1 MKQFKKKP
9 KKIKRSQKIILKR
22 PLWLMPLLIGG
33 FASGVYAD
41 GTDILGLSWGEKS
54 QKVCVHRPW
63 YALWSCD
70 KWEEKTQQFTGNQLI
85 TKTWAGG
92 NAANYYHSQNNQDIT
107 ANLKND
113 NGTYFLS
120 GLYNYTGG
128 EYNGGNL
135 DIELG
140 SNATFN
146 LGANSGNS
154 FTSWYPN
161 GHTNVT
167 FSAGTINVNNSV
179 EVGNRVGSGAGTHTG
194 TATLNLNANKV
205 TINSN
210 INAYKTSQVN
220 IGNANSAI
228 TINSVSLSGDT
239 CSSLAK
245 IGSGANCSSSGPSYS
260 FKGTTSATNTTFS
273 NASGSFTFE
282 ESANFSG
289 AKLNGGAF
297 TFNKGFNAT
306 NNTAFNSGSFTF
318 KGTSSFNNATFSNAS
333 YTFDNQAT
341 FQNSSFNGGTFTFNN
356 QSNPTNSAQHP
367 QILFENSSFNGGIFT
382 FNNQTNP
389 TNSAQHPQIL
399 FENSSFSGSTTTLK
413 GSATFEQAFN
423 NSNHQ
428 LTIQNASFDNAT
440 FNNTGKIT
448 IEKDASFNNTSFN
461 TPVDTNNMSVTGS
474 VTLSGKN
481 DLKNGSTLD
490 FGSSKITLAQGATF
504 NLTSLGSEKSVT
516 ILNSSGGITYNH
528 LLNHALNSLTNALK
542 TTESSSKP
550 QSFAQGLWDMITYN
564 GVTGQLLSEN
574 AATPKNTDSSPSA
587 PTKDSPQVYQV
598 GYKIGDT
605 IYKLQE
611 TFSPNS
617 IIIQALESGTYT
629 PPPTIS
635 GSQFDLSASNYI
647 NANMPWYDHKY
658 YIPKSQNFTES
669 GTYYLPSVQIW
680 GSYTNSFKQTFSTN
694 GSNLVIGYNA
704 TWTGNSVS
712 SSGTVSFGDTSG
724 SALNGHCGPWPYY
737 QCIGTTNGA
746 YSAYH
751 VYITANLR
759 SGNRIGTGGAANLVF
774 NGVDSINIAN
784 ATITQHNA
792 GAYSSSMTFSTQNM
806 DSSQN
811 LNGLN
816 ANGKLSVYGATFT
829 NQAKDGKFIFN
840 AGQATFENTNFNG
853 GSYQFSG
860 DSLNF
865 SNNNQFNSGSFEI
878 SAKNASFNNAN
889 FNNSASFN
897 FNNSNAT
904 TSFVGDFTNANS
916 NLQIAGNA
924 VFGNSTNSDGS
935 QNTANFNNTGSVNI
949 AGNATFDNMA
959 FNGPTNTSVKGQVTL
974 NNITLKN
981 LNAPL
986 SFGDGMINF
995 SAHSVINIG
1004 EAITN
1009 GNPITLVSSSK
1020 EIEYNNAFS
1029 KNLWQLINYQGHGA
1043 SSEKL
1048 VSSAGNGIYD
1058 VVYSFNNQTYNF
1070 QEVFSPN
1077 SISIRRLGVGM
1088 VFDYV
1093 DMEKSDHLYYQ
1104 NALGFMTYMPNSY
1117 NNNLGNLNN
1126 TIYYY
1131 DKSIDFY
1138 ASGKTLFTKAEFSQ
1152 TLTGQNSAIVFG
1164 AKNIWTNASDAP
1176 QSNTIIRFGDNKG
1189 AGSNDASG
1197 HCWNLQCIGFIT
1209 GHYEAQK
1216 IYITGSI
1223 ESGNRISSGGGASLN
1238 FNGLQGIL
1246 LTNATLYNRAA
1257 GTQSSSMNFISNSAN
1272 IQAQNSYF
1280 IDDTAQNKGNPNFS
1294 FNALNLDFSN
1304 SSFRGYVGQTQSVF
1318 KFNAVNAI
1326 SFTNS
1331 SNLSSGLYQIS
1342 AKSVLFDNSNLSVSV
1357 GTSSIKANA
1366 ISLSQNASIN
1376 ASNHSTLE
1384 LSGDLNLNDTSS
1396 LNLNQSAINVSNNAT
1411 INDYASLIASNGSHL
1426 NFNGAVN
1433 FNSANI
1439 TTSLSDSSIVFKGAS
1454 SLGGQF
1460 NLSNNSFLDFQGS
1473 SAITSNTAFNF
1484 YNNAFS
1490 QSPITFHQALD
1501 IKAPLSLGGNLLNPN
1516 NSSVLNLKNSQLVFS
1531 DQGSLNIA
1539 NIDLLSDL
1547 NDNKNRV
1554 YNIIQADMNSN
1565 WYERIS
1571 FFGMRINDGIYDAKN
1586 QTYSFTNP
1594 LNNALKITESFKD
1607 NQLSVTLSQI
1617 PGIKNTLYNIGSE
1630 IFNYQKVYNN
1640 ANGVYSYSDDAQ
1652 GVFYLTSSVKGYYN
1666 PNQSYQAS
1674 GSNNTTKNN
1683 NLTSES
1689 SVISQTYNAQGN
1701 PISALHVYNKGY
1713 NFNNIKALGQM
1724 ALKLYPEIK
1733 KILGNDFSLSSLSN
1747 LKGDAL
1753 NQLTKLITPSDWKN
1767 INELIDNANN
1777 SVVQNF
1783 NNGALIIGATKIGQ
1797 TNTNSTVVFGG
1808 LGYQKPCDYT
1818 DIVCQKFRGTYLG
1831 QLLESSSADLG
1842 YIDTT
1847 FNAKEIYLTGT
1858 LGSGNAWGTGGSASV
1873 TFNSQTSLILNQANI
1888 VSSQTDGIFSMLG
1901 QEGINK
1907 VFNQAGLANILGE
1920 VAMQSINKAGGLGNL
1935 IVNTL
1940 GSGSVIGGYL
1950 TPEQKNQTLSQLL
1963 GQNNF
1968 DNLMNDS
1975 GLNTAIKDLIRQK
1988 LGFWTGLVGGLAGL
2002 GGIDLQNP
2010 EKLIGSM
2017 SINDLLSKKGLFNQ
2031 ITGFIS
2037 ANDIGQ
2043 VISVML
2049 QDIVKPSEAL
2059 QNDVVALGKQM
2070 IGEFLGQD
2078 MLNSLES
2085 LLQNQQIKSVL
2096 DKVLAAKG
2104 LGPIYE
2110 QGLGDLIPNLGKKGL
2125 FAPYGLSQ
2133 VWQRGDFS
2141 FNAQGNVFVQN
2152 STFSNANGG
2161 TLSFNAGNSLIFA
2174 GNNHIAFT
2182 NHSGTLNLLS
2192 NQVSNINITTLDAS
2206 NGLKINAANNNVSV
2220 SQGNLFINASCVQQ
2234 SDPITTNTANP
2245 CALSAQSANGASSNN
2260 ASNNAPIALNNNDE
2274 SLMVTAND
2282 FNFSG
2287 NIYANGVVD
2296 FSKIKG
2302 SANIKNLY
2310 LYNNAQF
2317 QANNLTIS
2325 NQAVL
2330 EKNASF
2336 VTNNLNIQGAFN
2348 NNATQK
2354 IGVLQNLVIASN
2366 ASLSTG
2372 IYGLEVGGAL
2382 NNFGAIHFNL
2392 ENIQT
2397 PAPLIQ
2403 AEGIINLNTTQTPF
2417 INVNNSMAN
2426 NTTYTLLKSSRYI
2439 DYNIN
2444 PNSLQSYLKL
2454 YTLININGNHI
2465 EEKNGVL
2472 TYLGQ
2477 RVLLQDKGLLLSV
2490 ALPNSNNAS
2499 PNNILSLSVLH
2510 NQVKMSYGDKV
2521 MDFTPPTLQDYIVGI
2536 QGQSALNQI
2545 EAIGGNNAIKWL
2557 STLMIKTKENPLFA
2571 PIYLEN
2577 HSLNE
2582 ILDATKDLQNTASLI
2597 SNPNF
2602 RDNAT
2607 NLLELASYTQQTSRL
2622 TKLSD
2627 FRAREGESNFSERL
2641 LELKNKRFSDPNPSE
2656 IFVKYSQPNKHPNNL
2671 WVQGV
2676 GGASFI
2682 SGGNGTLY
2690 GLNVG
2695 YDRLVKNVILGGY
2708 VAYGYSGFN
2717 GNIMRSLGNN
2727 VDVGMYARAFLK
2739 RNEFTLSANETYG
2752 GNASHINSSNSL
2764 LSVLNQRYNYNTWTT
2779 SVNGNYGYDFMFKQK
2794 SVVLKPQVGL
2804 SYHFIGLSG
2813 MKGKMQNPAYQQFVM
2828 HSNPSNESV
2837 LTLNMGLESRKY
2849 FGKNSYYF
2857 VTARLGRDL
2866 LIKAKGDNMV
2876 RFVGENTL
2884 LYRKGEIFN
2893 TFASVITGGE
2903 MHLWRLMYVNAGVG
2917 LKMGLQY
2924 QDLNITGNVGMRVA
2938 F

>member
-1 MKQFKKKP
+1 MYANNLWDLLNP
-9 KKIKRSQKIILKR
+9 KVGGEYVHWVKGSQYCAWWEFAGCLKN
-22 PLWLMPLLIGG
+22 
-33 FASGVYAD
+33 V
-41 GTDILGLSWGEKS
+41 WGANHKG
-54 QKVCVHRPW
+54 
-63 YALWSCD
+63 YDA
-70 KWEEKTQQFTGNQLI
+70 
-85 TKTWAGG
+85 G
-92 NAANYYHSQNNQDIT
+92 NAANYLSSQNYQAIFVGSGNET
-107 ANLKND
+107 
-113 NGTYFLS
+113 GTYSLS
-120 GLYNYTGG
+120 GFTNYV
-128 EYNGGNL
+128 GGNL
-135 DIELG
+135 TI
-140 SNATFN
+140 N
-146 LGANSGNS
+146 LGNSVVLDLSGSNS
-154 FTSWYPN
+154 FTSYQGYNQGKDDVSFNVGAINLN
-161 GHTNVT
+161 G
-167 FSAGTINVNNSV
+167 AL

-205 TINSN
+205 NINSN
-210 INAYKTSQVN
+210 ISAFKTSQVN

-228 TINSVSLSGDT
+228 TIGSVSLSGDT
-239 CSSLAK
+239 CSSLASV
-245 IGSGANCSSSGPSYS
+245 GVGANCSTSGPSYS
-260 FKGTTSATNTTFS
+260 FKGTTNATNTAFS

-282 ESANFSG
+282 ESATFSG

-297 TFNKGFNAT
+297 TFNKELNAT
-306 NNTAFNSGSFTF
+306 NNTAFNSGSFNF
-318 KGTSSFNNATFSNAS
+318 KDASSFNGATFSNAS
-333 YTFDNQAT
+333 YTFNDQAT

-356 QSNPTNSAQHP
+356 QT
-367 QILFENSSFNGGIFT
+367 
-382 FNNQTNP
+382 NQTNS
-389 TNSAQHPQIL
+389 TQHPQIL
-399 FENSSFSGSTTTLK
+399 FENSSFSGNATTLK
-413 GSATFEQAFN
+413 GFVNFQQAFN

-428 LTIQNASFDNAT
+428 LIMQNASFNNAN

-448 IEKDASFNNTSFN
+448 INESTSFNNTTFN
-461 TPVDTNNMSVTGS
+461 TSVNTSNMTITGS

-490 FGSSKITLAQGATF
+490 FGSSQVTLTQGTTF
-504 NLTSLGSEKSVT
+504 NLTSLGDKNSVT
-516 ILNSSGGITYNH
+516 ILNSSGGITYNN
-528 LLNHALNSLTNALK
+528 LLNHVLNSLTNALK
-542 TTESSSKP
+542 TNESSSDP

-564 GVTGQLLSEN
+564 GVTGQLLSTN
-574 AATPKNTDSSPSA
+574 AAASKSADSSPSKSSTN
-587 PTKDSPQVYQV
+587 PTQVYQV
-598 GYKIGDT
+598 GYKIGDI

-611 TFSPNS
+611 TFSHNS

-629 PPPTIS
+629 PPPIIS
-635 GSQFDLSASNYI
+635 GSKFDLSASNYI
-647 NANMPWYDHKY
+647 NSDMPWYDHKY

-680 GSYTNSFKQTFSTN
+680 GSYTNSFKQTFSASN
-694 GSNLVIGYNA
+694 SNLVIGYNS
-704 TWTGNSVS
+704 TWTDHNVS
-712 SSGTVSFGDTSG
+712 SSDTVSFGDTSG
-724 SALNGHCGPWPYY
+724 STLNGHCGPWPYY
-737 QCIGTTNGA
+737 QCTGTTNGT

-774 NGVDSINIAN
+774 NGVDSVNIAN

-792 GAYSSSMTFSTQNM
+792 GIYSSSMTFSTQSM

-816 ANGKLSVYGATFT
+816 ANGTLSVYGAIFT

-840 AGQATFENTNFNG
+840 AGKATFENTNFNG

-878 SAKNASFNNAN
+878 GAKNASFDNAN

-897 FNNSNAT
+897 FNNSSAT

-916 NLQIAGNA
+916 NLQIAGSA
-924 VFGNSTNSDGS
+924 VFGNSTNGS
-935 QNTANFNNTGSVNI
+935 QNNANFNNTGSVNI
-949 AGNATFDNMA
+949 SGNATFNNVV
-959 FNGPTNTSVKGQVTL
+959 FNSPTNMSVKGQVTL

-981 LNAPL
+981 LNVPL
-986 SFGDGMINF
+986 SFGDGTITFN
-995 SAHSVINIG
+995 AHSVINIA

-1048 VSSAGNGIYD
+1048 VSSAGNGVYD

-1070 QEVFSPN
+1070 QEIFSQN

-1088 VFDYV
+1088 VFDYM
-1093 DMEKSDHLYYQ
+1093 DMEKSDHLYYKDV
-1104 NALGFMTYMPNSY
+1104 AGFMTYMPNSY
-1117 NNNLGNLNN
+1117 NNNLGNSNN

-1131 DKSIDFY
+1131 DNSIDFY

-1152 TLTGQNSAIVFG
+1152 TFTGQNSVIVFG
-1164 AKNIWTNASDAP
+1164 AKSIWTNASDAP

-1216 IYITGSI
+1216 IYITSSI

-1257 GTQSSSMNFISNSAN
+1257 GTQSSSMNFTSKNAN

-1280 IDDTAQNKGNPNFS
+1280 IDDTAQNGGNPNFS

-1318 KFNAVNAI
+1318 KFNAANAI

-1331 SNLSSGLYQIS
+1331 TNLSSGLYQMQ
-1342 AKSVLFDNSNLSVSV
+1342 AKSVSFDNSNLSVSV

-1366 ISLSQNASIN
+1366 INLSQNTSIN

-1384 LSGDLNLNDTSS
+1384 LQGDLNLNDTSS

-1411 INDYASLIASNGSHL
+1411 INDYARLIVNDDSRL
-1426 NFNGAVN
+1426 NFNGTTH

-1439 TTSLSDSSIVFKGAS
+1439 TTSLNNSSIVFKGAI

-1460 NLSNNSFLDFQGS
+1460 NLSNNSSLDFQGS

-1484 YNNAFS
+1484 YDNAFS

-1501 IKAPLSLGGNLLNPN
+1501 IKAPLSLGGNLLTPN

-1554 YNIIQADMNSN
+1554 YNIIQAGMNNN
-1565 WYERIS
+1565 WYERIN
-1571 FFGMRINDGIYDAKN
+1571 FFGMHINDGVYDAIN

-1630 IFNYQKVYNN
+1630 VFNYQKVYNN
-1640 ANGVYSYSDDAQ
+1640 ANGVYSYSDDAE
-1652 GVFYLTSSVKGYYN
+1652 GVFYLTSNVKGYYN
-1666 PNQSYQAS
+1666 PNQSYQAN

-1683 NLTSES
+1683 NLISGA

-1701 PISALHVYNKGY
+1701 PISALHIYNKGY

-1733 KILGNDFSLSSLSN
+1733 KILGNDFSLSSLSDLN
-1747 LKGDAL
+1747 SNAL
-1753 NQLTKLITPSDWKN
+1753 NQLTKLITPNDWKN
-1767 INELIDNANN
+1767 INEFIDNANN

-1783 NNGALIIGATKIGQ
+1783 NNGTLIVGVAKIGQ
-1797 TNTNSTVVFGG
+1797 TDTNSAVVFGG

-1873 TFNSQTSLILNQANI
+1873 IFNSQTSLVLNQANI

-1935 IVNTL
+1935 IADTL
-1940 GSGSVIGGYL
+1940 GSNSVIGGHL

-2043 VISVML
+2043 VISVIL
-2049 QDIVKPSEAL
+2049 QDIVKPSSAL
-2059 QNDVVALGKQM
+2059 KNDVAALGKQM

-2078 MLNSLES
+2078 TLNSLES

-2104 LGPIYE
+2104 LGSIYE
-2110 QGLGDLIPNLGKKGL
+2110 QGLGDLMPNLGKKGL

-2133 VWQRGDFS
+2133 VWQKGDFS

-2161 TLSFNAGNSLIFA
+2161 VLSFNAGDSLIFA
-2174 GNNHIAFT
+2174 GNNRISFT
-2182 NHSGTLNLLS
+2182 NHAGTLNLLS
-2192 NQVSNINITTLDAS
+2192 NQVSNINITTLNAS
-2206 NGLKINAANNNVSV
+2206 NGLKINATNNNVSV
-2220 SQGNLFINASCVQQ
+2220 SQGNLFINASCVGQNN
-2234 SDPITTNTANP
+2234 PTTANIANP
-2245 CALSAQSANGASSNN
+2245 CALSAQSANDASSGN
-2260 ASNNAPIALNNNDE
+2260 ASNNAQIALNNNDE

-2330 EKNASF
+2330 EKNANF
-2336 VTNNLNIQGAFN
+2336 TANNLNIQGAFN
-2348 NNATQK
+2348 NNATRK
-2354 IGVLQNLVIASN
+2354 IEVLQNLTIASN

-2392 ENIQT
+2392 EKIQT
-2397 PAPLIQ
+2397 PTPLVQ

-2417 INVNNSMAN
+2417 MNVNNSMAN

-2439 DYNIN
+2439 DYHIN
-2444 PNSLQSYLKL
+2444 PNSLQSYLNL

-2490 ALPNSNNAS
+2490 VLPNPNNAHQ
-2499 PNNILSLSVLH
+2499 NNILSLSVLH
-2510 NQVKMSYGDKV
+2510 NQIKMSYGDKV

-2557 STLMIKTKENPLFA
+2557 STLMMETKENPLFA
-2571 PIYLEN
+2571 PIYLKN
-2577 HSLNE
+2577 HSLHE
-2582 ILDATKDLQNTASLI
+2582 ILGVAKDLLNTASLI

-2602 RDNAT
+2602 RNNAT

-2627 FRAREGESNFSERL
+2627 FRAREGESDFSKRL
-2641 LELKNKRFSDPNPSE
+2641 LELKNKRFSDPNPGE
-2656 IFVKYSQPNKHPNNL
+2656 IFVKYSQPNKHQNNL
-2671 WVQGV
+2671 WVQGI

-2717 GNIMRSLGNN
+2717 GNIMHSLANN

-2752 GNASHINSSNSL
+2752 GNASNINSSNPL
-2764 LSVLNQRYNYNTWTT
+2764 LSVLNQRYSYNTWTT

-2813 MKGKMQNPAYQQFVM
+2813 MKGKMNDAAYKQFLM

-2866 LIKAKGDNMV
+2866 LIKSKGDNMV

-2884 LYRKGEIFN
+2884 LYRKGEVFN

-2903 MHLWRLMYVNAGVG
+2903 MHLWRLVYVNAGVG

-2924 QDLNITGNVGMRVA
+2924 QDINITGNVGMRVA

>member
-1 MKQFKKKP
+1 MKKFKKKP
-9 KKIKRSQKIILKR
+9 KSIKRSHQNQKTILKR
-22 PLWLMPLLIGG
+22 SLWLTPLLISG

-70 KWEEKTQQFTGNQLI
+70 KWEEKTQQYTGNQLI

-92 NAANYYHSQNNQDIT
+92 NVASYYHTQNNQNIT

-128 EYNGGNL
+128 ENNGGNL
-135 DIELG
+135 NIELG
-140 SNATFN
+140 NNATFN
-146 LGANSGNS
+146 LGASSGNS

-205 TINSN
+205 NINSN
-210 INAYKTSQVN
+210 ISAYKTSQVN
-220 IGNANSAI
+220 IGNANSVI
-228 TINSVSLSGDT
+228 TIGSVSLSGNV
-239 CSSLAK
+239 CSSLASV
-245 IGSGANCSSSGPSYS
+245 GVGANCSTSGPSYS
-260 FKGTTSATNTTFS
+260 FKGTTNATNTTFS

-282 ESANFSG
+282 ENATFSG
-289 AKLNGGAF
+289 AKWNGGTY
-297 TFNKGFNAT
+297 TFNKEFNAT
-306 NNTAFNSGSFTF
+306 NNTAFNSGSFNF
-318 KGTSSFNNATFSNAS
+318 KGASSFNGASFSNAT

-356 QSNPTNSAQHP
+356 Q
-367 QILFENSSFNGGIFT
+367 
-382 FNNQTNP
+382 TNP
-389 TNSAQHPQIL
+389 TNSTQHPQIQ
-399 FENSSFSGSTTTLK
+399 NSSFSGNATTLK
-413 GSATFEQAFN
+413 GFVDFQQAFN

-428 LTIQNASFDNAT
+428 LTIQNASFNNAN

-448 IEKDASFNNTSFN
+448 INESASFNSTTFNTS
-461 TPVDTNNMSVTGS
+461 VDTNNMSVTGS

-490 FGSSKITLAQGATF
+490 FGSSKVTLAQGTTF
-504 NLTSLGSEKSVT
+504 NLTSLSSEKSVT
-516 ILNSSGGITYNH
+516 ILNSSGGITYNN
-528 LLNHALNSLTNALK
+528 LLNHALNSLTSALK
-542 TTESSSKP
+542 TNESSSRP

-564 GVTGQLLSEN
+564 GVTGQLLNEN
-574 AATPKNTDSSPSA
+574 VATSKPTDSSPSKSS
-587 PTKDSPQVYQV
+587 TNSTQVYQV

-611 TFSPNS
+611 TFDPNS
-617 IIIQALESGTYT
+617 IIIQALESGIYT
-629 PPPTIS
+629 PPPIIS
-635 GSQFDLSASNYI
+635 GSKFDLSASNYI
-647 NANMPWYDHKY
+647 NADMPWYNHKY

-680 GSYTNSFKQTFSTN
+680 GSYTNSFKQTFSASN
-694 GSNLVIGYNA
+694 SNLVIGYNS

-724 SALNGHCGPWPYY
+724 STLNGHCGPWPYY
-737 QCIGTTNGA
+737 QCTGTTNGT

-759 SGNRIGTGGAANLVF
+759 SGNRIGTGGAANLIF
-774 NGVDSINIAN
+774 NGVDSVNIAN

-792 GAYSSSMTFSTQNM
+792 GIYSSSMTFSTQNM
-806 DSSQN
+806 DNSQN

-840 AGQATFENTNFNG
+840 AGQAVFENTNFNG
-853 GSYQFSG
+853 GNYQFSG

-904 TSFVGDFTNANS
+904 TSFVGDFTNAHS

-924 VFGNSTNSDGS
+924 VFGNSANDS
-935 QNTANFNNTGSVNI
+935 QNNANFNNTGSVNI
-949 AGNATFDNMA
+949 SGNATFDNVV

-986 SFGDGMINF
+986 SFGDGTITFN
-995 SAHSVINIG
+995 AHSVINIG

-1048 VSSAGNGIYD
+1048 VSSVGNGVYD

-1070 QEVFSPN
+1070 QEIFSPN
-1077 SISIRRLGVGM
+1077 SISVRRLGVGM
-1088 VFDYV
+1088 VFDYM

-1104 NALGFMTYMPNSY
+1104 NAFGFMTYMPNSY
-1117 NNNLGNLNN
+1117 NNNLGNSNN

-1131 DKSIDFY
+1131 DNSIDFY

-1152 TLTGQNSAIVFG
+1152 TFTGQNSAIVFG
-1164 AKNIWTNASDAP
+1164 AKNIWTDASDAP
-1176 QSNTIIRFGDNKG
+1176 QSNAIIRFGDNKG

-1238 FNGLQGIL
+1238 FNALQGIL

-1257 GTQSSSMNFISNSAN
+1257 GTQSSSMNFVSNSAN

-1280 IDDTAQNKGNPNFS
+1280 IDDTAQNGGNPNFS

-1304 SSFRGYVGQTQSVF
+1304 SSFRGYVGKTQSVF
-1318 KFNAVNAI
+1318 KFNAANAI
-1326 SFTNS
+1326 NFTNS
-1331 SNLSSGLYQIS
+1331 TNLSSGLYQMQ

-1366 ISLSQNASIN
+1366 INLSQNASIN

-1384 LSGDLNLNDTSS
+1384 LQGDLNLNDTSS
-1396 LNLNQSAINVSNNAT
+1396 LNLNQSTINISNNAA
-1411 INDYASLIASNGSHL
+1411 INDYASLIASNNAHI
-1426 NFNGAVN
+1426 NFNGTTN

-1439 TTSLSDSSIVFKGAS
+1439 TTSLNHSSIVFKGAI

-1460 NLSNNSFLDFQGS
+1460 NLSNNSSLDFQGS

-1484 YNNAFS
+1484 YDNAFS

-1516 NSSVLNLKNSQLVFS
+1516 SSSVLNLKNSQLVFS

-1547 NDNKNRV
+1547 NDNRNRV
-1554 YNIIQADMNSN
+1554 YNIIQADMNNNNN
-1565 WYERIS
+1565 WYERIN
-1571 FFGMRINDGIYDAKN
+1571 FFGMRINDGVYDAIN

-1630 IFNYQKVYNN
+1630 VFNYQKVYNN
-1640 ANGVYSYSDDAQ
+1640 ANGVYSYSDDAE
-1652 GVFYLTSSVKGYYN
+1652 GVFYLTSNVKGYYN
-1666 PNQSYQAS
+1666 PNQSYQAN

-1733 KILGNDFSLSSLSN
+1733 KILGNDFSLSSLSDLN
-1747 LKGDAL
+1747 SNAL
-1753 NQLTKLITPSDWKN
+1753 NQLTKLITPNDWKN

-1783 NNGALIIGATKIGQ
+1783 NNGALIVGAAKIGQ
-1797 TNTNSTVVFGG
+1797 TDTNSAVVFGG

-1935 IVNTL
+1935 IADVL
-1940 GSGSVIGGYL
+1940 GSDSVIGGYL

-2043 VISVML
+2043 VISVIL
-2049 QDIVKPSEAL
+2049 QDIVKPSSAL
-2059 QNDVVALGKQM
+2059 KNDVAALGKQM

-2078 MLNSLES
+2078 TLNSLES

-2104 LGPIYE
+2104 LGSIYE
-2110 QGLGDLIPNLGKKGL
+2110 QGLGDLMPNLGKKGL

-2133 VWQRGDFS
+2133 VWQKGDFS

-2161 TLSFNAGNSLIFA
+2161 AISFNAGDMLIFA
-2174 GNNHIAFT
+2174 GNNRISFT
-2182 NHSGTLNLLS
+2182 NHAGALNLLS
-2192 NQVSNINITTLDAS
+2192 NQVSNINITTLNAS
-2206 NGLKINAANNNVSV
+2206 NGLKINASNNNVSV
-2220 SQGNLFINASCVQQ
+2220 SQGNLFINASCVGQNN
-2234 SDPITTNTANP
+2234 PTTANIANP
-2245 CALSAQSANGASSNN
+2245 CTLSTQSANNTSSSN
-2260 ASNNAPIALNNNDE
+2260 ASNNAQIALNNNDE

-2336 VTNNLNIQGAFN
+2336 MANNLNIQGAFN
-2348 NNATQK
+2348 NNATRK
-2354 IGVLQNLVIASN
+2354 IEVLQNLTIAST

-2382 NNFGAIHFNL
+2382 NNFGVIHFNL

-2397 PAPLIQ
+2397 PTPLIQ

-2417 INVNNSMAN
+2417 MNVNNSMAN

-2444 PNSLQSYLKL
+2444 PNSLQSYLNL

-2490 ALPNSNNAS
+2490 ALPNPNNAHQ
-2499 PNNILSLSVLH
+2499 NNILSLSVLY
-2510 NQVKMSYGDKV
+2510 NQIKMSYGDKV

-2545 EAIGGNNAIKWL
+2545 EAVGGNNAIKWL
-2557 STLMIKTKENPLFA
+2557 STLMMETKENPLFA
-2571 PIYLEN
+2571 PIYLKN
-2577 HSLNE
+2577 HSLHE
-2582 ILDATKDLQNTASLI
+2582 ILGVAKDLLNTASLI

-2602 RDNAT
+2602 RNNAT

-2627 FRAREGESNFSERL
+2627 FRSREGESDFSKHL
-2641 LELKNKRFSDPNPSE
+2641 LELKNKRFSDPNPGE
-2656 IFVKYSQPNKHPNNL
+2656 VFVKYSQPNKHPNNL
-2671 WVQGV
+2671 WVQGI

-2717 GNIMRSLGNN
+2717 GNIMHSLANN

-2739 RNEFTLSANETYG
+2739 RNEFTLSANETYE
-2752 GNASHINSSNSL
+2752 GNASNINSSNSL
-2764 LSVLNQRYNYNTWTT
+2764 LSVLNQRYSYNTWTT
-2779 SVNGNYGYDFMFKQK
+2779 SVNGNYGYDFMFKHK

-2804 SYHFIGLSG
+2804 SYHFIGLSA
-2813 MKGKMQNPAYQQFVM
+2813 MKGKMNDATYKQFLM

-2866 LIKAKGDNMV
+2866 LIKSKGDNVV

-2884 LYRKGEIFN
+2884 LYRKGEVFN

-2903 MHLWRLMYVNAGVG
+2903 MHLWRLVYVNAGVG

-2924 QDLNITGNVGMRVA
+2924 QDINITGNVGMRVA

>member
-1 MKQFKKKP
+1 MKKFKKKP
-9 KKIKRSQKIILKR
+9 KSIKRSHQNQKTILKR
-22 PLWLMPLLIGG
+22 PLWIAPLLISG
-33 FASGVYAD
+33 FASGVYAN

-54 QKVCVHRPW
+54 QKVCVHHPW
-63 YALWSCD
+63 YAIWSCD

-92 NAANYYHSQNNQDIT
+92 NAANYYHTQNNQNIT

-128 EYNGGNL
+128 ENNGGNL

-140 SNATFN
+140 SNATFD
-146 LGANSGNS
+146 LGAHSGNS

-205 TINSN
+205 NINSN
-210 INAYKTSQVN
+210 ISAFKTSQVN
-220 IGNANSAI
+220 IGNANSVI
-228 TINSVSLSGDT
+228 TIGSVSLSGDV
-239 CSSLAK
+239 CSSLASV
-245 IGSGANCSSSGPSYS
+245 GVGANCSNSGPSYS
-260 FKGTTSATNTTFS
+260 FKGTTNATNTAFS

-282 ESANFSG
+282 ESATFSG

-297 TFNKGFNAT
+297 TFNKEFSAT
-306 NNTAFNSGSFTF
+306 NNTAFNSGSFNF
-318 KGTSSFNNATFSNAS
+318 KGASSFNGANFSNAT
-333 YTFDNQAT
+333 YTFNNQAT

-356 QSNPTNSAQHP
+356 QNNQSAQHP
-367 QILFENSSFNGGIFT
+367 QI
-382 FNNQTNP
+382 Q
-389 TNSAQHPQIL
+389 
-399 FENSSFSGSTTTLK
+399 NSSFSGNATTLK
-413 GSATFEQAFN
+413 GFVDFQQAFN

-428 LTIQNASFDNAT
+428 LTIQNASFNNAT

-448 IEKDASFNNTSFN
+448 IEKDASFNSTIFNTS
-461 TPVDTNNMSVTGS
+461 VDTNNMSVTGS

-490 FGSSKITLAQGATF
+490 FGSSKITLTQGTTF
-504 NLTSLGSEKSVT
+504 NLTSLGDKNSVT
-516 ILNSSGGITYNH
+516 ILNSSGGITYNN
-528 LLNHALNSLTNALK
+528 LLNHAINSLTSALK
-542 TTESSSKP
+542 TNESSSDP

-564 GVTGQLLSEN
+564 GVTGQLLNEN
-574 AATPKNTDSSPSA
+574 AATSKNTDSSPSKSSSNS
-587 PTKDSPQVYQV
+587 TQVYQV

-611 TFSPNS
+611 TFGPNS

-635 GSQFDLSASNYI
+635 GSQFDLSASSYI
-647 NANMPWYDHKY
+647 NADMPWYNHKY
-658 YIPKSQNFTES
+658 YIPKSKNFTES

-680 GSYTNSFKQTFSTN
+680 GSYTNSFKQTFSASN
-694 GSNLVIGYNA
+694 SNLVIGYNA
-704 TWTGNSVS
+704 TWTDHNVS

-737 QCIGTTNGA
+737 QCTGTTDGT

-774 NGVDSINIAN
+774 NGIDSVNIAN

-792 GAYSSSMTFSTQNM
+792 GIYSSSMTFSTQSM

-811 LNGLN
+811 LKGLN
-816 ANGKLSVYGATFT
+816 SNGKLLVYGATFT

-878 SAKNASFNNAN
+878 SAKNASFNDAN

-897 FNNSNAT
+897 FNNSSAT

-924 VFGNSTNSDGS
+924 VFGNSNNGS
-935 QNTANFNNTGSVNI
+935 QNNANFNNTGSVNVS
-949 AGNATFDNMA
+949 GNATFDNVV

-986 SFGDGMINF
+986 SFGDGTISFN
-995 SAHSVINIG
+995 AHSVINIG
-1004 EAITN
+1004 GAITN

-1020 EIEYNNAFS
+1020 EIEYNNA

-1048 VSSAGNGIYD
+1048 VSSVGNGVYD

-1070 QEVFSPN
+1070 QEIFSPN

-1088 VFDYV
+1088 VFDYM
-1093 DMEKSDHLYYQ
+1093 DMEKSDHLYYK
-1104 NALGFMTYMPNSY
+1104 NVVGFMTYMPNSY
-1117 NNNLGNLNN
+1117 NNNLGNPNN

-1152 TLTGQNSAIVFG
+1152 TFTGQNSAIVFG
-1164 AKNIWTNASDAP
+1164 AKSIWTSLSDAP

-1280 IDDTAQNKGNPNFS
+1280 IDDSAQNGGNPNFS

-1304 SSFRGYVGQTQSVF
+1304 SSFRGYVGKTQSVF
-1318 KFNAVNAI
+1318 KFNAANAI
-1326 SFTNS
+1326 NFTNS
-1331 SNLSSGLYQIS
+1331 TNLSSGLYQMQ

-1366 ISLSQNASIN
+1366 INLSQNASIN

-1384 LSGDLNLNDTSS
+1384 LQGDLNLNDTSS
-1396 LNLNQSAINVSNNAT
+1396 LNLNQSVINVSNNAA
-1411 INDYASLIASNGSHL
+1411 INDYASLIVNDDSRL

-1439 TTSLSDSSIVFKGAS
+1439 TTSLNDSSIVFKGAI

-1460 NLSNNSFLDFQGS
+1460 NLSNNSSLDFQGS

-1484 YNNAFS
+1484 YDNAFS

-1501 IKAPLSLGGNLLNPN
+1501 IKAPLSLGGNLLTPN
-1516 NSSVLNLKNSQLVFS
+1516 NSSVLDLKNSQLVFS

-1554 YNIIQADMNSN
+1554 YNIIQAGMSSN
-1565 WYERIS
+1565 WYERIN
-1571 FFGMRINDGIYDAKN
+1571 FFGMRINDGIYDAIN

-1630 IFNYQKVYNN
+1630 VFNYQKVYNN
-1640 ANGVYSYSDDAQ
+1640 ANGVYSYSDDAE
-1652 GVFYLTSSVKGYYN
+1652 GVFYLTSNVKGYYN
-1666 PNQSYQAS
+1666 PNQSYQAN

-1701 PISALHVYNKGY
+1701 PISALHIYNKGY

-1733 KILGNDFSLSSLSN
+1733 KVLGNDFSLSSLS
-1747 LKGDAL
+1747 AL
-1753 NQLTKLITPSDWKN
+1753 NSNALKQLTKLITPNDWKN

-1783 NNGALIIGATKIGQ
+1783 NNGALIVGATKIGQ
-1797 TNTNSTVVFGG
+1797 TNTNSAVVFGG

-1873 TFNSQTSLILNQANI
+1873 TFNSQTSLILNQANV

-1935 IVNTL
+1935 IADML
-1940 GSGSVIGGYL
+1940 GSDSVIGGHL

-1975 GLNTAIKDLIRQK
+1975 GLNAAIKDLIRQK

-2010 EKLIGSM
+2010 EKLIGNM

-2043 VISVML
+2043 VIGVVL

-2059 QNDVVALGKQM
+2059 QNDVAALGKQM

-2078 MLNSLES
+2078 ALNSLES
-2085 LLQNQQIKSVL
+2085 LLQNQEIKSVL
-2096 DKVLAAKG
+2096 NKVLAAKG
-2104 LGPIYE
+2104 LGSIYE
-2110 QGLGDLIPNLGKKGL
+2110 QGLGDLIPSFGKKGL

-2133 VWQRGDFS
+2133 VWQKGDFS

-2182 NHSGTLNLLS
+2182 NHFGTLQLLS

-2206 NGLKINAANNNVSV
+2206 NGLKINAGSNNISV
-2220 SQGNLFINASCVQQ
+2220 SQGNLFINASCAQQ
-2234 SDPITTNTANP
+2234 SDPTTANATNP
-2245 CALSAQSANGASSNN
+2245 CALTTQNANGASSNN
-2260 ASNNAPIALNNNDE
+2260 ASNNAQIALNNNDE

-2282 FNFSG
+2282 FNFAG

-2302 SANIKNLY
+2302 SATIKNLY

-2336 VTNNLNIQGAFN
+2336 MANNLNIQGAFN
-2348 NNATQK
+2348 NNATHK
-2354 IGVLQNLVIASN
+2354 IEVLQNLAIASN

-2372 IYGLEVGGAL
+2372 VYGLEVGGAL
-2382 NNFGAIHFNL
+2382 NHFGAIHFNL

-2417 INVNNSMAN
+2417 MNVNNSMAD

-2444 PNSLQSYLKL
+2444 PNSLQSYLNL

-2490 ALPNSNNAS
+2490 ALPSSNNAHQ
-2499 PNNILSLSVLH
+2499 NNILSLSVLY
-2510 NQVKMSYGDKV
+2510 NQIKMSYGDKA

-2536 QGQSALNQI
+2536 QGQSALNQV
-2545 EAIGGNNAIKWL
+2545 EAVGGNAIKWL
-2557 STLMIKTKENPLFA
+2557 STLMMETKENPLFA

-2582 ILDATKDLQNTASLI
+2582 ILGVTKDLQNTASLI

-2627 FRAREGESNFSERL
+2627 FRAREGESDFSERL
-2641 LELKNKRFSDPNPSE
+2641 LELKNKRFSDPNPGE
-2656 IFVKYSQPNKHPNNL
+2656 VFVKYSQPNKHPNNL
-2671 WVQGV
+2671 WVQGI

-2690 GLNVG
+2690 GLNAG

-2717 GNIMRSLGNN
+2717 GNIMRSLANN
-2727 VDVGMYARAFLK
+2727 VDVGVYARAFLK
-2739 RNEFTLSANETYG
+2739 RNEFTLSTNETYG
-2752 GNASHINSSNSL
+2752 GNANNINSSNSL
-2764 LSVLNQRYNYNTWTT
+2764 LSVLNQRYSYNTWTT

-2813 MKGKMQNPAYQQFVM
+2813 MKGKMNDAAYKQFLM

-2849 FGKNSYYF
+2849 FGKDSYYF

-2866 LIKAKGDNMV
+2866 LIKSKGGNMV

-2884 LYRKGEIFN
+2884 LYRKGEVFN
-2893 TFASVITGGE
+2893 TFASVVTGGE
-2903 MHLWRLMYVNAGVG
+2903 MYLWRLMYVNAGVG

-2924 QDLNITGNVGMRVA
+2924 QDINITGNVGMRVV

>member
-1 MKQFKKKP
+1 M
-9 KKIKRSQKIILKR
+9 
-22 PLWLMPLLIGG
+22 
-33 FASGVYAD
+33 
-41 GTDILGLSWGEKS
+41 
-54 QKVCVHRPW
+54 HHPW

-70 KWEEKTQQFTGNQLI
+70 KWEEKTQQYTGNQLI

-92 NAANYYHSQNNQDIT
+92 NAANYYHTQNNQNIT

-146 LGANSGNS
+146 LGASSGNS

-161 GHTNVT
+161 GHTNIT

-194 TATLNLNANKV
+194 IATLNLNANKV

-210 INAYKTSQVN
+210 ISAYKTSQVN

-228 TINSVSLSGDT
+228 TIGSVSLSGDT
-239 CSSLAK
+239 CSSLATV
-245 IGSGANCSSSGPSYS
+245 GSGANCSTSGPSYS
-260 FKGTTSATNTTFS
+260 FKGTTNATNTTFS
-273 NASGSFTFE
+273 NARGSFTFE
-282 ESANFSG
+282 ENATFSG
-289 AKLNGGAF
+289 AKWNGGAF
-297 TFNKGFNAT
+297 TFNKGFSAT
-306 NNTAFNSGSFTF
+306 NNTAFNSGSFNF
-318 KGTSSFNNATFSNAS
+318 KGASSFNGANFSNAT
-333 YTFDNQAT
+333 YTFNNQAT
-341 FQNSSFNGGTFTFNN
+341 FQNSSFNGGTFTFNGQTN
-356 QSNPTNSAQHP
+356 QTNSAQHP
-367 QILFENSSFNGGIFT
+367 QI
-382 FNNQTNP
+382 Q
-389 TNSAQHPQIL
+389 
-399 FENSSFSGSTTTLK
+399 NSSFSGNATTLN
-413 GSATFEQAFN
+413 GSVIFQQAFN
-423 NSNHQ
+423 NSSHS
-428 LTIQNASFDNAT
+428 LMVQNASFNNAT

-448 IEKDASFNNTSFN
+448 INESASFNNTTFN
-461 TPVDTNNMSVTGS
+461 TSINTNNMTISGG

-490 FGSSKITLAQGATF
+490 FGSSKITLAQGTTF

-516 ILNSSGGITYNH
+516 ILNSSGGITYNN
-528 LLNHALNSLTNALK
+528 LLNHAINGLTNALK
-542 TTESSSKP
+542 TNESSSRP

-564 GVTGQLLSEN
+564 GVTGQLLSAN
-574 AATPKNTDSSPSA
+574 IATSKPADSSPSK
-587 PTKDSPQVYQV
+587 TSSNSTQVYQV
-598 GYKIGDT
+598 GYKIGDI

-611 TFSPNS
+611 TFSHNS

-629 PPPTIS
+629 PPPVIS
-635 GSQFDLSASNYI
+635 GSKFDLSASNYI
-647 NANMPWYDHKY
+647 NADMPWYNHKY

-680 GSYTNSFKQTFSTN
+680 GSYTNSFKQTFSAS

-704 TWTGNSVS
+704 TWTDHNVS

-737 QCIGTTNGA
+737 QCIGTTDGT

-792 GAYSSSMTFSTQNM
+792 GIYSSSMTFSTQSM
-806 DSSQN
+806 DNSQN
-811 LNGLN
+811 LNTLN
-816 ANGKLSVYGATFT
+816 ANGTLSVYGTTFT
-829 NQAKDGKFIFN
+829 NEAKDGKFIFN
-840 AGQATFENTNFNG
+840 AGQAVFENTNFNG
-853 GSYQFSG
+853 GSYQFNG
-860 DSLNF
+860 NSLNF

-904 TSFVGDFTNANS
+904 TSFMGDFTNANS

-924 VFGNSTNSDGS
+924 VFGNSANGS
-935 QNTANFNNTGSVNI
+935 LNNADFNNTGSVNI
-949 AGNATFDNMA
+949 SGNATFDNVV

-986 SFGDGMINF
+986 SFGDGTITFN
-995 SAHSVINIG
+995 AHSVINID

-1048 VSSAGNGIYD
+1048 VSSAGNGVYD

-1070 QEVFSPN
+1070 QEVFSQN
-1077 SISIRRLGVGM
+1077 SIFIRRLGVSM

-1117 NNNLGNLNN
+1117 NNNLGNANN

-1131 DKSIDFY
+1131 DNSIDFY

-1152 TLTGQNSAIVFG
+1152 TFTGQNSAIVFG
-1164 AKNIWTNASDAP
+1164 AKSIWTNASDAP

-1238 FNGLQGIL
+1238 FNALQGIL
-1246 LTNATLYNRAA
+1246 LTNATLYNRTA
-1257 GTQSSSMNFISNSAN
+1257 GTQSSSMNFTSNSAN

-1280 IDDTAQNKGNPNFS
+1280 IDDTAQNGGNPNFS

-1331 SNLSSGLYQIS
+1331 TNLSSGLYQMQ
-1342 AKSVLFDNSNLSVSV
+1342 AKSVSFDNSNLSVSV

-1366 ISLSQNASIN
+1366 INLAQNASIN

-1384 LSGDLNLNDTSS
+1384 LQGDLNLNDTSS

-1411 INDYASLIASNGSHL
+1411 INDYARLIVDDDSRL
-1426 NFNGAVN
+1426 NFNGTTN

-1439 TTSLSDSSIVFKGAS
+1439 TTSLNHSSIVFKGAI

-1460 NLSNNSFLDFQGS
+1460 NLSNNSSLDFQGS

-1484 YNNAFS
+1484 YDNAFS

-1554 YNIIQADMNSN
+1554 YNIIQAGMNNN
-1565 WYERIS
+1565 WYERIN
-1571 FFGMRINDGIYDAKN
+1571 FFGMRINDGVYDAIN

-1630 IFNYQKVYNN
+1630 VFNYQKVYNN
-1640 ANGVYSYSDDAQ
+1640 ANGVYSYSDDAK
-1652 GVFYLTSSVKGYYN
+1652 GVFYLTSNVKGYYN

-1683 NLTSES
+1683 NLTSDS

-1701 PISALHVYNKGY
+1701 PISTLHIYNKGY

-1733 KILGNDFSLSSLSN
+1733 KILGNDFSLSSLSDLN
-1747 LKGDAL
+1747 SNAL
-1753 NQLTKLITPSDWKN
+1753 NQLTKLITPNDWKN
-1767 INELIDNANN
+1767 INEFIDNANN

-1783 NNGALIIGATKIGQ
+1783 NNGTLIVGAAKIGQ
-1797 TNTNSTVVFGG
+1797 TDTNSAVVFGG

-1831 QLLESSSADLG
+1831 QLLESSSDDLG

-1873 TFNSQTSLILNQANI
+1873 TFNSQTSLVLNQANI

-1935 IVNTL
+1935 IADTL
-1940 GSGSVIGGYL
+1940 GSNSVIGGHL

-2043 VISVML
+2043 VISVIL
-2049 QDIVKPSEAL
+2049 QDIVKPSNAL
-2059 QNDVVALGKQM
+2059 KNDVVALGKQM

-2078 MLNSLES
+2078 TLNSLES

-2104 LGPIYE
+2104 LGSIYE
-2110 QGLGDLIPNLGKKGL
+2110 QGLGDLIPSLGKKGL

-2133 VWQRGDFS
+2133 VWQKGDFS

-2174 GNNHIAFT
+2174 GNNHISFT
-2182 NHSGTLNLLS
+2182 NHAGTLNLLS
-2192 NQVSNINITTLDAS
+2192 NQVSNINITTLDVS
-2206 NGLKINAANNNVSV
+2206 NGLKINASNNNVSV
-2220 SQGNLFINASCVQQ
+2220 SQGNLFINASCTQQ
-2234 SDPITTNTANP
+2234 STPTAANATNP
-2245 CALSAQSANGASSNN
+2245 CTTAQNNASSNN
-2260 ASNNAPIALNNNDE
+2260 ASNNAQIALNNNDE

-2330 EKNASF
+2330 EKNTSF
-2336 VTNNLNIQGAFN
+2336 MANNLNIQGAFN
-2348 NNATQK
+2348 NNATCK
-2354 IGVLQNLVIASN
+2354 IEVLQNLTIAST

-2397 PAPLIQ
+2397 PTPFIQ

-2417 INVNNSMAN
+2417 ININNSMAN

-2490 ALPNSNNAS
+2490 ALPNSNNAHQ
-2499 PNNILSLSVLH
+2499 NNILSLSVLY
-2510 NQVKMSYGDKV
+2510 NQIKMSYGNKV

-2545 EAIGGNNAIKWL
+2545 EAVGGNNAIKWL
-2557 STLMIKTKENPLFA
+2557 STLMMETKENPLFA
-2571 PIYLEN
+2571 PIYLKN

-2582 ILDATKDLQNTASLI
+2582 ILGVAKDLLNTASLI

-2602 RDNAT
+2602 RNNAT

-2627 FRAREGESNFSERL
+2627 FRSREGESDFSKRL
-2641 LELKNKRFSDPNPSE
+2641 LELKNKRFSDPNPRE
-2656 IFVKYSQPNKHPNNL
+2656 VFVKYSQPNKHQNNL
-2671 WVQGV
+2671 WVQGI

-2717 GNIMRSLGNN
+2717 GNIMHSLANN

-2739 RNEFTLSANETYG
+2739 RNEFTLSANETYE
-2752 GNASHINSSNSL
+2752 GNASNINSSNSL

-2804 SYHFIGLSG
+2804 SYYFIGLSG
-2813 MKGKMQNPAYQQFVM
+2813 MKGKMNDAAYKQFLM

-2866 LIKAKGDNMV
+2866 LIKSKGGNVV

-2884 LYRKGEIFN
+2884 LYRKGEVFN

-2903 MHLWRLMYVNAGVG
+2903 MHLWRLVYVNAGVG

-2924 QDLNITGNVGMRVA
+2924 QDINITGNVGMRVA

>member
-1 MKQFKKKP
+1 MKKFKKKP
-9 KKIKRSQKIILKR
+9 KSIKRSHQNQKTILKR
-22 PLWLMPLLIGG
+22 PLWLAPLLIGG
-33 FASGVYAD
+33 FASGVYANNLWD
-41 GTDILGLSWGEKS
+41 LLNPKVGGEYVHWVKGSQYCAWWEFAGCLKNVWGANHKG
-54 QKVCVHRPW
+54 
-63 YALWSCD
+63 YDA
-70 KWEEKTQQFTGNQLI
+70 
-85 TKTWAGG
+85 G
-92 NAANYYHSQNNQDIT
+92 NAANYLSSQNYQAISVGSGNET
-107 ANLKND
+107 
-113 NGTYFLS
+113 GTYSLS
-120 GLYNYTGG
+120 GFTNYV
-128 EYNGGNL
+128 GGNL
-135 DIELG
+135 TI
-140 SNATFN
+140 N
-146 LGANSGNS
+146 LGNSVVLDLSGSNS
-154 FTSWYPN
+154 FTSYQGYNQGKDDVSFNVGAINLN
-161 GHTNVT
+161 G
-167 FSAGTINVNNSV
+167 AL

-194 TATLNLNANKV
+194 TATLNLNANQV
-205 TINSN
+205 NINSN
-210 INAYKTSQVN
+210 ISAFKTSQVN
-220 IGNANSAI
+220 IGNANSVI
-228 TINSVSLSGDT
+228 TIGSVSLNGDT
-239 CSSLAK
+239 CSSLASV
-245 IGSGANCSSSGPSYS
+245 GVGANCSSLGPSYS
-260 FKGTTSATNTTFS
+260 FKGTTNATSTAFS

-282 ESANFSG
+282 ENATFSG
-289 AKLNGGAF
+289 AKWNGGAF
-297 TFNKGFNAT
+297 TFNKGFSAT
-306 NNTAFNSGSFTF
+306 NNTAFNSGSFNF
-318 KGTSSFNNATFSNAS
+318 KGASSFNNATFNNAT
-333 YTFDNQAT
+333 YTFNNQAT
-341 FQNSSFNGGTFTFNN
+341 FNNSSFNGGTFTFNDQNN
-356 QSNPTNSAQHP
+356 QSAQHP
-367 QILFENSSFNGGIFT
+367 QI
-382 FNNQTNP
+382 Q
-389 TNSAQHPQIL
+389 
-399 FENSSFSGSTTTLK
+399 NSSFSGNATTLK
-413 GSATFEQAFN
+413 GFVDFQQAFN
-423 NSNHQ
+423 NSSHQ
-428 LTIQNASFDNAT
+428 LTMQNASFNNAN

-448 IEKDASFNNTSFN
+448 IEKEASFNNTSFN
-461 TPVDTNNMSVTGS
+461 TSVNTSNMTITGS

-490 FGSSKITLAQGATF
+490 FGSSKVTLTQGTTF
-504 NLTSLGSEKSVT
+504 NLTSLGDKNSVT
-516 ILNSSGGITYNH
+516 ILNSSGGITYNN

-542 TTESSSKP
+542 TNESSSDP

-564 GVTGQLLSEN
+564 GVTGQLLSTD
-574 AATPKNTDSSPSA
+574 ATASKPADSSPSKSS
-587 PTKDSPQVYQV
+587 TNSTQVYQV

-611 TFSPNS
+611 TFSHNS

-629 PPPTIS
+629 PPPVIS
-635 GSQFDLSASNYI
+635 GSKFDLSASNYI
-647 NANMPWYDHKY
+647 DANMPWYDHKS

-680 GSYTNSFKQTFSTN
+680 GSYTNSFKQTFSASN
-694 GSNLVIGYNA
+694 SNLVIGYNS
-704 TWTGNSVS
+704 TWTDHNVS
-712 SSGTVSFGDTSG
+712 SSDTVSFGDTSG
-724 SALNGHCGPWPYY
+724 SNLNGHCGPWPYY
-737 QCIGTTNGA
+737 QCAGTTNGT

-792 GAYSSSMTFSTQNM
+792 GIYSSSMTFSTQNM
-806 DSSQN
+806 DNSQN

-816 ANGKLSVYGATFT
+816 SNGTLSVYGTTFT

-897 FNNSNAT
+897 FNNSSAT
-904 TSFVGDFTNANS
+904 TSFVGDFTNAHS

-924 VFGNSTNSDGS
+924 VFGNSTNGS

-949 AGNATFDNMA
+949 AGNATFDNVV
-959 FNGPTNTSVKGQVTL
+959 FNSPTNTSVKGQVTL

-986 SFGDGMINF
+986 SFGDGTIAF

-1020 EIEYNNAFS
+1020 EIEYNNAFA

-1048 VSSAGNGIYD
+1048 VSSAGNGVYD

-1070 QEVFSPN
+1070 QEIFSPN

-1117 NNNLGNLNN
+1117 NNNLGNSNN

-1131 DKSIDFY
+1131 DNSIDFY

-1152 TLTGQNSAIVFG
+1152 TFTGQNSAIVFG
-1164 AKNIWTNASDAP
+1164 AKNIWTSLSDAP

-1238 FNGLQGIL
+1238 FNALQGIL

-1257 GTQSSSMNFISNSAN
+1257 GTQSSSMNFVSNGAN

-1318 KFNAVNAI
+1318 KFNAKNAI

-1331 SNLSSGLYQIS
+1331 TNLSSGLYQIS
-1342 AKSVLFDNSNLSVSV
+1342 ANSVSFDNSNLSVSV
-1357 GTSSIKANA
+1357 GTSSIKASA
-1366 ISLSQNASIN
+1366 INLSQNASIN

-1384 LSGDLNLNDTSS
+1384 LQGDLNLNDTSS
-1396 LNLNQSAINVSNNAT
+1396 LNLNQSTINVSNNAT
-1411 INDYASLIASNGSHL
+1411 INDYASLIASNNAHI
-1426 NFNGAVN
+1426 NFNGTTN

-1439 TTSLSDSSIVFKGAS
+1439 TTSLSNSSIVFKGAV

-1460 NLSNNSFLDFQGS
+1460 NLSNNSSLDFQGS

-1484 YNNAFS
+1484 YDNAFS
-1490 QSPITFHQALD
+1490 QSPITFHQTLD

-1516 NSSVLNLKNSQLVFS
+1516 SSSVLDLKNSQLVFS

-1554 YNIIQADMNSN
+1554 YNIIQADMNNN

-1640 ANGVYSYSDDAQ
+1640 ANGVYSYSDDAE
-1652 GVFYLTSSVKGYYN
+1652 GVFYLASNVKGYYN

-1683 NLTSES
+1683 NLSSES

-1701 PISALHVYNKGY
+1701 PISALHIYNKGY

-1733 KILGNDFSLSSLSN
+1733 KILGNDFSLSSLSD

-1783 NNGALIIGATKIGQ
+1783 NNGTLIIGATKIGQ
-1797 TNTNSTVVFGG
+1797 TNTNSAVVFGG

-1920 VAMQSINKAGGLGNL
+1920 VAVQSINKAGGLGNL
-1935 IVNTL
+1935 IADML
-1940 GSGSVIGGYL
+1940 GSGSVIGGHL

-2059 QNDVVALGKQM
+2059 KNDVVALGKQM

-2078 MLNSLES
+2078 TLNSLES

-2104 LGPIYE
+2104 LGSIYE

-2133 VWQRGDFS
+2133 VWQKGDFS

-2182 NHSGTLNLLS
+2182 NHAGTLQLLS
-2192 NQVSNINITTLDAS
+2192 NQVSNINITTINAS

-2220 SQGNLFINASCVQQ
+2220 SQGNLFINASCTQQ
-2234 SDPITTNTANP
+2234 SDPTTANATNP
-2245 CALSAQSANGASSNN
+2245 CALNAQSANGTSSNS

-2302 SANIKNLY
+2302 SANVKNLY

-2317 QANNLTIS
+2317 QANNLIIS

-2330 EKNASF
+2330 ENNASF

-2354 IGVLQNLVIASN
+2354 IEVLQNLVIASN

-2372 IYGLEVGGAL
+2372 IYGLGVGGGL
-2382 NNFGAIHFNL
+2382 NNLGTINFNL
-2392 ENIQT
+2392 ENSQT
-2397 PAPLIQ
+2397 PVNPLIQ

-2499 PNNILSLSVLH
+2499 QNHILSLSVLH
-2510 NQVKMSYGDKV
+2510 NQIKMSYGNKI
-2521 MDFTPPTLQDYIVGI
+2521 MDFTPPTLQDYIAGI

-2557 STLMIKTKENPLFA
+2557 STLMMDTKENPLFA

-2582 ILDATKDLQNTASLI
+2582 ILGVAKDLQNTASLI

-2602 RDNAT
+2602 RNNAT

-2627 FRAREGESNFSERL
+2627 FRAREGESDFSL

-2656 IFVKYSQPNKHPNNL
+2656 VFVKYSQPNKHPNNL
-2671 WVQGV
+2671 WIQGI

-2717 GNIMRSLGNN
+2717 GNIMHSLGNN

-2752 GNASHINSSNSL
+2752 GNATSINSSNSL

-2813 MKGKMQNPAYQQFVM
+2813 MKGKMNDAAYKQFLM

-2849 FGKNSYYF
+2849 FGQNSYYF

-2866 LIKAKGDNMV
+2866 LIKSKGGNTV

-2884 LYRKGEIFN
+2884 LYRKGEVFN

-2924 QDLNITGNVGMRVA
+2924 QDINITGNVGMRVA

>member
-1 MKQFKKKP
+1 
-9 KKIKRSQKIILKR
+9 
-22 PLWLMPLLIGG
+22 MPLLIGG
-33 FASGVYAD
+33 FASGVYANNLWD
-41 GTDILGLSWGEKS
+41 LLNPKVGGEYVHWVKGSQYCAWWEFAGCLKNVWGANHKG
-54 QKVCVHRPW
+54 
-63 YALWSCD
+63 YDA
-70 KWEEKTQQFTGNQLI
+70 
-85 TKTWAGG
+85 G
-92 NAANYYHSQNNQDIT
+92 NAANYLSSQNYQAIFVGSGNET
-107 ANLKND
+107 
-113 NGTYFLS
+113 GTYSLS
-120 GLYNYTGG
+120 GFTNYV
-128 EYNGGNL
+128 GGNL
-135 DIELG
+135 TI
-140 SNATFN
+140 N
-146 LGANSGNS
+146 LGDSVVLDLSGSNS
-154 FTSWYPN
+154 FTSYQGYNQGKDDVSFNVGAINLN
-161 GHTNVT
+161 GTL
-167 FSAGTINVNNSV
+167 

-205 TINSN
+205 NINSN
-210 INAYKTSQVN
+210 ISAFKTSQVN

-228 TINSVSLSGDT
+228 TIGSVSLSGDT
-239 CSSLAK
+239 CSSLASV
-245 IGSGANCSSSGPSYS
+245 GVGANCSTSGPSYS
-260 FKGTTSATNTTFS
+260 FKGTTSATNTAFS

-282 ESANFSG
+282 ENATFSG

-297 TFNKGFNAT
+297 TFNKELNAT
-306 NNTAFNSGSFTF
+306 NNTAFNSGSFNF
-318 KGTSSFNNATFSNAS
+318 KDASSFNGATFSNAS
-333 YTFDNQAT
+333 YTFNNQAT
-341 FQNSSFNGGTFTFNN
+341 FQNSSFNGGTFTFND
-356 QSNPTNSAQHP
+356 
-367 QILFENSSFNGGIFT
+367 
-382 FNNQTNP
+382 QTNQ

-399 FENSSFSGSTTTLK
+399 FENSSFSGNATILK
-413 GSATFEQAFN
+413 GFVDFQQAFN

-428 LTIQNASFDNAT
+428 LIMQNASFNNAN
-440 FNNTGKIT
+440 FSNTGKIT
-448 IEKDASFNNTSFN
+448 IEKEVSFNNTTFN
-461 TPVDTNNMSVTGS
+461 TSINTNNMTITGS

-490 FGSSKITLAQGATF
+490 FGSSQVALTQGTTF

-516 ILNSSGGITYNH
+516 ILNSSGGITYNN

-542 TTESSSKP
+542 TNESSSRP

-564 GVTGQLLSEN
+564 GVTGQLLSAN
-574 AATPKNTDSSPSA
+574 IATSKPADSSPSKSSINS
-587 PTKDSPQVYQV
+587 TQVYQV
-598 GYKIGDT
+598 GYKIGDI

-611 TFSPNS
+611 TFSHNS

-629 PPPTIS
+629 PPPVIS
-635 GSQFDLSASNYI
+635 GSKFDLSASNYI
-647 NANMPWYDHKY
+647 NSDMPWYDHKS

-680 GSYTNSFKQTFSTN
+680 GSYTNSFKQTFSAS
-694 GSNLVIGYNA
+694 GSNLVIGYNS
-704 TWTGNSVS
+704 TWTDHNVS

-737 QCIGTTNGA
+737 QCTGTTNGT

-774 NGVDSINIAN
+774 NGVDSVNIAN

-792 GAYSSSMTFSTQNM
+792 GIYSSSMTFSTQGM
-806 DSSQN
+806 DNSQN

-816 ANGKLSVYGATFT
+816 ANGKLLVYGTTFT

-840 AGQATFENTNFNG
+840 AGKAVFENTNFNG

-878 SAKNASFNNAN
+878 GAKNASFDNTN
-889 FNNSASFN
+889 FNNSTSFN

-924 VFGNSTNSDGS
+924 VFGNSANGS

-949 AGNATFDNMA
+949 SGNATFDNVV
-959 FNGPTNTSVKGQVTL
+959 FNGPTNMSVKGQVTL

-986 SFGDGMINF
+986 SFGDGTITFN
-995 SAHSVINIG
+995 AHSVINIA

-1048 VSSAGNGIYD
+1048 VSSAGNGVYD

-1070 QEVFSPN
+1070 QEIFSQN

-1088 VFDYV
+1088 VFDYM
-1093 DMEKSDHLYYQ
+1093 DMEKSDHLYYKDVV
-1104 NALGFMTYMPNSY
+1104 GFMTYMPNSY
-1117 NNNLGNLNN
+1117 NNNLGNANN

-1152 TLTGQNSAIVFG
+1152 TFTGQNSAIVFG
-1164 AKNIWTNASDAP
+1164 AKSIWTNASDVP
-1176 QSNTIIRFGDNKG
+1176 QSNAIIRFGDNKG

-1246 LTNATLYNRAA
+1246 LTNATLYNRTA
-1257 GTQSSSMNFISNSAN
+1257 GTQSSSMNFTSNSAN

-1280 IDDTAQNKGNPNFS
+1280 IDDTAQNGGNPNFS

-1318 KFNAVNAI
+1318 KFNAANTI

-1331 SNLSSGLYQIS
+1331 TNLSSGLYQMQ
-1342 AKSVLFDNSNLSVSV
+1342 AKSVSFDNSNLSVSV

-1366 ISLSQNASIN
+1366 INLSQNASIN

-1384 LSGDLNLNDTSS
+1384 LQGDLNLNDTSS

-1411 INDYASLIASNGSHL
+1411 INDYASLIASNNAHI

-1439 TTSLSDSSIVFKGAS
+1439 TTSLSNSSIVFKGAI

-1460 NLSNNSFLDFQGS
+1460 NLSNNSSLDFQGS

-1484 YNNAFS
+1484 YDNAFS

-1516 NSSVLNLKNSQLVFS
+1516 NSSVLDLKNSQLVFG

-1554 YNIIQADMNSN
+1554 YNIIQAGMNSN

-1571 FFGMRINDGIYDAKN
+1571 FFGMCINDGIYDAKN

-1640 ANGVYSYSDDAQ
+1640 ANGVYSYSDDAE
-1652 GVFYLTSSVKGYYN
+1652 GVFYLTSNVKGYYN
-1666 PNQSYQAS
+1666 PNQSYQAN

-1683 NLTSES
+1683 NLISDS

-1733 KILGNDFSLSSLSN
+1733 KILGNDFSLSSLSDLN
-1747 LKGDAL
+1747 SNAL
-1753 NQLTKLITPSDWKN
+1753 NQLTKLITPNDWKN
-1767 INELIDNANN
+1767 INEFIDNANN

-1783 NNGALIIGATKIGQ
+1783 NNGTLIVGAAKIGQ
-1797 TNTNSTVVFGG
+1797 TDTNSAVVFGG

-1873 TFNSQTSLILNQANI
+1873 TFNSQTSLVLNQANI

-1920 VAMQSINKAGGLGNL
+1920 VAVQSINKAGGLGNL
-1935 IVNTL
+1935 IADVL

-1950 TPEQKNQTLSQLL
+1950 TPEQKNQTISQLL

-2043 VISVML
+2043 VISVVL
-2049 QDIVKPSEAL
+2049 QDIVKPSNAL
-2059 QNDVVALGKQM
+2059 KNDVAALGKQM

-2078 MLNSLES
+2078 TLNSLES

-2133 VWQRGDFS
+2133 VWQKGDFS

-2174 GNNHIAFT
+2174 GNNHISFT
-2182 NHSGTLNLLS
+2182 NHAGALNLLS
-2192 NQVSNINITTLDAS
+2192 NQVSNINITTLDAN
-2206 NGLKINAANNNVSV
+2206 NGLKINAGSNNVSV
-2220 SQGNLFINASCVQQ
+2220 SQGDLFINASCAQL
-2234 SDPITTNTANP
+2234 NTPTAANATNP
-2245 CALSAQSANGASSNN
+2245 CALSTQSANGASSSN
-2260 ASNNAPIALNNNDE
+2260 ASNNAQIALNNNDE
-2274 SLMVTAND
+2274 SLSVTAND

-2287 NIYANGVVD
+2287 SIYANGVVD

-2354 IGVLQNLVIASN
+2354 IEVLQNLVIASN

-2372 IYGLEVGGAL
+2372 IYGLGVGGVL
-2382 NNFGAIHFNL
+2382 NNFGTIHFNL
-2392 ENIQT
+2392 ENSQT
-2397 PAPLIQ
+2397 PVNPLIQ
-2403 AEGIINLNTTQTPF
+2403 AGGVINLNATQTPF
-2417 INVNNSMAN
+2417 INVNNVMAN

-2499 PNNILSLSVLH
+2499 QNHILSLSVLH
-2510 NQVKMSYGDKV
+2510 DQIKMSYGNKI
-2521 MDFTPPTLQDYIVGI
+2521 MDFTPPTLQDYIAGI

-2545 EAIGGNNAIKWL
+2545 EAVGGNAIKWL
-2557 STLMIKTKENPLFA
+2557 STLMMDTKENPLFA
-2571 PIYLEN
+2571 PIYLKN

-2582 ILDATKDLQNTASLI
+2582 ILGVTKDLQNTASLI

-2602 RDNAT
+2602 RNNAT

-2627 FRAREGESNFSERL
+2627 FRAREGESDFSKRL
-2641 LELKNKRFSDPNPSE
+2641 LELKNKRFSDPNPGE
-2656 IFVKYSQPNKHPNNL
+2656 VFVKYSQPNKHSNNL
-2671 WVQGV
+2671 WVQGI

-2682 SGGNGTLY
+2682 SGGNGTIY
-2690 GLNVG
+2690 GLNAG
-2695 YDRLVKNVILGGY
+2695 YDRLVKNMILGGY

-2717 GNIMRSLGNN
+2717 GNIMRSLANN

-2752 GNASHINSSNSL
+2752 GNATSINSSNPL
-2764 LSVLNQRYNYNTWTT
+2764 LSVLNQRYSYNTWTT

-2813 MKGKMQNPAYQQFVM
+2813 MKGKMNDAAYKQFLM
-2828 HSNPSNESV
+2828 HSKPSNESV

-2849 FGKNSYYF
+2849 FGQNSYYF

-2866 LIKAKGDNMV
+2866 LIKSKGGNTV

-2884 LYRKGEIFN
+2884 LYRKGEVFN

-2924 QDLNITGNVGMRVA
+2924 QDINITGNVGMRVA

>member
-1 MKQFKKKP
+1 MKKFKKKP
-9 KKIKRSQKIILKR
+9 KSIKRSHQKTILKR
-22 PLWLMPLLIGG
+22 PLWLAPLLIGG
-33 FASGVYAD
+33 FASGVHANNLWDLLNPKVGGEYVHWVKGSQYCAWWEFA
-41 GTDILGLSWGEKS
+41 GCLKNVWGANHKG
-54 QKVCVHRPW
+54 
-63 YALWSCD
+63 YDA
-70 KWEEKTQQFTGNQLI
+70 
-85 TKTWAGG
+85 G
-92 NAANYYHSQNNQDIT
+92 NAANYLSSQNYQAISVGSGNET
-107 ANLKND
+107 
-113 NGTYFLS
+113 GTYSLS
-120 GLYNYTGG
+120 GFTNYVGG
-128 EYNGGNL
+128 DL
-135 DIELG
+135 TI
-140 SNATFN
+140 N
-146 LGANSGNS
+146 LGNSVVLDLSGSNS
-154 FTSWYPN
+154 FTSYQ
-161 GHTNVT
+161 GYHQGKDDVSFNV
-167 FSAGTINVNNSV
+167 GTINLNGAL

-210 INAYKTSQVN
+210 ISTFKTSQVN
-220 IGNANSAI
+220 VGNANSAI
-228 TINSVSLSGDT
+228 TIGSVSLSGDT
-239 CSSLAK
+239 CSSLVSF
-245 IGSGANCSSSGPSYS
+245 GGGANCSTSGPSYS
-260 FKGTTSATNTTFS
+260 FKGTTNATNTAFS

-282 ESANFSG
+282 ENATFSG

-297 TFNKGFNAT
+297 TFNKEFSAT
-306 NNTAFNSGSFTF
+306 NNTAFDSGSFNF
-318 KGTSSFNNATFSNAS
+318 KGASSFNGATFSDAS
-333 YTFDNQAT
+333 YTFNNQAT

-356 QSNPTNSAQHP
+356 QTNQ
-367 QILFENSSFNGGIFT
+367 
-382 FNNQTNP
+382 

-399 FENSSFSGSTTTLK
+399 FENSSFSGNATTLK
-413 GSATFEQAFN
+413 GFVDFQQAFN

-428 LTIQNASFDNAT
+428 LIVQNASFNNAN

-448 IEKDASFNNTSFN
+448 INESASFNNTTFN
-461 TPVDTNNMSVTGS
+461 TSVNTSNMTIAGS

-490 FGSSKITLAQGATF
+490 FGSSQVTLTQGTTF
-504 NLTSLGSEKSVT
+504 NLTSLGDKNSVT
-516 ILNSSGGITYNH
+516 ILNSSGGITYNN

-542 TTESSSKP
+542 TNESSLKP

-564 GVTGQLLSEN
+564 GVTGQLLSTD
-574 AATPKNTDSSPSA
+574 ATTSKPADSSPSKSS
-587 PTKDSPQVYQV
+587 TNFTQVYQV
-598 GYKIGDT
+598 GYKIGDI

-611 TFSPNS
+611 TFSHNS

-629 PPPTIS
+629 PPPIIS
-635 GSQFDLSASNYI
+635 GSKFDLSASNYI
-647 NANMPWYDHKY
+647 DSNTPWYDHKS
-658 YIPKSQNFTES
+658 YIPQSQNFTES

-680 GSYTNSFKQTFSTN
+680 GSYTNSFKQTFSAS
-694 GSNLVIGYNA
+694 GSNLVIGYNS
-704 TWTGNSVS
+704 TWTDHNVS
-712 SSGTVSFGDTSG
+712 SSDTVSFGDTSG

-737 QCIGTTNGA
+737 QCTGTTNGT

-774 NGVDSINIAN
+774 NGVDSVNIAN

-792 GAYSSSMTFSTQNM
+792 GIYSSSMTFSTQSM
-806 DSSQN
+806 DNSQN
-811 LNGLN
+811 VNGLN
-816 ANGKLSVYGATFT
+816 PNGTLLVYGATFT

-840 AGQATFENTNFNG
+840 AGKAVFENTNFNG

-878 SAKNASFNNAN
+878 SAKNVSFDNAN

-897 FNNSNAT
+897 FNNSNAN

-916 NLQIAGNA
+916 NLQIAGSA
-924 VFGNSTNSDGS
+924 VFGNSNNGS
-935 QNTANFNNTGSVNI
+935 QNNANFNNTGSVNI
-949 AGNATFDNMA
+949 SGNATFDNVV
-959 FNGPTNTSVKGQVTL
+959 FNSPTNMSVKGQVAL

-981 LNAPL
+981 LNTPL
-986 SFGDGMINF
+986 SFGDGIITFN
-995 SAHSVINIG
+995 AHSVINIA

-1029 KNLWQLINYQGHGA
+1029 KNLWQLINYQGHEA

-1048 VSSAGNGIYD
+1048 VSSAGNGVYD

-1070 QEVFSPN
+1070 QEIFSQN

-1088 VFDYV
+1088 VFDYM
-1093 DMEKSDHLYYQ
+1093 DMEKSDHLYYKDV
-1104 NALGFMTYMPNSY
+1104 AGFMTYMPNSY
-1117 NNNLGNLNN
+1117 NNNLGNSNN

-1131 DKSIDFY
+1131 DNSIDFY

-1152 TLTGQNSAIVFG
+1152 TFTGQNSAIVFG

-1246 LTNATLYNRAA
+1246 LTNATLYNRTA
-1257 GTQSSSMNFISNSAN
+1257 GTQSSSMNFTSNSAN

-1280 IDDTAQNKGNPNFS
+1280 IDDTAQNGGNPNFS

-1318 KFNAVNAI
+1318 KFNAANAI
-1326 SFTNS
+1326 NFTNS
-1331 SNLSSGLYQIS
+1331 TNLSSGLYQMQ
-1342 AKSVLFDNSNLSVSV
+1342 AKSVSFDNSNLSVSV
-1357 GTSSIKANA
+1357 GTSSIKTNA
-1366 ISLSQNASIN
+1366 INLSQNASIN
-1376 ASNHSTLE
+1376 ANNHSTLE
-1384 LSGDLNLNDTSS
+1384 LQGDLNLNDTSS
-1396 LNLNQSAINVSNNAT
+1396 LNLNQSAINISNNAT
-1411 INDYASLIASNGSHL
+1411 INDYASLIVNDGSRL
-1426 NFNGAVN
+1426 NFNGTTN

-1439 TTSLSDSSIVFKGAS
+1439 TTSLNHSSIVFKGAI

-1460 NLSNNSFLDFQGS
+1460 NLSNNSSLDFQGS
-1473 SAITSNTAFNF
+1473 SAIISNTAFNF
-1484 YNNAFS
+1484 YDNAFS

-1554 YNIIQADMNSN
+1554 YNIIQAGMNNN
-1565 WYERIS
+1565 WYERIN
-1571 FFGMRINDGIYDAKN
+1571 FFGMRINDGVYDAIN

-1630 IFNYQKVYNN
+1630 VFNYQKVYNN
-1640 ANGVYSYSDDAQ
+1640 ANGVYSYSDDAE
-1652 GVFYLTSSVKGYYN
+1652 GVFYLTSNVKGYYN

-1683 NLTSES
+1683 NLISDS

-1701 PISALHVYNKGY
+1701 PISALHIYNKGY

-1733 KILGNDFSLSSLSN
+1733 KILGNDFSLSSLSTLN
-1747 LKGDAL
+1747 PNVL
-1753 NQLTKLITPSDWKN
+1753 NQLTKLITPNDWKN
-1767 INELIDNANN
+1767 INEFIDNANN

-1783 NNGALIIGATKIGQ
+1783 NNSTLIVGAAKIGQ
-1797 TNTNSTVVFGG
+1797 TDTNSAVVFGG

-1873 TFNSQTSLILNQANI
+1873 TFNSQTSLVLNQANI

-1935 IVNTL
+1935 IADTL
-1940 GSGSVIGGYL
+1940 GSDSVIGWHL

-2049 QDIVKPSEAL
+2049 QDIVKPSSAL
-2059 QNDVVALGKQM
+2059 KNDAVALGKQM

-2078 MLNSLES
+2078 TLNSLES

-2104 LGPIYE
+2104 LGSIYE
-2110 QGLGDLIPNLGKKGL
+2110 QGLGDLMPNLGKKGL

-2133 VWQRGDFS
+2133 VWQKGDFS

-2161 TLSFNAGNSLIFA
+2161 ALSFNAGNSLIFA
-2174 GNNHIAFT
+2174 GNNHISFT
-2182 NHSGTLNLLS
+2182 NHAGALNLLS
-2192 NQVSNINITTLDAS
+2192 NQVSNINITTLNAS
-2206 NGLKINAANNNVSV
+2206 NGLKINATNNNVLV
-2220 SQGNLFINASCVQQ
+2220 SQGNLFINASCVGQN
-2234 SDPITTNTANP
+2234 DPTTANIANP
-2245 CALSAQSANGASSNN
+2245 CVLSAQNANGASSSN
-2260 ASNNAPIALNNNDE
+2260 ASNNAQIALNNNDE

-2336 VTNNLNIQGAFN
+2336 MANNLNIQGAFN
-2348 NNATQK
+2348 NNATRK
-2354 IGVLQNLVIASN
+2354 IEVLQNLTIASN

-2397 PAPLIQ
+2397 PTPLIQ
-2403 AEGIINLNTTQTPF
+2403 TEGIINLNTTQTPF
-2417 INVNNSMAN
+2417 MNVNNSMAN

-2444 PNSLQSYLKL
+2444 PNSLQSYLNL
-2454 YTLININGNHI
+2454 YTLININGNRI

-2490 ALPNSNNAS
+2490 ALPDSNNAHQ
-2499 PNNILSLSVLH
+2499 NNILSLSVLY
-2510 NQVKMSYGDKV
+2510 NQIKMSYGDKV

-2545 EAIGGNNAIKWL
+2545 EAVGGNNAIKWL
-2557 STLMIKTKENPLFA
+2557 STLMMETKENPLFA

-2582 ILDATKDLQNTASLI
+2582 ILGVAKDLLNTASLI

-2602 RDNAT
+2602 RNNAT

-2627 FRAREGESNFSERL
+2627 FRSREGESDFSERL
-2641 LELKNKRFSDPNPSE
+2641 LELKNKRFSDPNPGE
-2656 IFVKYSQPNKHPNNL
+2656 VFVKYSQPNKHPNNL
-2671 WVQGV
+2671 WVQGI

-2717 GNIMRSLGNN
+2717 GNIMHSLANN

-2739 RNEFTLSANETYG
+2739 RNEFTLSANETYE
-2752 GNASHINSSNSL
+2752 GNASNINSSNSL
-2764 LSVLNQRYNYNTWTT
+2764 LSVLNQRYSYNTWTT

-2813 MKGKMQNPAYQQFVM
+2813 MKGKMNDAAYKQFLM

-2866 LIKAKGDNMV
+2866 LINSKGGNAV

-2884 LYRKGEIFN
+2884 LYRKGEVFN

-2924 QDLNITGNVGMRVA
+2924 QDINITGNVGMRVA

>member
-1 MKQFKKKP
+1 MKKFKKKP
-9 KKIKRSQKIILKR
+9 KSIKRSHQNQKTILKR
-22 PLWLMPLLIGG
+22 PLWLAPLLIGG
-33 FASGVYAD
+33 FASGVYANNLWD
-41 GTDILGLSWGEKS
+41 LLNPKVGGEYVHWVKGSQYCAWWEFAGCLKNVWGANHKGYDA
-54 QKVCVHRPW
+54 R
-63 YALWSCD
+63 
-70 KWEEKTQQFTGNQLI
+70 
-85 TKTWAGG
+85 
-92 NAANYYHSQNNQDIT
+92 NAANYLSSQNYQAISVGNGNET
-107 ANLKND
+107 
-113 NGTYFLS
+113 GTYSLS
-120 GLYNYTGG
+120 GFTNYV
-128 EYNGGNL
+128 GGNL
-135 DIELG
+135 TI
-140 SNATFN
+140 N
-146 LGANSGNS
+146 LGNSVVLDLSGSNS
-154 FTSWYPN
+154 FTSYQGYNQGKDDVSFNVGAINLN
-161 GHTNVT
+161 G
-167 FSAGTINVNNSV
+167 AL

-205 TINSN
+205 NINSN
-210 INAYKTSQVN
+210 ISTFKTSQVN
-220 IGNANSAI
+220 IGNTNSVI
-228 TINSVSLSGDT
+228 TIGSVSLSGEV
-239 CSSLAK
+239 CSSLARV
-245 IGSGANCSSSGPSYS
+245 GLGANCSNSGPSYS
-260 FKGTTSATNTTFS
+260 FKGTTNATNTAFS

-282 ESANFSG
+282 ENATFSG
-289 AKLNGGAF
+289 AKLNGGTY
-297 TFNKGFNAT
+297 TFNKEFKAT

-318 KGTSSFNNATFSNAS
+318 KGTSSFNGANFSNAS
-333 YTFDNQAT
+333 YTFENQAT

-356 QSNPTNSAQHP
+356 QTNPTNNAQHP
-367 QILFENSSFNGGIFT
+367 QI
-382 FNNQTNP
+382 Q
-389 TNSAQHPQIL
+389 
-399 FENSSFSGSTTTLK
+399 NSSFSGSAITLN
-413 GSATFEQAFN
+413 GFVDFQQAFN

-428 LTIQNASFDNAT
+428 LTIQNASFNNAT
-440 FNNTGKIT
+440 FSNTGKII
-448 IEKDASFNNTSFN
+448 IEKEASFNNTTFN
-461 TPVDTNNMSVTGS
+461 TSVDANNMSVTGS

-481 DLKNGSTLD
+481 DLNNGSTLD
-490 FGSSKITLAQGATF
+490 FGSSKITLTQGTTF
-504 NLTSLGSEKSVT
+504 NLTSLSSENNVM
-516 ILNSSGGITYNH
+516 ILNSSGGITYNN
-528 LLNHALNSLTNALK
+528 LLNHAINSLTSALK
-542 TTESSSKP
+542 TNESSSDP
-550 QSFAQGLWDMITYN
+550 QSFAQGLWEMITYN
-564 GVTGQLLSEN
+564 GVTGQLLNEN
-574 AATPKNTDSSPSA
+574 AATSKPTDSSPSKSS
-587 PTKDSPQVYQV
+587 TNSTQVYQV

-629 PPPTIS
+629 PPPVIS
-635 GSQFDLSASNYI
+635 GSKFDLSASNYI
-647 NANMPWYDHKY
+647 NADMPWYDHKY

-680 GSYTNSFKQTFSTN
+680 GSYTNSFKQTFSASN
-694 GSNLVIGYNA
+694 SNLVIGYNS

-712 SSGTVSFGDTSG
+712 SSDTVSFGDTSG

-737 QCIGTTNGA
+737 QCTGTTNGT

-759 SGNRIGTGGAANLVF
+759 SGNRIGTGGAANLTF

-792 GAYSSSMTFSTQNM
+792 GIYSSSMTFSTQSM
-806 DSSQN
+806 DNSQN
-811 LNGLN
+811 LKGLN
-816 ANGKLSVYGATFT
+816 SNGKLLVYGTTFT
-829 NQAKDGKFIFN
+829 NEAKDGKFIFN
-840 AGQATFENTNFNG
+840 AGQAVFENTNFNG

-904 TSFVGDFTNANS
+904 TSFVGDFTNAHS
-916 NLQIAGNA
+916 NLQIAGSA
-924 VFGNSTNSDGS
+924 VFGNPTNSNGS
-935 QNTANFNNTGSVNI
+935 QNNANFNNTGSVNI
-949 AGNATFDNMA
+949 SGNATFDNVV
-959 FNGPTNTSVKGQVTL
+959 FNSPTNTSVKGQVTL

-986 SFGDGMINF
+986 SFGDGTITFN
-995 SAHSVINIG
+995 AHSVINIG

-1048 VSSAGNGIYD
+1048 VSSVGNSVYD

-1088 VFDYV
+1088 VFDYM
-1093 DMEKSDHLYYQ
+1093 DMEKSDHLYYKDIV
-1104 NALGFMTYMPNSY
+1104 GFMTYMPNSY
-1117 NNNLGNLNN
+1117 NNNLGNSNN

-1131 DKSIDFY
+1131 DNSIDFY

-1152 TLTGQNSAIVFG
+1152 TFTGQNSTIVFG

-1176 QSNTIIRFGDNKG
+1176 QSNAIIRFGDNKG

-1238 FNGLQGIL
+1238 FNALQGIL

-1257 GTQSSSMNFISNSAN
+1257 GTQSSSMNFTSNSAN

-1280 IDDTAQNKGNPNFS
+1280 IDDTAQNGGNPNFS

-1304 SSFRGYVGQTQSVF
+1304 SSFRGYVGKTQSVF
-1318 KFNAVNAI
+1318 KFNAKNAI

-1331 SNLSSGLYQIS
+1331 TNLSSGLYQMQ
-1342 AKSVLFDNSNLSVSV
+1342 AKSVSFDNSNLGVSV
-1357 GTSSIKANA
+1357 GTSSIKASA
-1366 ISLSQNASIN
+1366 INLSQNASIN

-1384 LSGDLNLNDTSS
+1384 LQGDLNLNDTSS
-1396 LNLNQSAINVSNNAT
+1396 LNLNQSTINVSNNAT
-1411 INDYASLIASNGSHL
+1411 INDHASLIASNNAHI
-1426 NFNGAVN
+1426 NFNGAAH

-1439 TTSLSDSSIVFKGAS
+1439 TTSLNNSSIVFKGAS

-1460 NLSNNSFLDFQGS
+1460 NLSNNSSLDFQGS

-1484 YNNAFS
+1484 YDNAFS

-1516 NSSVLNLKNSQLVFS
+1516 NSSVLNLKNSQLVFG

-1652 GVFYLTSSVKGYYN
+1652 GVFYLTSNVKGYYN
-1666 PNQSYQAS
+1666 PNQSYQAN

-1701 PISALHVYNKGY
+1701 PISALHIYNKGY

-1733 KILGNDFSLSSLSN
+1733 KILGNDFSPSSLSGLN
-1747 LKGDAL
+1747 PNAL
-1753 NQLTKLITPSDWKN
+1753 NQLTKLITPDDWKN

-1783 NNGALIIGATKIGQ
+1783 NNGALIVGATKIGQ
-1797 TNTNSTVVFGG
+1797 TDTNSAVVFGG

-1935 IVNTL
+1935 IADVL
-1940 GSGSVIGGYL
+1940 GSDSMIGGHL

-2049 QDIVKPSEAL
+2049 QDIVKPSNAL
-2059 QNDVVALGKQM
+2059 KNDVAALGKQM

-2078 MLNSLES
+2078 TLNSLES

-2104 LGPIYE
+2104 LGSIYE

-2133 VWQRGDFS
+2133 VWQKGDFS

-2182 NHSGTLNLLS
+2182 NHFGTLQLLS
-2192 NQVSNINITTLDAS
+2192 DQVSNINITTLNAS

-2220 SQGNLFINASCVQQ
+2220 SQGNLFVNASCTQQ
-2234 SDPITTNTANP
+2234 SDPTTANAINP
-2245 CALSAQSANGASSNN
+2245 CTLSTQNANGASSNN
-2260 ASNNAPIALNNNDE
+2260 ASNNAPIALDNNDE
-2274 SLMVTAND
+2274 SLVVTAND

-2302 SANIKNLY
+2302 SANVKNLY

-2317 QANNLTIS
+2317 QANNLIIS

-2336 VTNNLNIQGAFN
+2336 TANNLNIQGAFN
-2348 NNATQK
+2348 NNATHK
-2354 IGVLQNLVIASN
+2354 IEVLQNLVIASN

-2372 IYGLEVGGAL
+2372 IYGLGVGGAL
-2382 NNFGAIHFNL
+2382 NNLGTIHFNL
-2392 ENIQT
+2392 ENSQT
-2397 PAPLIQ
+2397 PVNPLIQ

-2417 INVNNSMAN
+2417 MNVNNSMAN

-2465 EEKNGVL
+2465 EEKNGAL

-2490 ALPNSNNAS
+2490 ALPNSNNAHQ
-2499 PNNILSLSVLH
+2499 NNILSLSVLY
-2510 NQVKMSYGDKV
+2510 NQIKMSYGDKA

-2545 EAIGGNNAIKWL
+2545 EAVGGNAIKWL
-2557 STLMIKTKENPLFA
+2557 STLMMETKENPLFA
-2571 PIYLEN
+2571 PIYLKN

-2582 ILDATKDLQNTASLI
+2582 ILGVTKDLLNTASLI

-2627 FRAREGESNFSERL
+2627 FRAREGESDFSKHL
-2641 LELKNKRFSDPNPSE
+2641 LELKNKRFSDPNPGE
-2656 IFVKYSQPNKHPNNL
+2656 VFVKYSQLSKHQNNL
-2671 WVQGV
+2671 WVQGI

-2708 VAYGYSGFN
+2708 VAYGYSDFN
-2717 GNIMRSLGNN
+2717 GNIMHSLGNN

-2739 RNEFTLSANETYG
+2739 RNEFTLSTNETYG
-2752 GNASHINSSNSL
+2752 GNATSINSSNSL

-2813 MKGKMQNPAYQQFVM
+2813 MKGKMNDAAYKQFLM

-2866 LIKAKGDNMV
+2866 LIKSKGDNVV

-2884 LYRKGEIFN
+2884 LYRKGEVFN

-2903 MHLWRLMYVNAGVG
+2903 MHLWRLVYVNAGVG

-2924 QDLNITGNVGMRVA
+2924 QDINITGNVGMRVA

>member
-1 MKQFKKKP
+1 MKKFKKKP
-9 KKIKRSQKIILKR
+9 KKIARKQKTILKR

-33 FASGVYAD
+33 FASGVYANNLWD
-41 GTDILGLSWGEKS
+41 LLNPKVGGEYVHWVKGSQYCAWWEFAGCLKNVWGANHKG
-54 QKVCVHRPW
+54 
-63 YALWSCD
+63 YDA
-70 KWEEKTQQFTGNQLI
+70 
-85 TKTWAGG
+85 G
-92 NAANYYHSQNNQDIT
+92 NAANYLSSQNYQAIFVGSGNET
-107 ANLKND
+107 
-113 NGTYFLS
+113 GTYSLS
-120 GLYNYTGG
+120 GFTNYV
-128 EYNGGNL
+128 GGNL
-135 DIELG
+135 TI
-140 SNATFN
+140 N
-146 LGANSGNS
+146 LGNSVVLDLSGSNS
-154 FTSWYPN
+154 FTSYQGYNQGKDDVSFNVGAINLN
-161 GHTNVT
+161 G
-167 FSAGTINVNNSV
+167 AL

-194 TATLNLNANKV
+194 TATLNLNANQV
-205 TINSN
+205 NINSN
-210 INAYKTSQVN
+210 ISAFKTSQVN

-228 TINSVSLSGDT
+228 TIGSVSLNGDT
-239 CSSLAK
+239 CSSLASV
-245 IGSGANCSSSGPSYS
+245 GVGANCSTSGPSYS
-260 FKGTTSATNTTFS
+260 FKGTTNATNTAFS

-282 ESANFSG
+282 ENAAFSG

-297 TFNKGFNAT
+297 TFNKEFSAT

-318 KGTSSFNNATFSNAS
+318 KGTSSFNGTNFSNAS
-333 YTFDNQAT
+333 YTFNNQAT

-356 QSNPTNSAQHP
+356 QTNPANSAQHP
-367 QILFENSSFNGGIFT
+367 QI
-382 FNNQTNP
+382 Q
-389 TNSAQHPQIL
+389 
-399 FENSSFSGSTTTLK
+399 NSSFSGSATTLK
-413 GSATFEQAFN
+413 GSVIFQQAFN

-428 LTIQNASFDNAT
+428 LTIQNASFNNAT

-448 IEKDASFNNTSFN
+448 INESASFNNTTFN
-461 TPVDTNNMSVTGS
+461 TSINTSNMTITGG

-481 DLKNGSTLD
+481 DLNNGSTLD
-490 FGSSKITLAQGATF
+490 FGSSKITLTQGTTF
-504 NLTSLGSEKSVT
+504 NLTSLGDKNSVT

-528 LLNHALNSLTNALK
+528 LLNHAINGLTNALK
-542 TTESSSKP
+542 TNESSSKP
-550 QSFAQGLWDMITYN
+550 QSFTQGLWDMITYN
-564 GVTGQLLSEN
+564 GVTGQLLNEN
-574 AATPKNTDSSPSA
+574 ATTSKPTDSSTPKSSTNPA
-587 PTKDSPQVYQV
+587 QVYQV

-611 TFSPNS
+611 TFGPNS

-647 NANMPWYDHKY
+647 NADMPWYNHKY

-680 GSYTNSFKQTFSTN
+680 GSYTNSFKQTFSAS
-694 GSNLVIGYNA
+694 GSNLVIGYNS

-712 SSGTVSFGDTSG
+712 SSDTVSFGDTSG

-737 QCIGTTNGA
+737 QCTGTTDGT

-759 SGNRIGTGGAANLVF
+759 SGNRIGTGGAANLIF

-792 GAYSSSMTFSTQNM
+792 GIYSSSMTFSTQNM
-806 DSSQN
+806 DNSQN

-816 ANGKLSVYGATFT
+816 ANGKLSVYGTTFT
-829 NQAKDGKFIFN
+829 NEAKDGKFIFN
-840 AGQATFENTNFNG
+840 AGQAVFENTNFNG
-853 GSYQFSG
+853 GNYQFSS

-904 TSFVGDFTNANS
+904 TSFVGDFTNAHS
-916 NLQIAGNA
+916 NLQIAGSA
-924 VFGNSTNSDGS
+924 VFGNSTNSNGS

-949 AGNATFDNMA
+949 AGNATFDNVV

-986 SFGDGMINF
+986 SFGDGTIAF

-1048 VSSAGNGIYD
+1048 VSSAGNGVYD

-1070 QEVFSPN
+1070 QEIFSQN

-1093 DMEKSDHLYYQ
+1093 DMEKSDHLYYKDVV
-1104 NALGFMTYMPNSY
+1104 GFMTYMPNSY
-1117 NNNLGNLNN
+1117 NNNLGNANN

-1131 DKSIDFY
+1131 DNSIDFY

-1152 TLTGQNSAIVFG
+1152 TFTGQNSAIVFG
-1164 AKNIWTNASDAP
+1164 AKSIWTNASDVP

-1209 GHYEAQK
+1209 GYYEAQK

-1257 GTQSSSMNFISNSAN
+1257 GTQSSSMNFTSKSAN

-1280 IDDTAQNKGNPNFS
+1280 IDDTAQNGGNPNFS

-1318 KFNAVNAI
+1318 QFNAVNAI

-1366 ISLSQNASIN
+1366 INLSQNASIN
-1376 ASNHSTLE
+1376 ASNHSTLD
-1384 LSGDLNLNDTSS
+1384 LQGDLNLNDTSS
-1396 LNLNQSAINVSNNAT
+1396 LNLNQSTINVSNNAT

-1460 NLSNNSFLDFQGS
+1460 NLSNNSSLDFQGS

-1484 YNNAFS
+1484 YDNAFS

-1516 NSSVLNLKNSQLVFS
+1516 NNSVLNLKNSQLVFGN
-1531 DQGSLNIA
+1531 QGSLNIA

-1554 YNIIQADMNSN
+1554 YNIIQADMNNN

-1683 NLTSES
+1683 NISSES
-1689 SVISQTYNAQGN
+1689 SIISQTYNAQGN
-1701 PISALHVYNKGY
+1701 PISALHIYNKGY

-1733 KILGNDFSLSSLSN
+1733 KILGNDFSLSSLSD

-1783 NNGALIIGATKIGQ
+1783 NNGTLIIGATKIGQ
-1797 TNTNSTVVFGG
+1797 TDTNSAVVFGG
-1808 LGYQKPCDYT
+1808 LGYQTPCDYT

-1842 YIDTT
+1842 YINTT

-1920 VAMQSINKAGGLGNL
+1920 VVMQSINKAGGLGNL

-1940 GSGSVIGGYL
+1940 GSNSVIGGYL

-2043 VISVML
+2043 IISVML

-2059 QNDVVALGKQM
+2059 KNDVVALGKQM

-2078 MLNSLES
+2078 ALNSLES

-2133 VWQRGDFS
+2133 VWQKGDFS

-2174 GNNHIAFT
+2174 GNNHISFT
-2182 NHSGTLNLLS
+2182 NHSGTLQLLS
-2192 NQVSNINITTLDAS
+2192 NQVSNINITALNAS
-2206 NGLKINAANNNVSV
+2206 NGLEINAASNNVSV
-2220 SQGNLFINASCVQQ
+2220 SQGDLFINASCAQQ
-2234 SDPITTNTANP
+2234 SDPTAASVTNP
-2245 CALSAQSANGASSNN
+2245 CALTTQNN
-2260 ASNNAPIALNNNDE
+2260 ASSSNASSNAPIALNNNDE

-2302 SANIKNLY
+2302 SANVKNLY

-2382 NNFGAIHFNL
+2382 NNLGTIHFNL

-2397 PAPLIQ
+2397 PTPLIQ

-2490 ALPNSNNAS
+2490 ALPNSNNAHQ
-2499 PNNILSLSVLH
+2499 NNILSLSVLH
-2510 NQVKMSYGDKV
+2510 DQVKMSYGNKI

-2545 EAIGGNNAIKWL
+2545 EAVGGNSAINWL
-2557 STLMIKTKENPLFA
+2557 STLMMDTKENPLFA
-2571 PIYLEN
+2571 PIYLKN

-2582 ILDATKDLQNTASLI
+2582 ILGVTKDLQNTASLI

-2627 FRAREGESNFSERL
+2627 FRAREGESDFSL
-2641 LELKNKRFSDPNPSE
+2641 LELKNKRFSDSNPSTLE
-2656 IFVKYSQPNKHPNNL
+2656 VFVKYSQLSKHPNNL

-2708 VAYGYSGFN
+2708 VAYGYSDFN
-2717 GNIMRSLGNN
+2717 GNIMHSLGNN

-2752 GNASHINSSNSL
+2752 GNANNINSSNPL
-2764 LSVLNQRYNYNTWTT
+2764 LSVLNQRYSYNTWTT

-2813 MKGKMQNPAYQQFVM
+2813 MKGKMNDASYKQFLM

-2849 FGKNSYYF
+2849 FGQNSYYF

-2866 LIKAKGDNMV
+2866 LIKSKGGNMV

-2924 QDLNITGNVGMRVA
+2924 QDINITGNVGMRVA

>member
-1 MKQFKKKP
+1 MKKFKKKP
-9 KKIKRSQKIILKR
+9 KSITRKQKTILKR
-22 PLWLMPLLIGG
+22 PLWLAPLLISG
-33 FASGVYAD
+33 FASGAYANNNLWD
-41 GTDILGLSWGEKS
+41 LLNPKVGGEYVHWVKGSQYCAWWEFGGCLRNVWGANHKG
-54 QKVCVHRPW
+54 
-63 YALWSCD
+63 YDA
-70 KWEEKTQQFTGNQLI
+70 
-85 TKTWAGG
+85 G
-92 NAANYYHSQNNQDIT
+92 NAANYLSSQNYQAISVGSGNET
-107 ANLKND
+107 
-113 NGTYFLS
+113 GTYSLS
-120 GLYNYTGG
+120 GFTNYV
-128 EYNGGNL
+128 GGNL
-135 DIELG
+135 TIDLG
-140 SNATFN
+140 
-146 LGANSGNS
+146 NSVTLDLSGSNS
-154 FTSWYPN
+154 FTSYQGYNQGKDDVSFNVGAINLN
-161 GHTNVT
+161 GTL
-167 FSAGTINVNNSV
+167 

-194 TATLNLNANKV
+194 IATLNLNANKV
-205 TINSN
+205 TIHSN
-210 INAYKTSQVN
+210 ISTYKTSQVN
-220 IGNANSAI
+220 IGNANSTI

-239 CSSLAK
+239 CSSLASV
-245 IGSGANCSSSGPSYS
+245 GVGANCSTSGPSYS

-282 ESANFSG
+282 ENATFSG
-289 AKLNGGAF
+289 AKWNGGTY
-297 TFNKGFNAT
+297 TFNKEFSTT
-306 NNTAFNSGSFTF
+306 NNTAFSSGSFTF
-318 KGTSSFNNATFSNAS
+318 KGTSSFNGASFNNAS
-333 YTFDNQAT
+333 YTFNNQAT

-356 QSNPTNSAQHP
+356 Q
-367 QILFENSSFNGGIFT
+367 
-382 FNNQTNP
+382 TNP
-389 TNSAQHPQIL
+389 TNSVQHPQIQ
-399 FENSSFSGSTTTLK
+399 NSSFSGNATTLK
-413 GSATFEQAFN
+413 GFVNFQQAFN

-428 LTIQNASFDNAT
+428 LTIQNASFNNAT

-461 TPVDTNNMSVTGS
+461 TSVDTNNMSVTGS

-490 FGSSKITLAQGATF
+490 FGSSKITLAQGTTF
-504 NLTSLGSEKSVT
+504 NLTSLGDKNSVT
-516 ILNSSGGITYNH
+516 ILNSSGGITYNN
-528 LLNHALNSLTNALK
+528 LLNHAINGLTNALK
-542 TTESSSKP
+542 TNESSSNP

-564 GVTGQLLSEN
+564 GVTGQLLNEN
-574 AATPKNTDSSPSA
+574 AATSKNTDSSPPKSSSNS
-587 PTKDSPQVYQV
+587 TQVYQV

-611 TFSPNS
+611 TFGPNS

-647 NANMPWYDHKY
+647 NADMPWYDHKY

-680 GSYTNSFKQTFSTN
+680 GSYTNSFKQTFSAN
-694 GSNLVIGYNA
+694 NSNLVIGYNS

-724 SALNGHCGPWPYY
+724 SVLNGHCGPWPYY
-737 QCIGTTNGA
+737 QCTGTTNGT

-759 SGNRIGTGGAANLVF
+759 SGNRIGTGGAANLIF

-792 GAYSSSMTFSTQNM
+792 GIYSSSMTFSTQNM
-806 DSSQN
+806 DNSQN

-840 AGQATFENTNFNG
+840 VGQATFENTNFNG

-897 FNNSNAT
+897 FNNSGAT

-924 VFGNSTNSDGS
+924 VFGNSSDGS
-935 QNTANFNNTGSVNI
+935 PNTANFNNTGSVNI
-949 AGNATFDNMA
+949 SGNATFDNVV

-986 SFGDGMINF
+986 SFGDGTIVF

-1004 EAITN
+1004 ETITN

-1020 EIEYNNAFS
+1020 EIDYNNAFS

-1048 VSSAGNGIYD
+1048 VSSAGNGVYD

-1070 QEVFSPN
+1070 QEIFSPN
-1077 SISIRRLGVGM
+1077 SISVRRLGVSM

-1093 DMEKSDHLYYQ
+1093 DMEKSDHLYYKDVV
-1104 NALGFMTYMPNSY
+1104 GFMTYMPNSY
-1117 NNNLGNLNN
+1117 NNNLGNANN

-1131 DKSIDFY
+1131 DNSIDFY

-1152 TLTGQNSAIVFG
+1152 TFTGQNSAIVFG
-1164 AKNIWTNASDAP
+1164 AKSIWTSASDAS

-1189 AGSNDASG
+1189 SGSNDASG

-1246 LTNATLYNRAA
+1246 LTNATLYNRTA
-1257 GTQSSSMNFISNSAN
+1257 GTQSSSMNFISNNAN

-1304 SSFRGYVGQTQSVF
+1304 SSFRGYVGKTQSVF

-1331 SNLSSGLYQIS
+1331 TNLSSGLYQMQ
-1342 AKSVLFDNSNLSVSV
+1342 AQSVLFDNSNLSVSV
-1357 GTSSIKANA
+1357 GTSSIKASA
-1366 ISLSQNASIN
+1366 INLSQNASIN

-1384 LSGDLNLNDTSS
+1384 LQGDLNLNDTSS
-1396 LNLNQSAINVSNNAT
+1396 LNLNQSVINVSNNAT
-1411 INDYASLIASNGSHL
+1411 INDYASLIASNNAHI

-1439 TTSLSDSSIVFKGAS
+1439 TTSLSDSSIVFKGAV

-1460 NLSNNSFLDFQGS
+1460 NLSNNSSLNFQGS

-1484 YNNAFS
+1484 YDNAFS

-1516 NSSVLNLKNSQLVFS
+1516 SSSVLNLKNSELIFG

-1554 YNIIQADMNSN
+1554 YNIIQANMNNN

-1571 FFGMRINDGIYDAKN
+1571 FFGMRINDGVYDAKN

-1594 LNNALKITESFKD
+1594 LNNALKITESFKN

-1630 IFNYQKVYNN
+1630 IFNYQKVYHNT
-1640 ANGVYSYSDDAQ
+1640 NGVYSYSDDAE

-1701 PISALHVYNKGY
+1701 PISALHIYNKGY

-1733 KILGNDFSLSSLSN
+1733 KILGNDFSLSSLSD

-1767 INELIDNANN
+1767 INEFIDNANN

-1783 NNGALIIGATKIGQ
+1783 NNGALIIGATQIGQ
-1797 TNTNSTVVFGG
+1797 TDTNSAVVFGG
-1808 LGYQKPCDYT
+1808 FGYQTPCDYT

-1920 VAMQSINKAGGLGNL
+1920 VAVQSINKAGGLGNL

-1940 GSGSVIGGYL
+1940 GSNSVIGGYL

-1975 GLNTAIKDLIRQK
+1975 GLNTVIKDLIRQK

-2049 QDIVKPSEAL
+2049 QDIVKPSNAL

-2078 MLNSLES
+2078 TLNSLES

-2133 VWQRGDFS
+2133 VWQKGDFN

-2182 NHSGTLNLLS
+2182 NHFGTLNLLS

-2206 NGLKINAANNNVSV
+2206 NGLKINAANNNISV
-2220 SQGNLFINASCVQQ
+2220 SQGDLFINASCAQQ
-2234 SDPITTNTANP
+2234 SDPTAANTANP
-2245 CALSAQSANGASSNN
+2245 CALSAQSANGASSSNS
-2260 ASNNAPIALNNNDE
+2260 SNNAPIALNNNDE

-2302 SANIKNLY
+2302 SANVKNLY
-2310 LYNNAQF
+2310 LYNDAQF

-2336 VTNNLNIQGAFN
+2336 VTNNLNIQGVFN

-2354 IGVLQNLVIASN
+2354 IEVLQNLVIASN

-2382 NNFGAIHFNL
+2382 NNLGTIHFNL
-2392 ENIQT
+2392 ENSQT
-2397 PAPLIQ
+2397 PVNPLIQ

-2499 PNNILSLSVLH
+2499 QNNILSLSVLH
-2510 NQVKMSYGDKV
+2510 NQIKMSYGNKI
-2521 MDFTPPTLQDYIVGI
+2521 MDFTPPTLQDYIAGI

-2557 STLMIKTKENPLFA
+2557 STLMMETKENPLFA
-2571 PIYLEN
+2571 PIYLKN

-2582 ILDATKDLQNTASLI
+2582 ILGVTKDLQNTASLI

-2602 RDNAT
+2602 RNNAT

-2627 FRAREGESNFSERL
+2627 FRTREGESDFSL

-2656 IFVKYSQPNKHPNNL
+2656 VFTKFSQPSKHPNNL

-2690 GLNVG
+2690 GLNAG

-2717 GNIMRSLGNN
+2717 GNIMHSLGNN

-2752 GNASHINSSNSL
+2752 GNATSINSSNPL
-2764 LSVLNQRYNYNTWTT
+2764 LSVLNQRYNHNTWTT

-2794 SVVLKPQVGL
+2794 SVVLKPQVGV

-2813 MKGKMQNPAYQQFVM
+2813 MKGKMNDAAYKQFLM

-2866 LIKAKGDNMV
+2866 LIKAKGGNTV
-2876 RFVGENTL
+2876 RFVGGNTL

>member
-1 MKQFKKKP
+1 MKKFKKKP
-9 KKIKRSQKIILKR
+9 KKITRKQKTILKR
-22 PLWLMPLLIGG
+22 PLWLAPLLISG
-33 FASGVYAD
+33 FASGAYAD

-54 QKVCVHRPW
+54 QRVCVYHPW
-63 YALWSCD
+63 YALWRCD

-128 EYNGGNL
+128 EHNGGNL

-140 SNATFN
+140 NDATFN
-146 LGANSGNS
+146 LGASSGNS

-167 FSAGTINVNNSV
+167 FSAGTINVNNRV

-194 TATLNLNANKV
+194 IATLNLNANKV
-205 TINSN
+205 NINSN

-220 IGNANSAI
+220 VGNANSVI
-228 TINSVSLSGDT
+228 TIGSVSLNGDT
-239 CSSLAK
+239 CSSSVSV
-245 IGSGANCSSSGPSYS
+245 GVGADCSTSGPSYS
-260 FKGTTSATNTTFS
+260 FKGTTNATNTTFS

-282 ESANFSG
+282 ENATFSG

-297 TFNKGFNAT
+297 TFNKEFNAT
-306 NNTAFNSGSFTF
+306 NNTAFNSGSFNF
-318 KGTSSFNNATFSNAS
+318 KGTSSFNGASFSNAT
-333 YTFDNQAT
+333 YTFENQAT

-356 QSNPTNSAQHP
+356 QTNQSAQHP
-367 QILFENSSFNGGIFT
+367 QI
-382 FNNQTNP
+382 Q
-389 TNSAQHPQIL
+389 
-399 FENSSFSGSTTTLK
+399 NSSFSGNATTLK
-413 GSATFEQAFN
+413 GFVDFQKAFN

-428 LTIQNASFDNAT
+428 LTIQNASFNNAT

-448 IEKDASFNNTSFN
+448 IEKDASFNNTTFN
-461 TPVDTNNMSVTGS
+461 TSVDTNNMSVTGS

-481 DLKNGSTLD
+481 DLNNGSTLD
-490 FGSSKITLAQGATF
+490 FGSSKVTLTQGTTF
-504 NLTSLGSEKSVT
+504 NLTSLSSEKSVT
-516 ILNSSGGITYNH
+516 ILNSSGGITYNR
-528 LLNHALNSLTNALK
+528 LLNHVLNSLTSALK
-542 TTESSSKP
+542 TNESSSDP

-564 GVTGQLLSEN
+564 GVTGQLLSES
-574 AATPKNTDSSPSA
+574 AATSKNTDSSPSKSSSN
-587 PTKDSPQVYQV
+587 PTQVYQV

-611 TFSPNS
+611 TFGPNS

-629 PPPTIS
+629 PPPVIN
-635 GSQFDLSASNYI
+635 GSKFDLSASNYI
-647 NANMPWYDHKY
+647 NADMPWYNHKY

-669 GTYYLPSVQIW
+669 GTYYLQSVQIW
-680 GSYTNSFKQTFSTN
+680 GSYTNSFKQTFSAN
-694 GSNLVIGYNA
+694 GSNLVIGYNS
-704 TWTGNSVS
+704 TWTDHNVYS
-712 SSGTVSFGDTSG
+712 SDTVSFGDTSG
-724 SALNGHCGPWPYY
+724 SVLNGHCGPWPYY
-737 QCIGTTNGA
+737 QCTGTTNGT

-759 SGNRIGTGGAANLVF
+759 SGNRIGTGGAANLIF
-774 NGVDSINIAN
+774 NGVDSVNIAN

-792 GAYSSSMTFSTQNM
+792 GIYSSSMTFSTQSM
-806 DSSQN
+806 DNSQN
-811 LNGLN
+811 LKGLN
-816 ANGKLSVYGATFT
+816 SNGKLLVYGTTFT
-829 NQAKDGKFIFN
+829 NEAKDGKFIFN
-840 AGQATFENTNFNG
+840 AGQAVFENTNFNG

-860 DSLNF
+860 NSLNF

-889 FNNSASFN
+889 FNNSAFFN

-904 TSFVGDFTNANS
+904 TSFVGDFTNAHS

-924 VFGNSTNSDGS
+924 VFGNSANDS
-935 QNTANFNNTGSVNI
+935 QNNANFNNTGSVNI
-949 AGNATFDNMA
+949 SGNATFDNVV

-986 SFGDGMINF
+986 SFGDGTITF

-1048 VSSAGNGIYD
+1048 VSSVGNGVYD

-1070 QEVFSPN
+1070 QEVFSQN
-1077 SISIRRLGVGM
+1077 SISVRRLGVSM

-1093 DMEKSDHLYYQ
+1093 DMEKSDHLYYKDVV
-1104 NALGFMTYMPNSY
+1104 GFMTYMPNSY
-1117 NNNLGNLNN
+1117 NNNLGNANN

-1152 TLTGQNSAIVFG
+1152 TFTGQNSAIVFG
-1164 AKNIWTNASDAP
+1164 AKNIWTSLSDAP
-1176 QSNTIIRFGDNKG
+1176 QSNAIIRFGDNKG

-1223 ESGNRISSGGGASLN
+1223 ESGNRISSGGGANLN

-1246 LTNATLYNRAA
+1246 LTNATLYNRTA

-1280 IDDTAQNKGNPNFS
+1280 IDDTAQNGGKPNFS

-1318 KFNAVNAI
+1318 KFNAKNAI

-1331 SNLSSGLYQIS
+1331 TNLSSGLYQIS
-1342 AKSVLFDNSNLSVSV
+1342 AQSVSFDNSNLSVSV
-1357 GTSSIKANA
+1357 GTSSIKASA
-1366 ISLSQNASIN
+1366 INLSQNASIN
-1376 ASNHSTLE
+1376 ASNHSTLD
-1384 LSGDLNLNDTSS
+1384 LQGDLNLNDTSS

-1439 TTSLSDSSIVFKGAS
+1439 TTSLSNSSIVFKGAS
-1454 SLGGQF
+1454 FLGGQF
-1460 NLSNNSFLDFQGS
+1460 NLSNNSSLDFQGS

-1484 YNNAFS
+1484 YDNAFS

-1516 NSSVLNLKNSQLVFS
+1516 NSSVLDLKNSQLVFS

-1554 YNIIQADMNSN
+1554 YNIIQAGMNNN
-1565 WYERIS
+1565 WYERIN
-1571 FFGMRINDGIYDAKN
+1571 FFGMRINDGIYDAIN

-1630 IFNYQKVYNN
+1630 VFNYQKVYNN
-1640 ANGVYSYSDDAQ
+1640 ANGVYSYSDDAE
-1652 GVFYLTSSVKGYYN
+1652 GVFYLTSNVKGYYN
-1666 PNQSYQAS
+1666 PNQSYQAN

-1689 SVISQTYNAQGN
+1689 SIISQTYNAQGN
-1701 PISALHVYNKGY
+1701 PISALHIYNKGY

-1733 KILGNDFSLSSLSN
+1733 KILGNDFSLSSLSD

-1783 NNGALIIGATKIGQ
+1783 NNGTLIVGATKIGQ
-1797 TNTNSTVVFGG
+1797 TDTNSAVVFGG

-1940 GSGSVIGGYL
+1940 GSNSVIGGYL

-2043 VISVML
+2043 VISVIL
-2049 QDIVKPSEAL
+2049 QDIVKPSDAL
-2059 QNDVVALGKQM
+2059 KNDVAALGKQM

-2078 MLNSLES
+2078 TLNSLES

-2104 LGPIYE
+2104 LGLVYE
-2110 QGLGDLIPNLGKKGL
+2110 QGLGDLIPSLGKKGL

-2133 VWQRGDFS
+2133 VWQKGDFS

-2161 TLSFNAGNSLIFA
+2161 MLSFNAGNSLIFA
-2174 GNNHIAFT
+2174 GNNHISFT
-2182 NHSGTLNLLS
+2182 NHAGVLQLLS
-2192 NQVSNINITTLDAS
+2192 DQVSNINITTLNAS
-2206 NGLKINAANNNVSV
+2206 NGLKINASNNNVLV
-2220 SQGNLFINASCVQQ
+2220 SQGNLFINASCAQQ
-2234 SDPITTNTANP
+2234 SDPTAANATNP
-2245 CALSAQSANGASSNN
+2245 CALNAQSANGASSSN

-2302 SANIKNLY
+2302 SANVKNLY

-2336 VTNNLNIQGAFN
+2336 TANNLNIQGAFN
-2348 NNATQK
+2348 NNATRK
-2354 IGVLQNLVIASN
+2354 IEVLQNLVIASN

-2372 IYGLEVGGAL
+2372 IYGLEVGGVL
-2382 NNFGAIHFNL
+2382 NHFGTIHFNL

-2397 PAPLIQ
+2397 PTPLIQ

-2417 INVNNSMAN
+2417 MNVNNSMAN

-2490 ALPNSNNAS
+2490 VLPDSNNAS
-2499 PNNILSLSVLH
+2499 QNNILSLSVLY
-2510 NQVKMSYGDKV
+2510 NQIKMSYGDKA

-2545 EAIGGNNAIKWL
+2545 EAVGGNAIKWL
-2557 STLMIKTKENPLFA
+2557 STLMMETKENPLFA
-2571 PIYLEN
+2571 PIYLKN

-2582 ILDATKDLQNTASLI
+2582 ILGVAKDLQNTASLI

-2627 FRAREGESNFSERL
+2627 FRTREGESDFSERL
-2641 LELKNKRFSDPNPSE
+2641 LELKNKRFSDSSPSALE
-2656 IFVKYSQPNKHPNNL
+2656 VFVKYSQLSKHQNNL

-2708 VAYGYSGFN
+2708 VAYGYSDFN
-2717 GNIMRSLGNN
+2717 GNIMHSLGNN

-2752 GNASHINSSNSL
+2752 GNATSINSSNPL
-2764 LSVLNQRYNYNTWTT
+2764 LSVLNQRYSYNTWTT

-2813 MKGKMQNPAYQQFVM
+2813 MKGKMNDAAYKQFLM
-2828 HSNPSNESV
+2828 HSNPSNELV

-2849 FGKNSYYF
+2849 FGQNSYYF

-2866 LIKAKGDNMV
+2866 LIKSKGGNVV

-2884 LYRKGEIFN
+2884 LYRKGEVFN

-2924 QDLNITGNVGMRVA
+2924 QDINITGNVGMRVA

>member
-1 MKQFKKKP
+1 MKKFKKKP
-9 KKIKRSQKIILKR
+9 KKITRNQKTILKR
-22 PLWLMPLLIGG
+22 PLWLVPLLIGG

-41 GTDILGLSWGEKS
+41 GANILGLSWGEKS

-128 EYNGGNL
+128 EDNGGNL
-135 DIELG
+135 NIELG
-140 SNATFN
+140 SNATFD
-146 LGANSGNS
+146 LGAQSGNS

-205 TINSN
+205 NINSN
-210 INAYKTSQVN
+210 ISAFKTSQVN
-220 IGNANSAI
+220 IGNANSTI
-228 TINSVSLSGDT
+228 TIGSVSLSGDT
-239 CSSLAK
+239 CSSLASV
-245 IGSGANCSSSGPSYS
+245 GVGANCSTSGPSYS
-260 FKGTTSATNTTFS
+260 FKGTTNATNTAFS
-273 NASGSFTFE
+273 NANGSFTFE
-282 ESANFSG
+282 ENATFSG
-289 AKLNGGAF
+289 AKLNGGTY
-297 TFNKGFNAT
+297 TFNKGFSAT
-306 NNTAFNSGSFTF
+306 NNTAFNSGSFNF
-318 KGTSSFNNATFSNAS
+318 KGASSFNGANFNNAT
-333 YTFDNQAT
+333 YTFNNQAT
-341 FQNSSFNGGTFTFNN
+341 FQNSSFNGGTFTFNDQNN
-356 QSNPTNSAQHP
+356 QSAQHP
-367 QILFENSSFNGGIFT
+367 QI
-382 FNNQTNP
+382 Q
-389 TNSAQHPQIL
+389 
-399 FENSSFSGSTTTLK
+399 NSSFSGNATTLK
-413 GSATFEQAFN
+413 GFVHFQQAFN
-423 NSNHQ
+423 NSSHQ
-428 LTIQNASFDNAT
+428 LTMQNASFNNAN

-448 IEKDASFNNTSFN
+448 IEKEVSFNNTTFN
-461 TPVDTNNMSVTGS
+461 TSIDTNNMTITGS
-474 VTLSGKN
+474 VTLNGKN

-490 FGSSKITLAQGATF
+490 FGSSKVTLAQGTTF
-504 NLTSLGSEKSVT
+504 NLTSLGDKNSVT
-516 ILNSSGGITYNH
+516 ILNSSGGITYNN

-542 TTESSSKP
+542 TNESSSRP

-564 GVTGQLLSEN
+564 GVTGQLLSAN
-574 AATPKNTDSSPSA
+574 ATTSKPADSSPSKSSTNPA
-587 PTKDSPQVYQV
+587 QVYQV

-611 TFSPNS
+611 TFSHNS

-629 PPPTIS
+629 PPPVIS
-635 GSQFDLSASNYI
+635 GSKFDLSASNYI
-647 NANMPWYDHKY
+647 DSNTPWYDHKS

-680 GSYTNSFKQTFSTN
+680 GSYTNSFKQTFSASN
-694 GSNLVIGYNA
+694 SNLVIGYNS
-704 TWTGNSVS
+704 TWTDHNVS
-712 SSGTVSFGDTSG
+712 SSDTVSFGDTSG

-737 QCIGTTNGA
+737 QCTGTTNGT

-774 NGVDSINIAN
+774 NGVDSVNIAN

-792 GAYSSSMTFSTQNM
+792 GIYSSSMTFSTQGM
-806 DSSQN
+806 DNSQN
-811 LNGLN
+811 WNGLN
-816 ANGKLSVYGATFT
+816 PNGTLLVYGATFT

-878 SAKNASFNNAN
+878 GAKNASFDNAN

-897 FNNSNAT
+897 FNNSSAT
-904 TSFVGDFTNANS
+904 TLFVGDFTNANS
-916 NLQIAGNA
+916 NLQIAGSA
-924 VFGNSTNSDGS
+924 VFGNSANGS
-935 QNTANFNNTGSVNI
+935 QNNANFNNTGSVNI
-949 AGNATFDNMA
+949 SGNATFDNVV
-959 FNGPTNTSVKGQVTL
+959 FNSPTNMSVKGQVTL
-974 NNITLKN
+974 NSITLKN

-986 SFGDGMINF
+986 SFGDGTITFN
-995 SAHSVINIG
+995 AHSVINIG

-1048 VSSAGNGIYD
+1048 VSSAGNGVYD

-1070 QEVFSPN
+1070 QEIFSPN

-1088 VFDYV
+1088 VFDYM

-1117 NNNLGNLNN
+1117 NNNLGNSNN

-1131 DKSIDFY
+1131 DNSIDFY

-1152 TLTGQNSAIVFG
+1152 TFTGQNSAIVFG

-1257 GTQSSSMNFISNSAN
+1257 GTQSSSMNFTSNSAN

-1280 IDDTAQNKGNPNFS
+1280 IDDTAQNGGNPNFS

-1318 KFNAVNAI
+1318 KFNATNAI
-1326 SFTNS
+1326 NFTNS
-1331 SNLSSGLYQIS
+1331 TNLSSGLYQMQ
-1342 AKSVLFDNSNLSVSV
+1342 AKSVSFDNSNLSVSV

-1366 ISLSQNASIN
+1366 INLSQNASIN

-1384 LSGDLNLNDTSS
+1384 LQGDLNLNDTSS
-1396 LNLNQSAINVSNNAT
+1396 LNLNQSTINVSNNAT
-1411 INDYASLIASNGSHL
+1411 INDYASLIASNNAHI
-1426 NFNGAVN
+1426 NFNGTTN
-1433 FNSANI
+1433 FNSANT
-1439 TTSLSDSSIVFKGAS
+1439 TTSLNDSSIVFKGAI

-1460 NLSNNSFLDFQGS
+1460 NLSNNSSLDFQGS

-1484 YNNAFS
+1484 YDNAFS

-1554 YNIIQADMNSN
+1554 YNIIQAGMNNN
-1565 WYERIS
+1565 WYERIH
-1571 FFGMRINDGIYDAKN
+1571 FFGMRINDGVYDAIN

-1630 IFNYQKVYNN
+1630 VFNYQKVYNN
-1640 ANGVYSYSDDAQ
+1640 ANGVYSYSDDAE
-1652 GVFYLTSSVKGYYN
+1652 GVFYLTSNVKGYYN

-1683 NLTSES
+1683 NLTSDS

-1724 ALKLYPEIK
+1724 ALRLYPEIK
-1733 KILGNDFSLSSLSN
+1733 KILGNDFSLSSLSDLN
-1747 LKGDAL
+1747 PNAL
-1753 NQLTKLITPSDWKN
+1753 NQLTKLITPNDWKN
-1767 INELIDNANN
+1767 INEFIDNANN

-1783 NNGALIIGATKIGQ
+1783 NNGTLIVGAAKIGQ
-1797 TNTNSTVVFGG
+1797 TNTNSAVVFGG

-1888 VSSQTDGIFSMLG
+1888 ASSQTDGIFSMLG

-1935 IVNTL
+1935 IADML
-1940 GSGSVIGGYL
+1940 GSDSVIGGHL

-1975 GLNTAIKDLIRQK
+1975 GLNAAIKDLIRQK

-2043 VISVML
+2043 VISVIL

-2059 QNDVVALGKQM
+2059 KSDVAALGKQM

-2078 MLNSLES
+2078 TLNSLES

-2104 LGPIYE
+2104 LGSIYE
-2110 QGLGDLIPNLGKKGL
+2110 QGLGDLMPNLGKKGL

-2133 VWQRGDFS
+2133 VWQKGDFS

-2161 TLSFNAGNSLIFA
+2161 ALSFNAGDTLIFA
-2174 GNNHIAFT
+2174 GNNRISFT
-2182 NHSGTLNLLS
+2182 NYAGVLNLLS
-2192 NQVSNINITTLDAS
+2192 NQVSNINITTLNAS
-2206 NGLKINAANNNVSV
+2206 NGLKINASNNNVSV
-2220 SQGNLFINASCVQQ
+2220 FQGNLFINASCVGQNNLA
-2234 SDPITTNTANP
+2234 TTNIANP
-2245 CALSAQSANGASSNN
+2245 CALSTQSVNGTSSSN
-2260 ASNNAPIALNNNDE
+2260 ASNNTQIALNNNDE

-2296 FSKIKG
+2296 LSKIKG

-2336 VTNNLNIQGAFN
+2336 MANNLNIQGAFN
-2348 NNATQK
+2348 NNATRK
-2354 IGVLQNLVIASN
+2354 IEVLQNLTIASN

-2372 IYGLEVGGAL
+2372 IYGLEVGGTL
-2382 NNFGAIHFNL
+2382 NNSGAIHFNL

-2397 PAPLIQ
+2397 PTPLIQ
-2403 AEGIINLNTTQTPF
+2403 AGGIINLNTTQMPF
-2417 INVNNSMAN
+2417 MNVNNSMAN
-2426 NTTYTLLKSSRYI
+2426 NTTHTLLKSSRYI
-2439 DYNIN
+2439 DYHIN

-2477 RVLLQDKGLLLSV
+2477 RVLLRDKGLLLSV
-2490 ALPNSNNAS
+2490 VLPNSNNAHQ
-2499 PNNILSLSVLH
+2499 NNILSLSVLH
-2510 NQVKMSYGDKV
+2510 NQIKMSYGDKV

-2545 EAIGGNNAIKWL
+2545 EAVGGNNAIKWL
-2557 STLMIKTKENPLFA
+2557 STLMMETKENPLFA
-2571 PIYLEN
+2571 PIYLKN

-2582 ILDATKDLQNTASLI
+2582 ILGVAKDLLNTASLI

-2602 RDNAT
+2602 RNNAT

-2627 FRAREGESNFSERL
+2627 FRSREGESDFSKRL
-2641 LELKNKRFSDPNPSE
+2641 LELKNKRFSDPNLGE
-2656 IFVKYSQPNKHPNNL
+2656 VFVKYSQPNKHPNNL
-2671 WVQGV
+2671 WVQGI

-2717 GNIMRSLGNN
+2717 GNIMHSLANN

-2739 RNEFTLSANETYG
+2739 RNEFTLSANETYE
-2752 GNASHINSSNSL
+2752 GNASNINSSNSL

-2813 MKGKMQNPAYQQFVM
+2813 MKGKMNDAAYKQFLM

-2866 LIKAKGDNMV
+2866 LIKSKGGNVV

-2884 LYRKGEIFN
+2884 LYRKGEVFN

-2924 QDLNITGNVGMRVA
+2924 QNINITGNVGMRVA

>member
-1 MKQFKKKP
+1 MKKFKKKP
-9 KKIKRSQKIILKR
+9 KKITRNQKTILKR
-22 PLWLMPLLIGG
+22 PLWLAPLLISG
-33 FASGVYAD
+33 FASGVYANNLWD
-41 GTDILGLSWGEKS
+41 LLNPKVGGEYVHWVKGSQYCTWWEFAGCLKNVWGANHKG
-54 QKVCVHRPW
+54 
-63 YALWSCD
+63 YDA
-70 KWEEKTQQFTGNQLI
+70 
-85 TKTWAGG
+85 G
-92 NAANYYHSQNNQDIT
+92 NAANYLSSQNYQAISVGNGNET
-107 ANLKND
+107 
-113 NGTYFLS
+113 GTYSLS
-120 GLYNYTGG
+120 GFTNYV
-128 EYNGGNL
+128 GGNL
-135 DIELG
+135 TI
-140 SNATFN
+140 N
-146 LGANSGNS
+146 LGNSVVLDLSGSNS
-154 FTSWYPN
+154 FTSYQGYNQGKDDVSFNVGAINLN
-161 GHTNVT
+161 GTL
-167 FSAGTINVNNSV
+167 

-205 TINSN
+205 NINSN
-210 INAYKTSQVN
+210 ISAFKTSQVN
-220 IGNANSAI
+220 IGNANSVI
-228 TINSVSLSGDT
+228 TIGSVSLSGDV
-239 CSSLAK
+239 CSSLASV
-245 IGSGANCSSSGPSYS
+245 GVGANCSTSGPSYS
-260 FKGTTSATNTTFS
+260 FKGTTNATNTAFS
-273 NASGSFTFE
+273 NANGSFTFE
-282 ESANFSG
+282 ENAAFSG
-289 AKLNGGAF
+289 AKWNGGAF
-297 TFNKGFNAT
+297 TFNKEFSAT
-306 NNTAFNSGSFTF
+306 NNTAFNSGSFNF
-318 KGTSSFNNATFSNAS
+318 KGASSFNGATFSNAT
-333 YTFDNQAT
+333 YTFNNQAT
-341 FQNSSFNGGTFTFNN
+341 FQNSSFNGGTFTFNDQTN
-356 QSNPTNSAQHP
+356 QSAQHP
-367 QILFENSSFNGGIFT
+367 QI
-382 FNNQTNP
+382 Q
-389 TNSAQHPQIL
+389 
-399 FENSSFSGSTTTLK
+399 NSSFSGNATTLK
-413 GSATFEQAFN
+413 GFVNFQQAFN

-428 LTIQNASFDNAT
+428 LTMQNASFNNAN

-448 IEKDASFNNTSFN
+448 IEKEASFNNTTFN
-461 TPVDTNNMSVTGS
+461 TSVDTNNMTITGS

-490 FGSSKITLAQGATF
+490 FGSSKVTLTQGTTF
-504 NLTSLGSEKSVT
+504 NLASLGDKNSVT
-516 ILNSSGGITYNH
+516 ILNSSGGITYNN

-542 TTESSSKP
+542 TNENSSDP

-564 GVTGQLLSEN
+564 GVTGQLLNGN
-574 AATPKNTDSSPSA
+574 AAISKPADSSPSKSS
-587 PTKDSPQVYQV
+587 TNSTQVYQV

-611 TFSPNS
+611 TFSHNS

-629 PPPTIS
+629 PPPVIS
-635 GSQFDLSASNYI
+635 GSKFDLSASNYI
-647 NANMPWYDHKY
+647 DSNMPWYDHKS

-680 GSYTNSFKQTFSTN
+680 GSYTNSFKQTFSASN
-694 GSNLVIGYNA
+694 SNLVIGYNS
-704 TWTGNSVS
+704 TWTDHNVS
-712 SSGTVSFGDTSG
+712 SSDTVSFGDTSG

-737 QCIGTTNGA
+737 QCTGTTDGT

-759 SGNRIGTGGAANLVF
+759 SGNRIGTGGAANLIF
-774 NGVDSINIAN
+774 NGVDSVNIAN

-792 GAYSSSMTFSTQNM
+792 GIYSSSMTFSTQGM
-806 DSSQN
+806 DNSHN
-811 LNGLN
+811 VNGLN
-816 ANGKLSVYGATFT
+816 PNGTLLVYGTTFT

-840 AGQATFENTNFNG
+840 AGKATFENTNFNG

-865 SNNNQFNSGSFEI
+865 LNNNQFNSGSFEI

-904 TSFVGDFTNANS
+904 TSFIGDFTNAHS
-916 NLQIAGNA
+916 NLQIAGSA
-924 VFGNSTNSDGS
+924 VFGNSANGS
-935 QNTANFNNTGSVNI
+935 QNNANFNNTGSVNI
-949 AGNATFDNMA
+949 SGNATFDHVV
-959 FNGPTNTSVKGQVTL
+959 FNSPTNTSVKGKVTL

-986 SFGDGMINF
+986 SFGDGTITFN
-995 SAHSVINIG
+995 AHSVINIA

-1048 VSSAGNGIYD
+1048 VSSVGNGVYD

-1070 QEVFSPN
+1070 QEIFSQN

-1088 VFDYV
+1088 VFDYM

-1117 NNNLGNLNN
+1117 NNNLGNSNN

-1131 DKSIDFY
+1131 DNSIDFY

-1152 TLTGQNSAIVFG
+1152 TFTGQNSAIVFG

-1238 FNGLQGIL
+1238 FNALQGIL

-1257 GTQSSSMNFISNSAN
+1257 GTQSSSMNFTSNSAN

-1280 IDDTAQNKGNPNFS
+1280 IDDTAQNGGNPNFS

-1304 SSFRGYVGQTQSVF
+1304 SSFRGYVGKTQSVF
-1318 KFNAVNAI
+1318 KFNAKNAI
-1326 SFTNS
+1326 NFTNS
-1331 SNLSSGLYQIS
+1331 TNLSSGLYQMQ
-1342 AKSVLFDNSNLSVSV
+1342 AKSVSFDNSNLSVSV

-1366 ISLSQNASIN
+1366 INLSQNASIN
-1376 ASNHSTLE
+1376 ASNHSTLD
-1384 LSGDLNLNDTSS
+1384 LQGDLNLNDTSS

-1411 INDYASLIASNGSHL
+1411 INDYASLIASNNAHI

-1439 TTSLSDSSIVFKGAS
+1439 TTSLNDSSIVFKGAI

-1460 NLSNNSFLDFQGS
+1460 NLSNNSSLDFQGS
-1473 SAITSNTAFNF
+1473 SAITSNAAFNF
-1484 YNNAFS
+1484 YDSAFS

-1501 IKAPLSLGGNLLNPN
+1501 IKAPLSLGGNLLTPN

-1554 YNIIQADMNSN
+1554 YNIIQAGMNNN
-1565 WYERIS
+1565 WYERIN
-1571 FFGMRINDGIYDAKN
+1571 FFGMRINDGVYDAIN

-1617 PGIKNTLYNIGSE
+1617 PGIKNTLYNISSE
-1630 IFNYQKVYNN
+1630 VFNYQKVYNN
-1640 ANGVYSYSDDAQ
+1640 ANGVYSYSDDAE
-1652 GVFYLTSSVKGYYN
+1652 GVFYLASNVKGYYN

-1683 NLTSES
+1683 NLTSDS

-1733 KILGNDFSLSSLSN
+1733 KILGNDFSLSSLSDLN
-1747 LKGDAL
+1747 PNAL
-1753 NQLTKLITPSDWKN
+1753 NQLTKLITPNDWKN

-1783 NNGALIIGATKIGQ
+1783 NNGTLIVGATKIGQ
-1797 TNTNSTVVFGG
+1797 TDTNSAVVFGG

-2078 MLNSLES
+2078 TLNSLES

-2104 LGPIYE
+2104 LGPVYE

-2133 VWQRGDFS
+2133 VWQKGDFN

-2174 GNNHIAFT
+2174 GNNHISFT
-2182 NHSGTLNLLS
+2182 NHAGTLQLLS

-2220 SQGNLFINASCVQQ
+2220 SQGNLFVNASCAQQ
-2234 SDPITTNTANP
+2234 SDPTTANTANP
-2245 CALSAQSANGASSNN
+2245 CALSAQSVNGASSNN
-2260 ASNNAPIALNNNDE
+2260 ASNNAQIALSNNDE

-2317 QANNLTIS
+2317 QANNLIIS

-2336 VTNNLNIQGAFN
+2336 MANNLNIQGAFN
-2348 NNATQK
+2348 NNATRK
-2354 IGVLQNLVIASN
+2354 IEVLQNLTIASN

-2392 ENIQT
+2392 ENTQT
-2397 PAPLIQ
+2397 PTPLIQ

-2417 INVNNSMAN
+2417 MNVNNSMAN

-2444 PNSLQSYLKL
+2444 PNSLQSYLNL

-2490 ALPNSNNAS
+2490 ALPDSNNTS
-2499 PNNILSLSVLH
+2499 QNNILSLSVLY
-2510 NQVKMSYGDKV
+2510 NQIKMSYGDKA

-2536 QGQSALNQI
+2536 QGQSAFNQI
-2545 EAIGGNNAIKWL
+2545 EAVGGNAIKWL
-2557 STLMIKTKENPLFA
+2557 STLMMETKENPLFA

-2577 HSLNE
+2577 HSLHE
-2582 ILDATKDLQNTASLI
+2582 ILGVAKDLLNTASLI

-2602 RDNAT
+2602 RNNAT
-2607 NLLELASYTQQTSRL
+2607 SLLEMASYTQQTSRL

-2627 FRAREGESNFSERL
+2627 FRSREGESDFSERL
-2641 LELKNKRFSDPNPSE
+2641 LELKNKRFSDSNPSALE
-2656 IFVKYSQPNKHPNNL
+2656 VFVKYSQPNKHPNNL
-2671 WVQGV
+2671 WAQGI

-2717 GNIMRSLGNN
+2717 GNIMHSLANN

-2752 GNASHINSSNSL
+2752 GNASNINSSNPL

-2794 SVVLKPQVGL
+2794 GVVLKPQVGL
-2804 SYHFIGLSG
+2804 SYYFIGLSG
-2813 MKGKMQNPAYQQFVM
+2813 MKGKMNDAAYEQFLM

-2866 LIKAKGDNMV
+2866 LIKSKGDNMV

-2884 LYRKGEIFN
+2884 LYRKGEVFN

-2924 QDLNITGNVGMRVA
+2924 QDINITGNVGMRVA

>member
-1 MKQFKKKP
+1 MKKFKKKP
-9 KKIKRSQKIILKR
+9 KSIKRSHQNQKTILKR
-22 PLWLMPLLIGG
+22 PLWLAPLLIGG
-33 FASGVYAD
+33 FASGVYAN

-70 KWEEKTQQFTGNQLI
+70 KWEEKTQQYTGNQLI

-92 NAANYYHSQNNQDIT
+92 NAANYYHTQNNQNIT

-128 EYNGGNL
+128 ENNGGNL
-135 DIELG
+135 NIELG
-140 SNATFN
+140 NNATFN
-146 LGANSGNS
+146 LGASSGNS

-210 INAYKTSQVN
+210 ISAFKTSQVN
-220 IGNANSAI
+220 VGNANSVI
-228 TINSVSLSGDT
+228 TIGSVSLSGDT
-239 CSSLAK
+239 CSSLASV
-245 IGSGANCSSSGPSYS
+245 GVGANCSTSGPSYS
-260 FKGTTSATNTTFS
+260 FKGTTNATNTTFS

-282 ESANFSG
+282 ENATFSG
-289 AKLNGGAF
+289 AKWNGGTY

-318 KGTSSFNNATFSNAS
+318 EGVSSFNGANFNNAT
-333 YTFDNQAT
+333 YTFNNQAT
-341 FQNSSFNGGTFTFNN
+341 FQNSSFNGGNFTFSN
-356 QSNPTNSAQHP
+356 QINPTNSTWHP
-367 QILFENSSFNGGIFT
+367 QI
-382 FNNQTNP
+382 Q
-389 TNSAQHPQIL
+389 
-399 FENSSFSGSTTTLK
+399 NSSFSGNAITLK
-413 GSATFEQAFN
+413 GFVNFQQAFN

-428 LTIQNASFDNAT
+428 LTIQNASFNNAT

-448 IEKDASFNNTSFN
+448 INESTSFN
-461 TPVDTNNMSVTGS
+461 STTFNTSINTNNMSVTGS

-490 FGSSKITLAQGATF
+490 FGSSKITLAQGTTF

-528 LLNHALNSLTNALK
+528 LLNHAINGLTNALK
-542 TTESSSKP
+542 TNENSSKP

-574 AATPKNTDSSPSA
+574 AATSKSADSSPSKSSSN
-587 PTKDSPQVYQV
+587 PTQVYQV

-611 TFSPNS
+611 TFGPNS
-617 IIIQALESGTYT
+617 IVIQALESGTYT
-629 PPPTIS
+629 PPPVIN
-635 GSQFDLSASNYI
+635 GSKFDLSASNYI
-647 NANMPWYDHKY
+647 NADMPWYDHKY

-680 GSYTNSFKQTFSTN
+680 GSYTNSFKQTFSAS
-694 GSNLVIGYNA
+694 GSNLVIGYNS
-704 TWTGNSVS
+704 TWTDHNVS

-737 QCIGTTNGA
+737 QCTGTTNGT

-759 SGNRIGTGGAANLVF
+759 SGNRIGTGGAANLIF
-774 NGVDSINIAN
+774 NGVDSVNIAN

-792 GAYSSSMTFSTQNM
+792 GIYSSSMTFSTQSM
-806 DSSQN
+806 DNSQN

-816 ANGKLSVYGATFT
+816 SNGKLLVYGATFT

-840 AGQATFENTNFNG
+840 AGQAVFENTNFNG

-865 SNNNQFNSGSFEI
+865 SNNNQFNSGSFEV

-889 FNNSASFN
+889 FKNSASFN

-916 NLQIAGNA
+916 NLQIAGSA

-949 AGNATFDNMA
+949 SGNATFDNVV
-959 FNGPTNTSVKGQVTL
+959 FNSPTNTSVKGKVTL

-986 SFGDGMINF
+986 SFGDGTITFN
-995 SAHSVINIG
+995 AHSVINIG

-1020 EIEYNNAFS
+1020 KIEYNNAFS

-1048 VSSAGNGIYD
+1048 VSSAGNGVYD
-1058 VVYSFNNQTYNF
+1058 VVYSFNNKTYNF
-1070 QEVFSPN
+1070 QEIFSQN

-1088 VFDYV
+1088 VFDYM

-1117 NNNLGNLNN
+1117 NNNLGNANN

-1131 DKSIDFY
+1131 DNSIDFY

-1152 TLTGQNSAIVFG
+1152 TFTGQNSAIVFG
-1164 AKNIWTNASDAP
+1164 AKNIWTSLSDAP
-1176 QSNTIIRFGDNKG
+1176 QSNVIIRFGDNKG

-1257 GTQSSSMNFISNSAN
+1257 GTQSSSMNFVSNSAN

-1318 KFNAVNAI
+1318 KFNAKNAI
-1326 SFTNS
+1326 NFTNS
-1331 SNLSSGLYQIS
+1331 TNLSSGLYQMQ

-1357 GTSSIKANA
+1357 GTSSIKASA
-1366 ISLSQNASIN
+1366 INLSQNASIN

-1384 LSGDLNLNDTSS
+1384 LQGDLNLNDTSS
-1396 LNLNQSAINVSNNAT
+1396 LNLNQSTINVSNNAT

-1433 FNSANI
+1433 FNSANT
-1439 TTSLSDSSIVFKGAS
+1439 TTSLSDSSIVFKGAI

-1460 NLSNNSFLDFQGS
+1460 NLSNNSSLDFQGS

-1484 YNNAFS
+1484 YDNAFS

-1516 NSSVLNLKNSQLVFS
+1516 SSSVLNLKNSQLVFG

-1571 FFGMRINDGIYDAKN
+1571 FFGMCISDGIYDAKN

-1652 GVFYLTSSVKGYYN
+1652 GVFYLTSNVKGYYN
-1666 PNQSYQAS
+1666 PNQSYQAN

-1689 SVISQTYNAQGN
+1689 SIISQTYNAQGN

-1713 NFNNIKALGQM
+1713 NLNNIKALGQM

-1733 KILGNDFSLSSLSN
+1733 KVLGNDFSPSSLSD

-1783 NNGALIIGATKIGQ
+1783 NNGALIVGATKIGQ
-1797 TNTNSTVVFGG
+1797 TDTNSAVVFGG

-1920 VAMQSINKAGGLGNL
+1920 VAVQSINKAGGLGNL

-2017 SINDLLSKKGLFNQ
+2017 SINDLLSKKGLLNQ

-2043 VISVML
+2043 VISVVL
-2049 QDIVKPSEAL
+2049 QDIVKPSNAL

-2078 MLNSLES
+2078 TLNSLES

-2133 VWQRGDFS
+2133 VWQKGDFS

-2182 NHSGTLNLLS
+2182 NHFGTLQLLS

-2206 NGLKINAANNNVSV
+2206 NGLKINAGSNNISV
-2220 SQGNLFINASCVQQ
+2220 SQGNLFINASCAGQ
-2234 SDPITTNTANP
+2234 SDPTIANATNP
-2245 CALSAQSANGASSNN
+2245 CVLSTQSANGTSSSN

-2317 QANNLTIS
+2317 QANNLIIS

-2336 VTNNLNIQGAFN
+2336 TANNLNIQGAFN

-2354 IGVLQNLVIASN
+2354 IEVLQNLVIASN

-2397 PAPLIQ
+2397 PTPLIQ

-2417 INVNNSMAN
+2417 MNVNNSMAN

-2444 PNSLQSYLKL
+2444 PNSLQSYLNL

-2465 EEKNGVL
+2465 VEKNGVL

-2490 ALPNSNNAS
+2490 VLPDSNNAS
-2499 PNNILSLSVLH
+2499 QNNILSLSVLH
-2510 NQVKMSYGDKV
+2510 NQIKMSYGDKV

-2545 EAIGGNNAIKWL
+2545 EAVGGNAIKWL
-2557 STLMIKTKENPLFA
+2557 STLMMETKENPLFA

-2582 ILDATKDLQNTASLI
+2582 ILGVAKDLLNTASLI

-2602 RDNAT
+2602 RNNAT

-2627 FRAREGESNFSERL
+2627 FRSREGESDFSERL

-2656 IFVKYSQPNKHPNNL
+2656 VFIKYSQPNKHPNNL
-2671 WVQGV
+2671 WVQGI

-2690 GLNVG
+2690 GLNAG

-2717 GNIMRSLGNN
+2717 GNIMHSLANN

-2739 RNEFTLSANETYG
+2739 RNEFTLSANETYE
-2752 GNASHINSSNSL
+2752 GNASNINSSNSL

-2804 SYHFIGLSG
+2804 SYYFIGLSG
-2813 MKGKMQNPAYQQFVM
+2813 MKGKMNDAAYERFVM
-2828 HSNPSNESV
+2828 HSNPSNKSV
-2837 LTLNMGLESRKY
+2837 LTLNMGLEGRKY

-2866 LIKAKGDNMV
+2866 LIKSKGDDMV

-2884 LYRKGEIFN
+2884 LYRKGEVFN

-2903 MHLWRLMYVNAGVG
+2903 MHLWRLVYVNAGVG
-2917 LKMGLQY
+2917 LNMGLQY
-2924 QDLNITGNVGMRVA
+2924 QDINITGNVGMRVA

>member
-1 MKQFKKKP
+1 MKKFKKKP
-9 KKIKRSQKIILKR
+9 KSIKRSHQKTILKR
-22 PLWLMPLLIGG
+22 PLWLAPLLISG

-63 YALWSCD
+63 YAVWSCD
-70 KWEEKTQQFTGNQLI
+70 KWEEKTQQYTGNQLI

-92 NAANYYHSQNNQDIT
+92 NAANYYHSQNNQDVT
-107 ANLKND
+107 ANLEND

-135 DIELG
+135 DIKLG

-220 IGNANSAI
+220 IGNANSTI

-239 CSSLAK
+239 CSSSVSV
-245 IGSGANCSSSGPSYS
+245 GVGANCSTSGPSYS
-260 FKGTTSATNTTFS
+260 FKGTTNATDTTFS

-282 ESANFSG
+282 ENATFSG

-297 TFNKGFNAT
+297 TFNKGFSAT
-306 NNTAFNSGSFTF
+306 NNTAFNSGSFNF
-318 KGTSSFNNATFSNAS
+318 KGTSSFNSASFSNAT
-333 YTFDNQAT
+333 YTFNNQAT

-356 QSNPTNSAQHP
+356 QNNQSAQHP
-367 QILFENSSFNGGIFT
+367 QI
-382 FNNQTNP
+382 Q
-389 TNSAQHPQIL
+389 
-399 FENSSFSGSTTTLK
+399 NSSFSGNATTLK
-413 GSATFEQAFN
+413 GFVNFQQAFN

-428 LTIQNASFDNAT
+428 LTIQNASFNNAT

-448 IEKDASFNNTSFN
+448 ISESASFNDTTFNTSVN
-461 TPVDTNNMSVTGS
+461 TSNMTITGS

-481 DLKNGSTLD
+481 DLNNGSTLD
-490 FGSSKITLAQGATF
+490 FGSSKITLTQGTTF
-504 NLTSLGSEKSVT
+504 NLTSLSSENSVT
-516 ILNSSGGITYNH
+516 ILNSSGGITYNN
-528 LLNHALNSLTNALK
+528 LLNHAINGLTSALK
-542 TTESSSKP
+542 TNESSSDP

-564 GVTGQLLSEN
+564 GVTGQLLNES
-574 AATPKNTDSSPSA
+574 AATSKNTDSSPPKSSSNS
-587 PTKDSPQVYQV
+587 TQVYQV

-611 TFSPNS
+611 TFGPNS

-629 PPPTIS
+629 PPPVIN
-635 GSQFDLSASNYI
+635 GSKFDLSASNYI
-647 NANMPWYDHKY
+647 NDDMPWYNHKY
-658 YIPKSQNFTES
+658 YIPRSQNFTES

-680 GSYTNSFKQTFSTN
+680 GSYTNSFKQTFSAS

-737 QCIGTTNGA
+737 QCTGTTNGT

-792 GAYSSSMTFSTQNM
+792 GIYSSSMTFSTQSM
-806 DSSQN
+806 DDSQN

-816 ANGKLSVYGATFT
+816 SNGKLSVYGTTFT

-878 SAKNASFNNAN
+878 SAKNASFNNAH

-904 TSFVGDFTNANS
+904 TSFMGDFTNANS

-924 VFGNSTNSDGS
+924 VFGNSTNGS

-949 AGNATFDNMA
+949 SGNATFDNVV

-986 SFGDGMINF
+986 SFGDGTITFN
-995 SAHSVINIG
+995 AHSVINID
-1004 EAITN
+1004 ESITN

-1048 VSSAGNGIYD
+1048 VSSVGNGVYD

-1077 SISIRRLGVGM
+1077 SISIRRLGVSM

-1093 DMEKSDHLYYQ
+1093 DMEKSDHLHYQ
-1104 NALGFMTYMPNSY
+1104 NVLGFMTYMPNSY
-1117 NNNLGNLNN
+1117 NNNLGNPNN

-1131 DKSIDFY
+1131 DNSIDFY

-1152 TLTGQNSAIVFG
+1152 TFTGQNSAIVFG
-1164 AKNIWTNASDAP
+1164 AKSIWTNASDAP

-1223 ESGNRISSGGGASLN
+1223 ESGNRISSGGGANLN

-1331 SNLSSGLYQIS
+1331 TNLSSGLYQMQ

-1357 GTSSIKANA
+1357 GTSSIKASA
-1366 ISLSQNASIN
+1366 INLSQNASIN

-1384 LSGDLNLNDTSS
+1384 LQGDLNVNDTSS
-1396 LNLNQSAINVSNNAT
+1396 LNLNQSTINVSNNAT

-1439 TTSLSDSSIVFKGAS
+1439 TTSLNNSSIVFKRS
-1454 SLGGQF
+1454 VSLGGQF
-1460 NLSNNSFLDFQGS
+1460 NLSNNSSLDFQGS

-1484 YNNAFS
+1484 YDNAFS

-1516 NSSVLNLKNSQLVFS
+1516 SSSVLNLKNSQLVFG

-1571 FFGMRINDGIYDAKN
+1571 FFGMRINDGIYDAIN

-1630 IFNYQKVYNN
+1630 VFNYQKVYNN
-1640 ANGVYSYSDDAQ
+1640 ANGVYSYSDDAE

-1666 PNQSYQAS
+1666 PNQSYQAN

-1733 KILGNDFSLSSLSN
+1733 KILGNDFSLSSLSGLN
-1747 LKGDAL
+1747 PDAL
-1753 NQLTKLITPSDWKN
+1753 NQLTKLITPNDWKN

-1783 NNGALIIGATKIGQ
+1783 NNGTLIVGATKIGQ
-1797 TNTNSTVVFGG
+1797 TNTNSAVVFGG
-1808 LGYQKPCDYT
+1808 LGYQTPCDYT

-1920 VAMQSINKAGGLGNL
+1920 VAVQSINKAGGLGNL

-1940 GSGSVIGGYL
+1940 GSNSVIGGYL

-2043 VISVML
+2043 VISVVL
-2049 QDIVKPSEAL
+2049 QDIVKPSSAL
-2059 QNDVVALGKQM
+2059 QNDVAALGKQM

-2078 MLNSLES
+2078 TLNSLES

-2110 QGLGDLIPNLGKKGL
+2110 QGLGDLIPSLGKKGL

-2133 VWQRGDFS
+2133 VWQKGDFS

-2174 GNNHIAFT
+2174 GNNHISFT
-2182 NHSGTLNLLS
+2182 NHFGTLQLLS

-2220 SQGNLFINASCVQQ
+2220 SQGDLFINASCAQQ
-2234 SDPITTNTANP
+2234 SDPTTANIANP
-2245 CALSAQSANGASSNN
+2245 CALSAQSANGASN

-2302 SANIKNLY
+2302 SANVKNLY

-2317 QANNLTIS
+2317 QANNLIIS

-2336 VTNNLNIQGAFN
+2336 MANNLNIQGAFN

-2354 IGVLQNLVIASN
+2354 IEVLQNLVIASN

-2372 IYGLEVGGAL
+2372 IYGLGVGGVL
-2382 NNFGAIHFNL
+2382 NNLGTIHFNL
-2392 ENIQT
+2392 ENSQT
-2397 PAPLIQ
+2397 PVNPLIQ

-2417 INVNNSMAN
+2417 INVNNVMAN
-2426 NTTYTLLKSSRYI
+2426 STAYTLLKSSRYI

-2465 EEKNGVL
+2465 EEKNGAL

-2490 ALPNSNNAS
+2490 ALPDSNNAS
-2499 PNNILSLSVLH
+2499 QNHILSLSVLYD
-2510 NQVKMSYGDKV
+2510 QIKMSYGDKV
-2521 MDFTPPTLQDYIVGI
+2521 MDFTPPTLQDYIAGI

-2545 EAIGGNNAIKWL
+2545 EAVGGNAIKWL
-2557 STLMIKTKENPLFA
+2557 STLMMETKENPLFA
-2571 PIYLEN
+2571 PIYLKN

-2582 ILDATKDLQNTASLI
+2582 ILGVTKDLQNTASLI

-2602 RDNAT
+2602 RNNAT

-2627 FRAREGESNFSERL
+2627 FRSREGESDFSL
-2641 LELKNKRFSDPNPSE
+2641 LELKNKRFSDPNPGE
-2656 IFVKYSQPNKHPNNL
+2656 VFVKYSQLSKHPNNL
-2671 WVQGV
+2671 WVQG
-2676 GGASFI
+2676 
-2682 SGGNGTLY
+2682 
-2690 GLNVG
+2690 
-2695 YDRLVKNVILGGY
+2695 
-2708 VAYGYSGFN
+2708 
-2717 GNIMRSLGNN
+2717 
-2727 VDVGMYARAFLK
+2727 
-2739 RNEFTLSANETYG
+2739 
-2752 GNASHINSSNSL
+2752 
-2764 LSVLNQRYNYNTWTT
+2764 
-2779 SVNGNYGYDFMFKQK
+2779 
-2794 SVVLKPQVGL
+2794 
-2804 SYHFIGLSG
+2804 
-2813 MKGKMQNPAYQQFVM
+2813 
-2828 HSNPSNESV
+2828 
-2837 LTLNMGLESRKY
+2837 
-2849 FGKNSYYF
+2849 
-2857 VTARLGRDL
+2857 
-2866 LIKAKGDNMV
+2866 
-2876 RFVGENTL
+2876 
-2884 LYRKGEIFN
+2884 
-2893 TFASVITGGE
+2893 
-2903 MHLWRLMYVNAGVG
+2903 
-2917 LKMGLQY
+2917 
-2924 QDLNITGNVGMRVA
+2924 
-2938 F
+2938 

>member
-1 MKQFKKKP
+1 MKKFKKKP
-9 KKIKRSQKIILKR
+9 KSIKRSHQKTILKR
-22 PLWLMPLLIGG
+22 PLWLAPLLISG
-33 FASGVYAD
+33 FASGVYANNLWD
-41 GTDILGLSWGEKS
+41 LLNPKVGGEYVHWVKGSQYCSTWWELAGCLKNVWGANHKG
-54 QKVCVHRPW
+54 
-63 YALWSCD
+63 YDA
-70 KWEEKTQQFTGNQLI
+70 
-85 TKTWAGG
+85 G
-92 NAANYYHSQNNQDIT
+92 NAANYLSSQNYQAIFVGSRNET
-107 ANLKND
+107 
-113 NGTYFLS
+113 GTYSLS
-120 GLYNYTGG
+120 GFTNYV
-128 EYNGGNL
+128 GGNL
-135 DIELG
+135 TI
-140 SNATFN
+140 N
-146 LGANSGNS
+146 LGNSVVLDLSGSNS
-154 FTSWYPN
+154 FTSYQGYNQGKDDVSFNVGAINLN
-161 GHTNVT
+161 G
-167 FSAGTINVNNSV
+167 AL

-205 TINSN
+205 DINSN
-210 INAYKTSQVN
+210 ISAFKTSQVN
-220 IGNANSAI
+220 VGNANSAI
-228 TINSVSLSGDT
+228 TIGSVSLSGYV
-239 CSSLAK
+239 CSSSVSF
-245 IGSGANCSSSGPSYS
+245 GTGANCSTSGPSYS
-260 FKGTTSATNTTFS
+260 FKGTTNATNTAFS
-273 NASGSFTFE
+273 NASGSFTFKE
-282 ESANFSG
+282 NATFSG
-289 AKLNGGAF
+289 AKWNGGVF
-297 TFNKGFNAT
+297 TFNKEFSAT
-306 NNTAFNSGSFTF
+306 NNTAFNSGNFNF
-318 KGTSSFNNATFSNAS
+318 KGASSFNGASFSGAT
-333 YTFDNQAT
+333 YTFNNQAT

-356 QSNPTNSAQHP
+356 QNNQSAQHP
-367 QILFENSSFNGGIFT
+367 QI
-382 FNNQTNP
+382 Q
-389 TNSAQHPQIL
+389 
-399 FENSSFSGSTTTLK
+399 NSSFSGNATTLK
-413 GSATFEQAFN
+413 GFVDFQQAFN
-423 NSNHQ
+423 NSNRQ
-428 LTIQNASFDNAT
+428 LMVQSASFNNAN

-448 IEKDASFNNTSFN
+448 INESASFNDTTFNTSIN
-461 TPVDTNNMSVTGS
+461 TNNMTITGS

-490 FGSSKITLAQGATF
+490 FGSSQVTLTQGTTF
-504 NLTSLGSEKSVT
+504 NLTSLGDKNSVT
-516 ILNSSGGITYNH
+516 ILNSSGGITYNN
-528 LLNHALNSLTNALK
+528 LLNHALNSLTSTLK
-542 TTESSSKP
+542 TNESSLKP

-564 GVTGQLLSEN
+564 GVAGQLLSAN
-574 AATPKNTDSSPSA
+574 AAASKTADSSLSKPSA
-587 PTKDSPQVYQV
+587 NSAQVYQV
-598 GYKIGDT
+598 GYKIGDI

-611 TFSPNS
+611 TFSHNS

-629 PPPTIS
+629 PPPVIS
-635 GSQFDLSASNYI
+635 GSKFDLSASNYI
-647 NANMPWYDHKY
+647 DSNMPWYDRKS

-680 GSYTNSFKQTFSTN
+680 GSYTNSFKQTFSASN
-694 GSNLVIGYNA
+694 SNLVIGYNA
-704 TWTGNSVS
+704 TWTDHNVS
-712 SSGTVSFGDTSG
+712 SSDTVSFGDTSG

-737 QCIGTTNGA
+737 QCTGTTDGT

-774 NGVDSINIAN
+774 NGVDSVNIAN

-792 GAYSSSMTFSTQNM
+792 GIYSSSMTFSTQSM
-806 DSSQN
+806 DNSQN
-811 LNGLN
+811 VNGLN
-816 ANGKLSVYGATFT
+816 PNGTLLVYGATFT

-840 AGQATFENTNFNG
+840 AGKAVFENTNFNG

-878 SAKNASFNNAN
+878 STKNASFNNAN

-904 TSFVGDFTNANS
+904 TSFVGDFTNTNS
-916 NLQIAGNA
+916 NLQIAGSA
-924 VFGNSTNSDGS
+924 VFGNSANGS
-935 QNTANFNNTGSVNI
+935 QNNANFNNTGSVNI
-949 AGNATFDNMA
+949 SGNATFDNVV
-959 FNGPTNTSVKGQVTL
+959 FNSPTNMSVKGQVAL

-986 SFGDGMINF
+986 SFGDGTITFN
-995 SAHSVINIG
+995 AHSVINIA

-1048 VSSAGNGIYD
+1048 VSSVGNGVYD

-1070 QEVFSPN
+1070 QEIFSPN

-1088 VFDYV
+1088 VFDYM
-1093 DMEKSDHLYYQ
+1093 DMEKSDHLHYQ
-1104 NALGFMTYMPNSY
+1104 SVLGFMTYMPNSY
-1117 NNNLGNLNN
+1117 NNNLGNSNN

-1152 TLTGQNSAIVFG
+1152 TFTGQNSAIVFG
-1164 AKNIWTNASDAP
+1164 AKSIWTNASDAP

-1189 AGSNDASG
+1189 AGSNGASG

-1223 ESGNRISSGGGASLN
+1223 ESGNRISSGGGANLN

-1246 LTNATLYNRAA
+1246 LTNATLYNRTA
-1257 GTQSSSMNFISNSAN
+1257 GTQSSSMNFTSNSAN

-1280 IDDTAQNKGNPNFS
+1280 IDDTAQNGGNPNFS

-1304 SSFRGYVGQTQSVF
+1304 SSFRGYVGKTQSVF
-1318 KFNAVNAI
+1318 KFNASNAI
-1326 SFTNS
+1326 SFANS
-1331 SNLSSGLYQIS
+1331 TNLSSGLYQMQ
-1342 AKSVLFDNSNLSVSV
+1342 AKSVSFDNSNLSVSV

-1366 ISLSQNASIN
+1366 INLSQNASIN

-1384 LSGDLNLNDTSS
+1384 LQGDLNLNDTSS
-1396 LNLNQSAINVSNNAT
+1396 LNLNQSTINVSSNAT
-1411 INDYASLIASNGSHL
+1411 INDYASLIVNDDSRL
-1426 NFNGAVN
+1426 NFNGTTN

-1439 TTSLSDSSIVFKGAS
+1439 TTSLNHSSIVFKGAI

-1460 NLSNNSFLDFQGS
+1460 NLSNNSSLDFQGS
-1473 SAITSNTAFNF
+1473 SAITFNTAFNF
-1484 YNNAFS
+1484 YDSAFS
-1490 QSPITFHQALD
+1490 QSLITFHQSLD
-1501 IKAPLSLGGNLLNPN
+1501 IKVPLSLGGNLLNPN
-1516 NSSVLNLKNSQLVFS
+1516 SSSVLNLKNSQLVFS

-1554 YNIIQADMNSN
+1554 YNIIQADMNNNNN
-1565 WYERIS
+1565 WYERIN
-1571 FFGMRINDGIYDAKN
+1571 FFGMHINDGVYDAIN

-1630 IFNYQKVYNN
+1630 VFNYQKVYNN
-1640 ANGVYSYSDDAQ
+1640 ANGVYSYSDDTE
-1652 GVFYLTSSVKGYYN
+1652 GVFYLTSNVKGYYN

-1733 KILGNDFSLSSLSN
+1733 KILGNDFSLSSLSDLN
-1747 LKGDAL
+1747 PNAL
-1753 NQLTKLITPSDWKN
+1753 NQLTKLITPNDWKN

-1783 NNGALIIGATKIGQ
+1783 NNGTLIVGATKIGQ
-1797 TNTNSTVVFGG
+1797 TNTNSAVVFGG

-1873 TFNSQTSLILNQANI
+1873 TFNSQTSLVLNQANI

-1935 IVNTL
+1935 IADTL
-1940 GSGSVIGGYL
+1940 GSNSVIGGHL

-1968 DNLMNDS
+1968 NNLMNDS

-2043 VISVML
+2043 VISVIL
-2049 QDIVKPSEAL
+2049 QDIVKPSSAL
-2059 QNDVVALGKQM
+2059 KNDVAALSKQM

-2078 MLNSLES
+2078 TLNSLES

-2104 LGPIYE
+2104 LGSIYE
-2110 QGLGDLIPNLGKKGL
+2110 QGLGDLMPNLGKKGL

-2133 VWQRGDFS
+2133 VWQKGDFS

-2161 TLSFNAGNSLIFA
+2161 TLSFNAGDTLIFA
-2174 GNNHIAFT
+2174 GNNHISFT
-2182 NHSGTLNLLS
+2182 NHAGTLQLLS
-2192 NQVSNINITTLDAS
+2192 DQVSNINITTLNAS
-2206 NGLKINAANNNVSV
+2206 NGLKINAANNNVLV
-2220 SQGNLFINASCVQQ
+2220 SQGNLFINTSCAQQ
-2234 SDPITTNTANP
+2234 SDPTTANAANP
-2245 CALSAQSANGASSNN
+2245 CVLNTQSANDASSNN
-2260 ASNNAPIALNNNDE
+2260 ASNNVQIALNNNDE

-2296 FSKIKG
+2296 FSKIKD
-2302 SANIKNLY
+2302 SANVKNLY

-2348 NNATQK
+2348 NNATRK
-2354 IGVLQNLVIASN
+2354 IEVLQNLTIASN

-2382 NNFGAIHFNL
+2382 NHFGAIHFNL
-2392 ENIQT
+2392 ENTQT
-2397 PAPLIQ
+2397 PTPLIQ

-2417 INVNNSMAN
+2417 MNINNSIAN
-2426 NTTYTLLKSSRYI
+2426 NMTYTLLKSSRYI

-2465 EEKNGVL
+2465 EEKNGTL

-2490 ALPNSNNAS
+2490 ALPDSNNAHQ
-2499 PNNILSLSVLH
+2499 NNILSLSVLY
-2510 NQVKMSYGDKV
+2510 NQIKMSYGDKV

-2545 EAIGGNNAIKWL
+2545 EAVGGNAIKWL
-2557 STLMIKTKENPLFA
+2557 STLMMETKENPLFA

-2582 ILDATKDLQNTASLI
+2582 ILGVAKDLLNTASLI

-2602 RDNAT
+2602 RNNAT

-2627 FRAREGESNFSERL
+2627 FRSREGESDFSKRL
-2641 LELKNKRFSDPNPSE
+2641 LELKNKRFSDPNPGE
-2656 IFVKYSQPNKHPNNL
+2656 VFVKYSQPNKHPNNL
-2671 WVQGV
+2671 WVQGI

-2717 GNIMRSLGNN
+2717 GNIMHSLANN

-2739 RNEFTLSANETYG
+2739 RNEFTLSANETYE
-2752 GNASHINSSNSL
+2752 GNASNINSSNSL

-2804 SYHFIGLSG
+2804 SYYFIGLSG
-2813 MKGKMQNPAYQQFVM
+2813 MKGKMNDAAYKQFLM

-2866 LIKAKGDNMV
+2866 LIKSKGGNVV

-2884 LYRKGEIFN
+2884 LYRKGEVFN

-2903 MHLWRLMYVNAGVG
+2903 MHLWRLVYVNAGVG

-2924 QDLNITGNVGMRVA
+2924 QDINITGNVGMRVA

>member
-33 FASGVYAD
+33 FASGVYANNLWD
-41 GTDILGLSWGEKS
+41 LLNPKVGGEYVHWVKGSQYCSW
-54 QKVCVHRPW
+54 
-63 YALWSCD
+63 
-70 KWEEKTQQFTGNQLI
+70 WEFGGCLRNVWGANHKGYD
-85 TKTWAGG
+85 AG
-92 NAANYYHSQNNQDIT
+92 NAANYLSSQNYQAISVGSGNET
-107 ANLKND
+107 
-113 NGTYFLS
+113 GTYSLS
-120 GLYNYTGG
+120 GFTNYV
-128 EYNGGNL
+128 GGNL
-135 DIELG
+135 TI
-140 SNATFN
+140 N
-146 LGANSGNS
+146 LGNSVVLDLSGSNS
-154 FTSWYPN
+154 FTSYQGYNQGKDDVSFNVGAINLN
-161 GHTNVT
+161 GTL
-167 FSAGTINVNNSV
+167 

-239 CSSLAK
+239 CSSSVSVG
-245 IGSGANCSSSGPSYS
+245 IGANCSTSGPSYS
-260 FKGTTSATNTTFS
+260 FKGTTNATNTTFS

-282 ESANFSG
+282 ENATFSG
-289 AKLNGGAF
+289 AKWNGGAF
-297 TFNKGFNAT
+297 TFNKEFKAT
-306 NNTAFNSGSFTF
+306 NNTAFNSGSFNF
-318 KGTSSFNNATFSNAS
+318 KGTNSFNGATFSNAT

-356 QSNPTNSAQHP
+356 Q
-367 QILFENSSFNGGIFT
+367 
-382 FNNQTNP
+382 TNP
-389 TNSAQHPQIL
+389 TNSTQHPQIQ
-399 FENSSFSGSTTTLK
+399 NSSFSGNATTLK
-413 GSATFEQAFN
+413 GSVIFQQAFN

-428 LTIQNASFDNAT
+428 LTIQNASFNNAT

-448 IEKDASFNNTSFN
+448 INEGASFNNTTFN
-461 TPVDTNNMSVTGS
+461 TSVDANNMTISGG

-481 DLKNGSTLD
+481 DLKNDSTLD
-490 FGSSKITLAQGATF
+490 FGSAKVTLAQGTTF
-504 NLTSLGSEKSVT
+504 NLTSLGDKNSVT

-542 TTESSSKP
+542 TNESSSKP

-574 AATPKNTDSSPSA
+574 AATPKPANASPSA

-611 TFSPNS
+611 TFSHNS

-629 PPPTIS
+629 PPPVIS
-635 GSQFDLSASNYI
+635 GSKFDLSASNYI
-647 NANMPWYDHKY
+647 NADMPWYDHKH

-669 GTYYLPSVQIW
+669 GTYYLPSIQIW
-680 GSYTNSFKQTFSTN
+680 GSYTNSFKQTFSAS
-694 GSNLVIGYNA
+694 GSNLVIGYNS

-724 SALNGHCGPWPYY
+724 STLNGHCGPWPYY
-737 QCIGTTNGA
+737 QCTGTTNGA

-792 GAYSSSMTFSTQNM
+792 GAYSSSMTFSTQSM
-806 DSSQN
+806 DNSQN
-811 LNGLN
+811 LNSLN
-816 ANGKLSVYGATFT
+816 ANGKLSVYGVTFT

-878 SAKNASFNNAN
+878 GAKNASFNNAN

-897 FNNSNAT
+897 FNNSSAT

-924 VFGNSTNSDGS
+924 VFGNSTNGS
-935 QNTANFNNTGSVNI
+935 QNTANFNNTGSVNV
-949 AGNATFDNMA
+949 AGNATFDNVV
-959 FNGPTNTSVKGQVTL
+959 FNSPTNTSVKGQVTL

-986 SFGDGMINF
+986 SFGDGTITF
-995 SAHSVINIG
+995 SAHSVINIDQ
-1004 EAITN
+1004 AITN
-1009 GNPITLVSSSK
+1009 GNPITLVSSFK

-1048 VSSAGNGIYD
+1048 VSSAGNGVYD

-1088 VFDYV
+1088 VFDYM
-1093 DMEKSDHLYYQ
+1093 DMEKSDRLYYQ

-1117 NNNLGNLNN
+1117 NNNLGNANN

-1131 DKSIDFY
+1131 DNSIDFY

-1152 TLTGQNSAIVFG
+1152 TFTGQNSTIVFG

-1189 AGSNDASG
+1189 AGSNDAIG

-1223 ESGNRISSGGGASLN
+1223 ESGNRISSGGGANLN

-1257 GTQSSSMNFISNSAN
+1257 GTQSSSMNLVSNSTN

-1318 KFNAVNAI
+1318 KFNAANTI

-1331 SNLSSGLYQIS
+1331 SNLSSGLYQMQ

-1384 LSGDLNLNDTSS
+1384 LQGDLSLNDTSS

-1439 TTSLSDSSIVFKGAS
+1439 TTSLNHSSIVFKGAS

-1460 NLSNNSFLDFQGS
+1460 NLSNNSSLDFQGS
-1473 SAITSNTAFNF
+1473 SSITSNTAFNF
-1484 YNNAFS
+1484 YDNAFS
-1490 QSPITFHQALD
+1490 QSPITFHQALN

-1516 NSSVLNLKNSQLVFS
+1516 NSSVLDLKNSQLVFS

-1547 NDNKNRV
+1547 NGNKNRV
-1554 YNIIQADMNSN
+1554 YNIIQANMNDN

-1683 NLTSES
+1683 NISSES
-1689 SVISQTYNAQGN
+1689 SIISQTYNAQGN

-1733 KILGNDFSLSSLSN
+1733 KILGNDFSLSSLSDLN
-1747 LKGDAL
+1747 SNAL
-1753 NQLTKLITPSDWKN
+1753 NQLTKLITPDDWKN

-1783 NNGALIIGATKIGQ
+1783 NNGTLIIGATKIGQ
-1797 TNTNSTVVFGG
+1797 TNTNSAVVFGG
-1808 LGYQKPCDYT
+1808 FGYQKPCDYT

-1920 VAMQSINKAGGLGNL
+1920 VAVQSINKAGGLGNL

-2049 QDIVKPSEAL
+2049 QDIVKPSDAL
-2059 QNDVVALGKQM
+2059 KNDVAALGKQM

-2078 MLNSLES
+2078 ALNSLES

-2110 QGLGDLIPNLGKKGL
+2110 QGLGDLMPNLGKKGL

-2133 VWQRGDFS
+2133 VWQKGDFS

-2182 NHSGTLNLLS
+2182 NHFGTLQLLS

-2220 SQGNLFINASCVQQ
+2220 SQGDLFINASCAQQ
-2234 SDPITTNTANP
+2234 STPTTASVTNP
-2245 CALSAQSANGASSNN
+2245 CAFSAQSANGASSSN
-2260 ASNNAPIALNNNDE
+2260 ASSNAPIALNNNDE

-2296 FSKIKG
+2296 LSKIKG
-2302 SANIKNLY
+2302 SANVKNLY

-2354 IGVLQNLVIASN
+2354 IEVLQNLVIASN

-2382 NNFGAIHFNL
+2382 NNLGTIHFNL

-2397 PAPLIQ
+2397 PVNPIIQ

-2490 ALPNSNNAS
+2490 ALPNSNNAHQ
-2499 PNNILSLSVLH
+2499 NNILSLSILYD
-2510 NQVKMSYGDKV
+2510 QIKMSYGDRI

-2557 STLMIKTKENPLFA
+2557 STLMMDTKENPLFA
-2571 PIYLEN
+2571 PIYLKN

-2582 ILDATKDLQNTASLI
+2582 ILGVTKDLQNTASLI

-2627 FRAREGESNFSERL
+2627 FRTREGESDFSL
-2641 LELKNKRFSDPNPSE
+2641 LELKNKRFSDPNPGE
-2656 IFVKYSQPNKHPNNL
+2656 VFVKYSQPSKHQNNL
-2671 WVQGV
+2671 WVQGI

-2690 GLNVG
+2690 GLNAG

-2717 GNIMRSLGNN
+2717 GNIMRSLANN

-2752 GNASHINSSNSL
+2752 GNATSINSSNSL
-2764 LSVLNQRYNYNTWTT
+2764 LSVLNQRYSYNTWTT

-2813 MKGKMQNPAYQQFVM
+2813 MKGKMNDAAYKQFLM

-2849 FGKNSYYF
+2849 FGQNSYYF

-2866 LIKAKGDNMV
+2866 LIKSKGDNMV

-2884 LYRKGEIFN
+2884 LYRKGEVFN

>member
-1 MKQFKKKP
+1 MKKFKKKP
-9 KKIKRSQKIILKR
+9 KSIKRSHQKTILKR
-22 PLWLMPLLIGG
+22 PLWLAPLLIGG
-33 FASGVYAD
+33 FASGVHANNLWDLLNPKVGGEYVHWVKGSQYCAWWEFA
-41 GTDILGLSWGEKS
+41 GCLKNVWGANHKGYD
-54 QKVCVHRPW
+54 V
-63 YALWSCD
+63 
-70 KWEEKTQQFTGNQLI
+70 
-85 TKTWAGG
+85 G
-92 NAANYYHSQNNQDIT
+92 NAANYLSSQNYQAISVGSGNET
-107 ANLKND
+107 
-113 NGTYFLS
+113 GTYNLS
-120 GLYNYTGG
+120 GFTNYV
-128 EYNGGNL
+128 GGNL
-135 DIELG
+135 TI
-140 SNATFN
+140 N
-146 LGANSGNS
+146 LGNSVVLDLSGSNS
-154 FTSWYPN
+154 FTSYQGYNQGKDDVSFNVGAINLN
-161 GHTNVT
+161 G
-167 FSAGTINVNNSV
+167 AL

-205 TINSN
+205 NINSN
-210 INAYKTSQVN
+210 ISAYKTSQVN
-220 IGNANSAI
+220 IGNTNSAI
-228 TINSVSLSGDT
+228 AIGSVSLSGDT
-239 CSSLAK
+239 CSSLASV
-245 IGSGANCSSSGPSYS
+245 GVGANCSTSGPSYS
-260 FKGTTSATNTTFS
+260 FKGTISTTNTTFN

-282 ESANFSG
+282 ENATFSG

-297 TFNKGFNAT
+297 TFNKEFNAT
-306 NNTAFNSGSFTF
+306 NNTAFNSGSFNF
-318 KGTSSFNNATFSNAS
+318 KGASSFNGANFSNAT
-333 YTFDNQAT
+333 YTFNNQAT

-356 QSNPTNSAQHP
+356 Q
-367 QILFENSSFNGGIFT
+367 
-382 FNNQTNP
+382 TNP
-389 TNSAQHPQIL
+389 TNSTQHPQIQ
-399 FENSSFSGSTTTLK
+399 NSSFSGNATTLK
-413 GSATFEQAFN
+413 GFVDFQQAFN

-428 LTIQNASFDNAT
+428 LIMQNASFNNAN

-448 IEKDASFNNTSFN
+448 INEGASFNSTTFNTS
-461 TPVDTNNMSVTGS
+461 VDTNNMTITGS

-490 FGSSKITLAQGATF
+490 FGSSQVTLTQGTTF

-516 ILNSSGGITYNH
+516 ILNSSGGITYNN

-542 TTESSSKP
+542 TNESSSLP

-564 GVTGQLLSEN
+564 GVTGQLLNEN
-574 AATPKNTDSSPSA
+574 AATSKPTDSSPSKSS
-587 PTKDSPQVYQV
+587 TNSTQVYQV

-611 TFSPNS
+611 TFGPNS
-617 IIIQALESGTYT
+617 IIIQALESGIYT
-629 PPPTIS
+629 PPPVIS
-635 GSQFDLSASNYI
+635 GSKFDLSASNYI
-647 NANMPWYDHKY
+647 NADMPWYDHKY

-680 GSYTNSFKQTFSTN
+680 GSYTNSFKQTFSASN
-694 GSNLVIGYNA
+694 SNLVIGYNS
-704 TWTGNSVS
+704 TWTDHNVS
-712 SSGTVSFGDTSG
+712 SNDTVSFGDTSG
-724 SALNGHCGPWPYY
+724 GALNGHCGPWPYY
-737 QCIGTTNGA
+737 QCTGTTNGT

-774 NGVDSINIAN
+774 NGVDSVNIAN

-792 GAYSSSMTFSTQNM
+792 GIYSSSMTFSTKSM

-811 LNGLN
+811 LNALN
-816 ANGKLSVYGATFT
+816 ANGTLSVYGATFT

-904 TSFVGDFTNANS
+904 TSFVGDFTNAHS

-924 VFGNSTNSDGS
+924 VFGNSTNGS

-949 AGNATFDNMA
+949 AGNATFDNVV
-959 FNGPTNTSVKGQVTL
+959 FNSPTNTSVKGQVTL

-986 SFGDGMINF
+986 SFGDGTITFN
-995 SAHSVINIG
+995 AHSVINIG

-1020 EIEYNNAFS
+1020 EIDYNNAFS

-1048 VSSAGNGIYD
+1048 VSSAGNGVYD

-1070 QEVFSPN
+1070 QEIFSPN

-1088 VFDYV
+1088 VFDYM
-1093 DMEKSDHLYYQ
+1093 DMEKSDHLYYKDVV
-1104 NALGFMTYMPNSY
+1104 GFMTYMPNSY
-1117 NNNLGNLNN
+1117 NNNLGNANN

-1138 ASGKTLFTKAEFSQ
+1138 ASGKTSFTKAEFSQ
-1152 TLTGQNSAIVFG
+1152 TFTGQNSAIVFG
-1164 AKNIWTNASDAP
+1164 AKNIWTSLSDAP

-1280 IDDTAQNKGNPNFS
+1280 IDDTAQNGGNPNFS

-1304 SSFRGYVGQTQSVF
+1304 SSFRGYVGKTQSVF
-1318 KFNAVNAI
+1318 KFNAANAI

-1331 SNLSSGLYQIS
+1331 TNLSSGLYQMQ

-1357 GTSSIKANA
+1357 GTSSIKADA
-1366 ISLSQNASIN
+1366 INLSQNASIN

-1384 LSGDLNLNDTSS
+1384 LQGDLNLNDTSS
-1396 LNLNQSAINVSNNAT
+1396 LNLNQSTINISNNAA
-1411 INDYASLIASNGSHL
+1411 INDYASLIASNNAHI
-1426 NFNGAVN
+1426 NFNGTTN

-1439 TTSLSDSSIVFKGAS
+1439 TTSLNHSSIVFKGAI

-1460 NLSNNSFLDFQGS
+1460 NLSNNSSLDFQGS

-1484 YNNAFS
+1484 YDNAFS

-1554 YNIIQADMNSN
+1554 YNIIQADMNNN

-1652 GVFYLTSSVKGYYN
+1652 GVFYLTSNVKGYYN
-1666 PNQSYQAS
+1666 PNQSYQAN

-1683 NLTSES
+1683 NLISDS

-1733 KILGNDFSLSSLSN
+1733 KILGNDFSLSSLSDLN
-1747 LKGDAL
+1747 SNAL
-1753 NQLTKLITPSDWKN
+1753 NQLTKLITPDDWKN
-1767 INELIDNANN
+1767 INEFIDNANN

-1783 NNGALIIGATKIGQ
+1783 NNGTLIVGAAKIGQ
-1797 TNTNSTVVFGG
+1797 TDTNSTVVFGG

-1818 DIVCQKFRGTYLG
+1818 DMVCQKFRGTYLG

-1920 VAMQSINKAGGLGNL
+1920 VAVQSINKAGGLGNL
-1935 IVNTL
+1935 IADVL
-1940 GSGSVIGGYL
+1940 GSDSVIGGHL

-2031 ITGFIS
+2031 ITSFIS

-2043 VISVML
+2043 VISVIL

-2059 QNDVVALGKQM
+2059 QSDVAALGKQM

-2078 MLNSLES
+2078 TLNSLES

-2104 LGPIYE
+2104 LGSIYE
-2110 QGLGDLIPNLGKKGL
+2110 QGLGDLIPSLGKKGL

-2133 VWQRGDFS
+2133 VWQKGDFN

-2174 GNNHIAFT
+2174 GNNHISFT
-2182 NHSGTLNLLS
+2182 NHAGTLNLLS

-2206 NGLKINAANNNVSV
+2206 NGLKINAGSNNVSV
-2220 SQGNLFINASCVQQ
+2220 SQGNLFINASCAGQ
-2234 SDPITTNTANP
+2234 SDPTAANIANP
-2245 CALSAQSANGASSNN
+2245 CTLSAQSANGTSSSN
-2260 ASNNAPIALNNNDE
+2260 ASNNAQIALNNNDE

-2296 FSKIKG
+2296 LSKIKG

-2330 EKNASF
+2330 ENNASF

-2354 IGVLQNLVIASN
+2354 IEVLQNLTIASN

-2372 IYGLEVGGAL
+2372 VYGLEVGGVL

-2397 PAPLIQ
+2397 PTPLIQ

-2417 INVNNSMAN
+2417 MNVNNSMAD
-2426 NTTYTLLKSSRYI
+2426 NTTHTLLKSSRYI

-2444 PNSLQSYLKL
+2444 PNSLQSYLNL

-2499 PNNILSLSVLH
+2499 QNNILSLSVLY
-2510 NQVKMSYGDKV
+2510 NQIKMSYGAKV
-2521 MDFTPPTLQDYIVGI
+2521 MDFTPPTLQDYIAGI

-2557 STLMIKTKENPLFA
+2557 STLMMETKENPLFA
-2571 PIYLEN
+2571 PIYLQN

-2582 ILDATKDLQNTASLI
+2582 ILGVAKDLLNTASLI

-2602 RDNAT
+2602 RNNAT

-2627 FRAREGESNFSERL
+2627 FRSREGESDFSRRL

-2656 IFVKYSQPNKHPNNL
+2656 VFIKYSQLSKHQNNL
-2671 WVQGV
+2671 WVQGI

-2695 YDRLVKNVILGGY
+2695 YDRLVKDVILGGY
-2708 VAYGYSGFN
+2708 VAYGYSSFN
-2717 GNIMRSLGNN
+2717 GNIMHSLANN

-2739 RNEFTLSANETYG
+2739 RNEFTLSANETYE
-2752 GNASHINSSNSL
+2752 GNASNINSSNPL
-2764 LSVLNQRYNYNTWTT
+2764 LSVLNQRYSYNTWTT

-2804 SYHFIGLSG
+2804 SYHFIDLSG
-2813 MKGKMQNPAYQQFVM
+2813 MKGKMNDAAYKQFLM
-2828 HSNPSNESV
+2828 HSNLSNESV

-2866 LIKAKGDNMV
+2866 LIKSKGGNTV
-2876 RFVGENTL
+2876 RFVGKNTL
-2884 LYRKGEIFN
+2884 LYRKGEVFN

-2903 MHLWRLMYVNAGVG
+2903 MHLWRLVYVNAGVG

-2924 QDLNITGNVGMRVA
+2924 QDINITGNVGMRVA

>member
-1 MKQFKKKP
+1 MKKFKKKP
-9 KKIKRSQKIILKR
+9 KSIKRSQKIILKR
-22 PLWLMPLLIGG
+22 PLWLAPLLISG

-92 NAANYYHSQNNQDIT
+92 NAANYYHSQNNQSIT

-128 EYNGGNL
+128 ENNGGNL

-194 TATLNLNANKV
+194 TATLNLNANEV

-210 INAYKTSQVN
+210 ISAYKTSQVN
-220 IGNANSAI
+220 IGNANSVI
-228 TINSVSLSGDT
+228 TIGSVSLSGDT

-245 IGSGANCSSSGPSYS
+245 IGSGANCSTSGPSYS
-260 FKGTTSATNTTFS
+260 FKGTTNATNTAFS

-282 ESANFSG
+282 ENATFSG
-289 AKLNGGAF
+289 AKLNGGTY

-318 KGTSSFNNATFSNAS
+318 KGTSSFNGTTFSNAT
-333 YTFDNQAT
+333 YTFNNQTT

-356 QSNPTNSAQHP
+356 QTNQTNSTQHP
-367 QILFENSSFNGGIFT
+367 QI
-382 FNNQTNP
+382 Q
-389 TNSAQHPQIL
+389 
-399 FENSSFSGSTTTLK
+399 NSSFSGSATTLK
-413 GSATFEQAFN
+413 GFVNFQQAFN

-428 LTIQNASFDNAT
+428 LTIQNASFNNAN

-448 IEKDASFNNTSFN
+448 IEKDASFSNTSFN

-490 FGSSKITLAQGATF
+490 FGSSKITLTQGTTF

-516 ILNSSGGITYNH
+516 ILNSSGGITYNN
-528 LLNHALNSLTNALK
+528 LLNHVLNSLTSALK
-542 TTESSSKP
+542 TNESSSDP

-574 AATPKNTDSSPSA
+574 ATTSKTTDSSPSKSSTN
-587 PTKDSPQVYQV
+587 PTQVYQV

-629 PPPTIS
+629 PPPVIS
-635 GSQFDLSASNYI
+635 GSKFDLSASNYI
-647 NANMPWYDHKY
+647 NADMHWYNHKY

-680 GSYTNSFKQTFSTN
+680 GSYTNSFKQTFSAN
-694 GSNLVIGYNA
+694 GSNLVIGYNS
-704 TWTGNSVS
+704 TWTDHNVS

-724 SALNGHCGPWPYY
+724 SAFNGHCGPWPYY
-737 QCIGTTNGA
+737 QCTGTTNGT

-759 SGNRIGTGGAANLVF
+759 SGNRIGTGGAANLIF

-784 ATITQHNA
+784 AIITQHNA
-792 GAYSSSMTFSTQNM
+792 GIYSSSMTFSTQSM
-806 DSSQN
+806 DNSQN

-816 ANGKLSVYGATFT
+816 ANGKLSVYSTTFT

-904 TSFVGDFTNANS
+904 TSFAGDFTNAHS

-924 VFGNSTNSDGS
+924 VFGNSTNSVGNSTNSDGS
-935 QNTANFNNTGSVNI
+935 QNNANFNNTGSVNI
-949 AGNATFDNMA
+949 SGNATFDNVV

-986 SFGDGMINF
+986 SFGDGTITF

-1048 VSSAGNGIYD
+1048 VSSAGNGVYD

-1077 SISIRRLGVGM
+1077 SISIRRLGVSM
-1088 VFDYV
+1088 VFDYM
-1093 DMEKSDHLYYQ
+1093 DMEKSDHLYYK
-1104 NALGFMTYMPNSY
+1104 NVVGFMTYMPNSY
-1117 NNNLGNLNN
+1117 NNNLGNANN

-1131 DKSIDFY
+1131 DNSIDFY

-1152 TLTGQNSAIVFG
+1152 KFTGQNSAIVFG
-1164 AKNIWTNASDAP
+1164 AKNIWTSVSDAP
-1176 QSNTIIRFGDNKG
+1176 QSNVIIRFGDNKG

-1280 IDDTAQNKGNPNFS
+1280 IDDTAQNGGNPNFS

-1318 KFNAVNAI
+1318 QFNAVNAI

-1331 SNLSSGLYQIS
+1331 SNLSSGLYQMQ

-1366 ISLSQNASIN
+1366 INLSQNASIN

-1396 LNLNQSAINVSNNAT
+1396 LNLNQSTINVSNNAT

-1439 TTSLSDSSIVFKGAS
+1439 TTSLNNSSIVFKGAV

-1460 NLSNNSFLDFQGS
+1460 NLSNNSSLDFQGS

-1484 YNNAFS
+1484 YDNAFS
-1490 QSPITFHQALD
+1490 QSPITFHQALN

-1554 YNIIQADMNSN
+1554 YNIIQADMNGN
-1565 WYERIS
+1565 WYERIN

-1683 NLTSES
+1683 NLSSES

-1713 NFNNIKALGQM
+1713 NFSNIKALGQM

-1797 TNTNSTVVFGG
+1797 TNTNSAVVFGG

-1940 GSGSVIGGYL
+1940 GSNSVIGGYL

-2049 QDIVKPSEAL
+2049 QDIVKPSDAL
-2059 QNDVVALGKQM
+2059 KNDVVALGKQM

-2078 MLNSLES
+2078 TLNSLES

-2133 VWQRGDFS
+2133 VWQKGDFS

-2182 NHSGTLNLLS
+2182 NHFGTLNLLS
-2192 NQVSNINITTLDAS
+2192 DQVSNISITTLDAS
-2206 NGLKINAANNNVSV
+2206 NGLKINAANNNISV

-2234 SDPITTNTANP
+2234 SDPTTASATNP
-2245 CALSAQSANGASSNN
+2245 CALSAQSANGASSSN

-2274 SLMVTAND
+2274 SLVVTAND

-2302 SANIKNLY
+2302 SANVKNLY

-2354 IGVLQNLVIASN
+2354 IEVLQNLVIASN

-2372 IYGLEVGGAL
+2372 IYGLGVGGAL
-2382 NNFGAIHFNL
+2382 NNLGTIHFNL
-2392 ENIQT
+2392 ENSQT
-2397 PAPLIQ
+2397 PVNPLIQ

-2417 INVNNSMAN
+2417 MNVSVAN
-2426 NTTYTLLKSSRYI
+2426 GGTYTLLKSSRYI

-2444 PNSLQSYLKL
+2444 PDSLQSYLKL

-2499 PNNILSLSVLH
+2499 QNNILSLSVLH
-2510 NQVKMSYGDKV
+2510 DQIKMSYGDKI
-2521 MDFTPPTLQDYIVGI
+2521 MDFTPPTLQDYIAGI

-2582 ILDATKDLQNTASLI
+2582 ILDVTKDLQNTASLI

-2607 NLLELASYTQQTSRL
+2607 NLLELVSYTQQTSRL

-2656 IFVKYSQPNKHPNNL
+2656 VFVKYSQPNKHPNNL

-2708 VAYGYSGFN
+2708 VAYGYSDFN

-2752 GNASHINSSNSL
+2752 GNATSINSSNSL

-2866 LIKAKGDNMV
+2866 LIKSKGDNMV

-2924 QDLNITGNVGMRVA
+2924 QDINITGNVGMRVA

>member
-1 MKQFKKKP
+1 MKKFKKKP
-9 KKIKRSQKIILKR
+9 KSIKRSHQNQKTILKR
-22 PLWLMPLLIGG
+22 PLWLAPLLIGG
-33 FASGVYAD
+33 FASGVYANNLWD
-41 GTDILGLSWGEKS
+41 LLNPKVGGEYVHWVKGSQYCSW
-54 QKVCVHRPW
+54 
-63 YALWSCD
+63 
-70 KWEEKTQQFTGNQLI
+70 WEF
-85 TKTWAGG
+85 AGCLKNVWGANHKGYDAG
-92 NAANYYHSQNNQDIT
+92 NAANYLSSQNYQAISVGSGNET
-107 ANLKND
+107 
-113 NGTYFLS
+113 GTYSLS
-120 GLYNYTGG
+120 GFTNYV
-128 EYNGGNL
+128 GGNL
-135 DIELG
+135 TI
-140 SNATFN
+140 N
-146 LGANSGNS
+146 LGNSVVLDLSGSNS
-154 FTSWYPN
+154 FTSYQGYN
-161 GHTNVT
+161 QGKDDVSFNV
-167 FSAGTINVNNSV
+167 GTINLNGAL

-205 TINSN
+205 NINSN
-210 INAYKTSQVN
+210 ISTYKTSQVN
-220 IGNANSAI
+220 VGNANSVI
-228 TINSVSLSGDT
+228 TIGSVSLSGEV
-239 CSSLAK
+239 CSSLTK
-245 IGSGANCSSSGPSYS
+245 VGSGANCSTSGPSYS
-260 FKGTTSATNTTFS
+260 FKGTTNATNTTFS

-282 ESANFSG
+282 ENATFSG
-289 AKLNGGAF
+289 AKWNGGAF
-297 TFNKGFNAT
+297 TFNKEFSAT
-306 NNTAFNSGSFTF
+306 NNTAFNSGSFNF
-318 KGTSSFNNATFSNAS
+318 KGTSSFNGASFSNAS
-333 YTFDNQAT
+333 YTFNDQAT

-356 QSNPTNSAQHP
+356 QTNQSAQHP
-367 QILFENSSFNGGIFT
+367 QI
-382 FNNQTNP
+382 Q
-389 TNSAQHPQIL
+389 
-399 FENSSFSGSTTTLK
+399 NSSFSGGATTLK
-413 GSATFEQAFN
+413 GFVNFQQAFN
-423 NSNHQ
+423 NSNQ
-428 LTIQNASFDNAT
+428 LTMQNASFNNAT

-448 IEKDASFNNTSFN
+448 IEKEASFNNTAFN
-461 TPVDTNNMSVTGS
+461 TSINTNNMTISGS

-481 DLKNGSTLD
+481 DLKNGATLD
-490 FGSSKITLAQGATF
+490 FGSSKITLTQGTTF
-504 NLTSLGSEKSVT
+504 NLTSLSSEKSVT

-528 LLNHALNSLTNALK
+528 LLNHAINGLTNALK
-542 TTESSSKP
+542 TSESPSKP
-550 QSFAQGLWDMITYN
+550 QSFAQGLWEMITYN
-564 GVTGQLLSEN
+564 GVTGQLLNES
-574 AATPKNTDSSPSA
+574 AATSKNTDSSPSA

-611 TFSPNS
+611 TFDPNS

-647 NANMPWYDHKY
+647 NADMPWYNHKY

-680 GSYTNSFKQTFSTN
+680 GSYTNSFKQTFSASN
-694 GSNLVIGYNA
+694 SNLVIGYNS
-704 TWTGNSVS
+704 TWTDHNVS

-724 SALNGHCGPWPYY
+724 SALSGHCGPWPYY
-737 QCIGTTNGA
+737 QCTGATNGT

-759 SGNRIGTGGAANLVF
+759 SGNRIGTGGAANLIF
-774 NGVDSINIAN
+774 NGVDSVNIAN

-792 GAYSSSMTFSTQNM
+792 GIYSSSMTFSTQSM
-806 DSSQN
+806 DNSQN

-816 ANGKLSVYGATFT
+816 ANGKLSVYGTTFT

-840 AGQATFENTNFNG
+840 AGQAVFENTNFNG

-897 FNNSNAT
+897 FNNSSAT

-924 VFGNSTNSDGS
+924 VFGNSTNGS
-935 QNTANFNNTGSVNI
+935 QNNANFNNTGSVNI
-949 AGNATFDNMA
+949 SGNATFDNVV
-959 FNGPTNTSVKGQVTL
+959 FNSPTNTSVKGQVTL

-986 SFGDGMINF
+986 SFGDGTITFN
-995 SAHSVINIG
+995 AHSVINIG

-1048 VSSAGNGIYD
+1048 VSSVGNGVYD

-1070 QEVFSPN
+1070 QEIFSPN

-1117 NNNLGNLNN
+1117 NNNLGNANN

-1131 DKSIDFY
+1131 DNSIDFY

-1152 TLTGQNSAIVFG
+1152 TFTGQNSAIVFG
-1164 AKNIWTNASDAP
+1164 AKSIWTSLSDAP

-1209 GHYEAQK
+1209 GNYEAQK
-1216 IYITGSI
+1216 IYITASI

-1257 GTQSSSMNFISNSAN
+1257 GTQSSSMNFVSNSAN

-1280 IDDTAQNKGNPNFS
+1280 IDDTAQNGGNPNFS

-1304 SSFRGYVGQTQSVF
+1304 SSFRGYVGKTQSVF
-1318 KFNAVNAI
+1318 KFNATNAI

-1331 SNLSSGLYQIS
+1331 TNLSSGLYQIS
-1342 AKSVLFDNSNLSVSV
+1342 ANSVSFDNSNLSVSV
-1357 GTSSIKANA
+1357 GTSSIKASA
-1366 ISLSQNASIN
+1366 INLSQNASIN

-1384 LSGDLNLNDTSS
+1384 LQGDLNLNDTSS
-1396 LNLNQSAINVSNNAT
+1396 LNLNQSTINVSNNAT
-1411 INDYASLIASNGSHL
+1411 INDYASLIASNNAHI

-1439 TTSLSDSSIVFKGAS
+1439 TTSLNNSSIVFKGAV

-1460 NLSNNSFLDFQGS
+1460 NLSNNSSLDFQGS

-1484 YNNAFS
+1484 YDNAFS

-1516 NSSVLNLKNSQLVFS
+1516 NSSVLDLKNSQLVFS

-1571 FFGMRINDGIYDAKN
+1571 FFGMRINDGVYDAIN

-1594 LNNALKITESFKD
+1594 LNNALKITESFKN

-1617 PGIKNTLYNIGSE
+1617 PGIKNTLYNISSE
-1630 IFNYQKVYNN
+1630 VFNYQKVYNN
-1640 ANGVYSYSDDAQ
+1640 ANGVYSYSDDAE

-1733 KILGNDFSLSSLSN
+1733 KILGNDFSLSSLSALN
-1747 LKGDAL
+1747 SNAL
-1753 NQLTKLITPSDWKN
+1753 NQLTKLITPDDWKN

-1783 NNGALIIGATKIGQ
+1783 NNGTLIIGATKIGQ
-1797 TNTNSTVVFGG
+1797 TDTNSAVVFGG

-1873 TFNSQTSLILNQANI
+1873 TFNSQTSLVLNQANI

-1920 VAMQSINKAGGLGNL
+1920 VAVQSINKAGGLGNL
-1935 IVNTL
+1935 IADML
-1940 GSGSVIGGYL
+1940 GSDSVIGGHL

-2043 VISVML
+2043 IISVML
-2049 QDIVKPSEAL
+2049 QDIVKPSNAL

-2078 MLNSLES
+2078 TLNSLES

-2110 QGLGDLIPNLGKKGL
+2110 QGLGDLIPSLGKKGI

-2133 VWQRGDFS
+2133 VWQKGDFN

-2182 NHSGTLNLLS
+2182 NHFGTLQLLS

-2206 NGLKINAANNNVSV
+2206 NGLKINAGSNNISV
-2220 SQGNLFINASCVQQ
+2220 SQGNLFINASCTQQ
-2234 SDPITTNTANP
+2234 SDPTAANATNP
-2245 CALSAQSANGASSNN
+2245 CTLNTQSANGTSSSN

-2302 SANIKNLY
+2302 SATIKNLY

-2330 EKNASF
+2330 ENNASF

-2348 NNATQK
+2348 NNATRK
-2354 IGVLQNLVIASN
+2354 IEVLQNLTIASN

-2372 IYGLEVGGAL
+2372 IYGLEVGGSL
-2382 NNFGAIHFNL
+2382 NHFGAIHFNL

-2397 PAPLIQ
+2397 PTPLVQ

-2417 INVNNSMAN
+2417 MNVNNSMAN

-2465 EEKNGVL
+2465 EEKNGTL
-2472 TYLGQ
+2472 TYLDQ

-2490 ALPNSNNAS
+2490 ALPNSNNAHQ
-2499 PNNILSLSVLH
+2499 NNILSLSVLH
-2510 NQVKMSYGDKV
+2510 NQIKMSYGDKA

-2536 QGQSALNQI
+2536 QGQSTLNQI

-2557 STLMIKTKENPLFA
+2557 STLMMETKENPLFA

-2582 ILDATKDLQNTASLI
+2582 ILGVAKDLQNTASLI

-2627 FRAREGESNFSERL
+2627 FRTREGESDFSERL
-2641 LELKNKRFSDPNPSE
+2641 LELKNKRFSDPNPGE
-2656 IFVKYSQPNKHPNNL
+2656 VFVKYSQLSKHPNNL
-2671 WVQGV
+2671 WVQGI

-2708 VAYGYSGFN
+2708 VAYGYSDFN

-2752 GNASHINSSNSL
+2752 GNANNINSSNPL

-2813 MKGKMQNPAYQQFVM
+2813 MKGKMNDAAYKQFLM

-2866 LIKAKGDNMV
+2866 LIKSKGDNVV

-2884 LYRKGEIFN
+2884 LYRKGEVFN

-2924 QDLNITGNVGMRVA
+2924 QDINITGNVGMRVA

>member
-1 MKQFKKKP
+1 MKKFKKKP
-9 KKIKRSQKIILKR
+9 KSIKRSHQNQKTILKR
-22 PLWLMPLLIGG
+22 PLWLAPLLIGG
-33 FASGVYAD
+33 FASGVYANNLWD
-41 GTDILGLSWGEKS
+41 LLNPKVGGEYVHWVKGS
-54 QKVCVHRPW
+54 QYCAW
-63 YALWSCD
+63 
-70 KWEEKTQQFTGNQLI
+70 WEFTGCLRNVWGANH
-85 TKTWAGG
+85 KGYDAR
-92 NAANYYHSQNNQDIT
+92 NAANYLSSQNYQAISVGSGNET
-107 ANLKND
+107 
-113 NGTYFLS
+113 GTYSLS
-120 GLYNYTGG
+120 GFTNYV
-128 EYNGGNL
+128 GGNL
-135 DIELG
+135 TI
-140 SNATFN
+140 N
-146 LGANSGNS
+146 LGNSVVLDLSGSNS
-154 FTSWYPN
+154 FTSYQGYN
-161 GHTNVT
+161 QGKDDVSFNVG
-167 FSAGTINVNNSV
+167 AINLSGAL

-205 TINSN
+205 NINSN
-210 INAYKTSQVN
+210 ISAFKTSQVN

-228 TINSVSLSGDT
+228 TIGSVSLSGDT
-239 CSSLAK
+239 CSSLASV
-245 IGSGANCSSSGPSYS
+245 GVGANCSTSGPSYS
-260 FKGTTSATNTTFS
+260 FKGTTSATNTAFS

-282 ESANFSG
+282 ENATFSG
-289 AKLNGGAF
+289 AKLNGGTY
-297 TFNKGFNAT
+297 TFNKEFNAT
-306 NNTAFNSGSFTF
+306 NNTAFNSGSFNF
-318 KGTSSFNNATFSNAS
+318 KGASSFNGTNFSNAT
-333 YTFDNQAT
+333 YTFNNQAT

-356 QSNPTNSAQHP
+356 QTNQSAQHP
-367 QILFENSSFNGGIFT
+367 QI
-382 FNNQTNP
+382 Q
-389 TNSAQHPQIL
+389 
-399 FENSSFSGSTTTLK
+399 NSSFSGNATTLK
-413 GSATFEQAFN
+413 GFVDFQQAFN

-428 LTIQNASFDNAT
+428 LMVQNASFNNAN

-448 IEKDASFNNTSFN
+448 IEKEASFNNTTFN
-461 TPVDTNNMSVTGS
+461 TSVDTNNMTITGS

-490 FGSSKITLAQGATF
+490 FGNSKVTLTQGTTF
-504 NLTSLGSEKSVT
+504 NLTSLGDKNSVT
-516 ILNSSGGITYNH
+516 ILNSSGGITYNN
-528 LLNHALNSLTNALK
+528 LLNHALNSLTSALK
-542 TTESSSKP
+542 TNESSLRP
-550 QSFAQGLWDMITYN
+550 QSFAQGLWEMITYN
-564 GVTGQLLSEN
+564 GVTGQLLNEN
-574 AATPKNTDSSPSA
+574 IATSKPADSSPSKSSTNPA
-587 PTKDSPQVYQV
+587 QVYQV

-611 TFSPNS
+611 TFSHNS

-629 PPPTIS
+629 PPPVIS
-635 GSQFDLSASNYI
+635 GSKFDLSASNYI
-647 NANMPWYDHKY
+647 NANMPWYDHKS

-680 GSYTNSFKQTFSTN
+680 GSYTNSFKQTFSASN
-694 GSNLVIGYNA
+694 SNLVIGYNA
-704 TWTGNSVS
+704 TWTDHNVS
-712 SSGTVSFGDTSG
+712 SSDTVSFGDTSG
-724 SALNGHCGPWPYY
+724 SALNGHCGPWSYY
-737 QCIGTTNGA
+737 QCTGTTDGT

-759 SGNRIGTGGAANLVF
+759 SGNRIGTGGAANLIF
-774 NGVDSINIAN
+774 NGVDSVNIAN

-792 GAYSSSMTFSTQNM
+792 GIYSSSMTFSTQSM
-806 DSSQN
+806 DNSQN

-816 ANGKLSVYGATFT
+816 PNGTLLVYGATFT

-840 AGQATFENTNFNG
+840 AGKAVFENTNFNG

-878 SAKNASFNNAN
+878 SAKNASFDNAN

-924 VFGNSTNSDGS
+924 VFGNSANGS
-935 QNTANFNNTGSVNI
+935 QNNANFNNTGSVNI
-949 AGNATFDNMA
+949 SGNATFDNVV
-959 FNGPTNTSVKGQVTL
+959 FNSPTNMSVKGQVTL

-986 SFGDGMINF
+986 SFGDGTITFN
-995 SAHSVINIG
+995 AHSVINIA

-1048 VSSAGNGIYD
+1048 VSSVGNGVYD

-1070 QEVFSPN
+1070 QEIFSPN

-1088 VFDYV
+1088 VFDYM
-1093 DMEKSDHLYYQ
+1093 DMEKSDHLYYKDV
-1104 NALGFMTYMPNSY
+1104 AGFMTYMPNSY
-1117 NNNLGNLNN
+1117 NNNLGNSNN

-1138 ASGKTLFTKAEFSQ
+1138 ASGKTSFTKAEFSQ
-1152 TLTGQNSAIVFG
+1152 TFTGQNSAIVFG

-1176 QSNTIIRFGDNKG
+1176 QSDTIIRFGDNKG

-1238 FNGLQGIL
+1238 FNGIQGIL

-1257 GTQSSSMNFISNSAN
+1257 GTQSSSMNFTSNGAN

-1280 IDDTAQNKGNPNFS
+1280 IDDTAQNGGNPNFS

-1304 SSFRGYVGQTQSVF
+1304 SSFRGYVGKTQSVF
-1318 KFNAVNAI
+1318 KFNAANAI

-1331 SNLSSGLYQIS
+1331 TNLSSGLYQMQ
-1342 AKSVLFDNSNLSVSV
+1342 AKNVLFDNSNLSVSV

-1384 LSGDLNLNDTSS
+1384 LQGDLNLNDTSS
-1396 LNLNQSAINVSNNAT
+1396 LNLNQSAINVSNNTT
-1411 INDYASLIASNGSHL
+1411 INDYASLIVNDGSHL
-1426 NFNGAVN
+1426 NFNGTTN
-1433 FNSANI
+1433 FNSENI
-1439 TTSLSDSSIVFKGAS
+1439 TTSLNHSSIVFKGAI

-1460 NLSNNSFLDFQGS
+1460 NLSNNSSLDFQGS

-1484 YNNAFS
+1484 YDNAFS

-1516 NSSVLNLKNSQLVFS
+1516 SSSVLNLKNSQLVFG

-1554 YNIIQADMNSN
+1554 YNIIQAGMNNN
-1565 WYERIS
+1565 WYERIN
-1571 FFGMRINDGIYDAKN
+1571 FFGMRINDGVYDAIN

-1630 IFNYQKVYNN
+1630 VFNYQKVYNN
-1640 ANGVYSYSDDAQ
+1640 ANGVYSYSDDAE
-1652 GVFYLTSSVKGYYN
+1652 GVFYLTSNVKGYYS

-1683 NLTSES
+1683 NLTSDS

-1733 KILGNDFSLSSLSN
+1733 KILGNDFSLSSLSDLN
-1747 LKGDAL
+1747 SNAL
-1753 NQLTKLITPSDWKN
+1753 NQLTKLITPNDWKS
-1767 INELIDNANN
+1767 INEFIDNANN

-1783 NNGALIIGATKIGQ
+1783 NNGTLIVGAAKIGQ
-1797 TNTNSTVVFGG
+1797 TDTNSAVVFGG

-1873 TFNSQTSLILNQANI
+1873 TFNSQTSLVLNQANI

-1935 IVNTL
+1935 IADTL
-1940 GSGSVIGGYL
+1940 GSDSVIGGHL

-2043 VISVML
+2043 VISVIL

-2078 MLNSLES
+2078 TLNSLES

-2104 LGPIYE
+2104 LGSIYE

-2133 VWQRGDFS
+2133 VWQKGDFN

-2174 GNNHIAFT
+2174 GNNHISFT
-2182 NHSGTLNLLS
+2182 NHAGLLNLLS
-2192 NQVSNINITTLDAS
+2192 NQVSNINITTLNAS

-2220 SQGNLFINASCVQQ
+2220 SQGNLFINASCMKQ
-2234 SDPITTNTANP
+2234 SDPATVNIANP
-2245 CALSAQSANGASSNN
+2245 CALSAQSANGASSSN
-2260 ASNNAPIALNNNDE
+2260 ASNNAQIALSNNDE

-2336 VTNNLNIQGAFN
+2336 TANNLNIQGAFN
-2348 NNATQK
+2348 NNATRK
-2354 IGVLQNLVIASN
+2354 IEVLQNLTIASN

-2382 NNFGAIHFNL
+2382 NNSGAIHFNL

-2397 PAPLIQ
+2397 PTPLIQ
-2403 AEGIINLNTTQTPF
+2403 AEGIINLDTTQTPF
-2417 INVNNSMAN
+2417 MNVNNSMAN

-2444 PNSLQSYLKL
+2444 PNSLQSYLNL
-2454 YTLININGNHI
+2454 YTLININGNRI

-2490 ALPNSNNAS
+2490 ALPNSNNAHQ
-2499 PNNILSLSVLH
+2499 NNILSLSVLH
-2510 NQVKMSYGDKV
+2510 NQIKMSYGDKV

-2545 EAIGGNNAIKWL
+2545 ESVGGNNAIKWL
-2557 STLMIKTKENPLFA
+2557 STLMMETKENPLFA
-2571 PIYLEN
+2571 PIYLKN

-2582 ILDATKDLQNTASLI
+2582 ILGVAKDLLNTASLI

-2627 FRAREGESNFSERL
+2627 FRSREGESDFSERL

-2656 IFVKYSQPNKHPNNL
+2656 IFVKYSQPNKHQNNL
-2671 WVQGV
+2671 WVQGI

-2717 GNIMRSLGNN
+2717 GNIMHSLANN

-2752 GNASHINSSNSL
+2752 GNASNINSSNSL

-2813 MKGKMQNPAYQQFVM
+2813 MKGKMNDAAYKQFLM

-2866 LIKAKGDNMV
+2866 LIKSKGGNMV

-2884 LYRKGEIFN
+2884 LYRKGEVFN

-2903 MHLWRLMYVNAGVG
+2903 MHLWRLVYVNAGVG

-2924 QDLNITGNVGMRVA
+2924 QDINITGNVGMRVA

>member
-1 MKQFKKKP
+1 
-9 KKIKRSQKIILKR
+9 
-22 PLWLMPLLIGG
+22 MPLLIGG

-54 QKVCVHRPW
+54 QKVCVHHPW

-128 EYNGGNL
+128 ENNGGNL
-135 DIELG
+135 NIELG
-140 SNATFN
+140 SNATFD
-146 LGANSGNS
+146 LGAHSGNS

-194 TATLNLNANKV
+194 TATLNLNANQV
-205 TINSN
+205 NINSN
-210 INAYKTSQVN
+210 ISTFKTSQVN

-228 TINSVSLSGDT
+228 TIGSVSLSGDT
-239 CSSLAK
+239 CSSLASV
-245 IGSGANCSSSGPSYS
+245 GVGANCSTSGPSYS
-260 FKGTTSATNTTFS
+260 FKGTTNATNTAFS

-282 ESANFSG
+282 ESATFSG

-306 NNTAFNSGSFTF
+306 NNTAFNSGSFNF
-318 KGTSSFNNATFSNAS
+318 KGASSFNGASFSDAT
-333 YTFDNQAT
+333 YTFNNQAT
-341 FQNSSFNGGTFTFNN
+341 FNNSSFNGGTFTFNN
-356 QSNPTNSAQHP
+356 QNNQSAQHP
-367 QILFENSSFNGGIFT
+367 QI
-382 FNNQTNP
+382 Q
-389 TNSAQHPQIL
+389 
-399 FENSSFSGSTTTLK
+399 NSSFSGNATTLK
-413 GSATFEQAFN
+413 GFVDFQQAFN

-428 LTIQNASFDNAT
+428 LTMQSASFNNAN

-448 IEKDASFNNTSFN
+448 IEKEASFNNTSFN
-461 TPVDTNNMSVTGS
+461 TSVDTSNMIITGS

-490 FGSSKITLAQGATF
+490 FGSSKITLTQGTTF
-504 NLTSLGSEKSVT
+504 NLTSLEDKNSVT
-516 ILNSSGGITYNH
+516 ILNSSGGITYNN

-542 TTESSSKP
+542 TNESSSDL

-564 GVTGQLLSEN
+564 GVTGQLLS
-574 AATPKNTDSSPSA
+574 ADATVSKPA
-587 PTKDSPQVYQV
+587 DSPPHKSSTNPTQVYQV

-629 PPPTIS
+629 PPPVIS
-635 GSQFDLSASNYI
+635 GSKFDLSASNYI
-647 NANMPWYDHKY
+647 DSNMPWYDHKS

-669 GTYYLPSVQIW
+669 GTYYLSSVQIW
-680 GSYTNSFKQTFSTN
+680 GSYTNSFKQTFSASN
-694 GSNLVIGYNA
+694 SNLVIGYNS
-704 TWTGNSVS
+704 TWTDHNVS

-737 QCIGTTNGA
+737 QCTGTTNGT

-774 NGVDSINIAN
+774 NGVDGVNIAN

-792 GAYSSSMTFSTQNM
+792 GIYSSSMTFSTQNM
-806 DSSQN
+806 DDSQN
-811 LNGLN
+811 LKGLN
-816 ANGKLSVYGATFT
+816 PNGTLLVYGTTFT
-829 NQAKDGKFIFN
+829 NHAKDGKFIFN
-840 AGQATFENTNFNG
+840 AGKATFENTNFNG

-878 SAKNASFNNAN
+878 SAKNASFDNAN

-904 TSFVGDFTNANS
+904 TSFIGDFTNAHS

-924 VFGNSTNSDGS
+924 VFGNSANGS
-935 QNTANFNNTGSVNI
+935 QNNANFNNTGSVNI
-949 AGNATFDNMA
+949 LGNATFDNVV
-959 FNGPTNTSVKGQVTL
+959 FNGPTNMSVKGQVTL

-986 SFGDGMINF
+986 SFGDGTITFN
-995 SAHSVINIG
+995 AHSVINIA

-1020 EIEYNNAFS
+1020 EIEYNNA

-1048 VSSAGNGIYD
+1048 VSSAGNGVYD

-1070 QEVFSPN
+1070 QEIFSPN

-1088 VFDYV
+1088 VFDYM
-1093 DMEKSDHLYYQ
+1093 DMEKSDHLYYK
-1104 NALGFMTYMPNSY
+1104 NVAGFMTYMPNSY
-1117 NNNLGNLNN
+1117 NNNLGNSNN

-1152 TLTGQNSAIVFG
+1152 TFTGQNSAIVFG

-1176 QSNTIIRFGDNKG
+1176 QSNAIIRFGDNKG

-1257 GTQSSSMNFISNSAN
+1257 GTQSSSMNFTSNSAN

-1280 IDDTAQNKGNPNFS
+1280 IDDTAQNGGNPNFS

-1304 SSFRGYVGQTQSVF
+1304 SSFRGYVGKTQSVF
-1318 KFNAVNAI
+1318 KFNAKNAI

-1331 SNLSSGLYQIS
+1331 TNLSSGLYQMQ

-1357 GTSSIKANA
+1357 GTSNIKANA
-1366 ISLSQNASIN
+1366 INLSQNASIN

-1384 LSGDLNLNDTSS
+1384 LQGDLNVNDTSS
-1396 LNLNQSAINVSNNAT
+1396 LNLNQSVINISNNAT
-1411 INDYASLIASNGSHL
+1411 INDYASLIVNDGSRL
-1426 NFNGAVN
+1426 NFNGTTN
-1433 FNSANI
+1433 FNSENI
-1439 TTSLSDSSIVFKGAS
+1439 TTSLNNSSIVFKGAI

-1460 NLSNNSFLDFQGS
+1460 NLSNNSSLDFQGS

-1484 YNNAFS
+1484 YDNAFS
-1490 QSPITFHQALD
+1490 QSPITFHQTLD

-1554 YNIIQADMNSN
+1554 YNIIQAGMNSN
-1565 WYERIS
+1565 WHERIN
-1571 FFGMRINDGIYDAKN
+1571 FFGMRINDGVYDAIN

-1594 LNNALKITESFKD
+1594 LNNSLKITESFKD

-1617 PGIKNTLYNIGSE
+1617 PGIKNTLYSISSE
-1630 IFNYQKVYNN
+1630 VFNYQKVYNN
-1640 ANGVYSYSDDAQ
+1640 ANGVYSYSDDAK
-1652 GVFYLTSSVKGYYN
+1652 GVFYLTSNVKGYYN
-1666 PNQSYQAS
+1666 PNQSYQAN

-1689 SVISQTYNAQGN
+1689 SIISQTYNAQGN
-1701 PISALHVYNKGY
+1701 PISALHIYNKGY

-1733 KILGNDFSLSSLSN
+1733 KILGNDFSLSSLSDLN
-1747 LKGDAL
+1747 SNAL
-1753 NQLTKLITPSDWKN
+1753 NQLTKLITPNDWKN

-1783 NNGALIIGATKIGQ
+1783 NNGALIVGAAKIGQ
-1797 TNTNSTVVFGG
+1797 TNTNSAVVFGG

-1935 IVNTL
+1935 IADTL
-1940 GSGSVIGGYL
+1940 GSDSVIGGHL

-1975 GLNTAIKDLIRQK
+1975 GLNAAIKDLIRQK

-2010 EKLIGSM
+2010 EKIIGSM

-2049 QDIVKPSEAL
+2049 QDIVKPSKAL

-2078 MLNSLES
+2078 TLNSLEN

-2096 DKVLAAKG
+2096 DKILAAKG
-2104 LGPIYE
+2104 LGSIYE
-2110 QGLGDLIPNLGKKGL
+2110 QGLGDLIPSLGKKGL

-2133 VWQRGDFS
+2133 VWQKGDFS

-2161 TLSFNAGNSLIFA
+2161 MLSFNAGNSLIFA
-2174 GNNHIAFT
+2174 GNNQISFT
-2182 NHSGTLNLLS
+2182 NHAGTLQLLS
-2192 NQVSNINITTLDAS
+2192 NQVSNINITTLNAS
-2206 NGLKINAANNNVSV
+2206 NGLKINAANNNVLV
-2220 SQGNLFINASCVQQ
+2220 SQGNLFVNASCAQQ
-2234 SDPITTNTANP
+2234 SDPTTANITNP
-2245 CALSAQSANGASSNN
+2245 CTLSAQSANGTSSNN
-2260 ASNNAPIALNNNDE
+2260 ASNNAQIALNNNDE

-2336 VTNNLNIQGAFN
+2336 MTNNLNIQGAFN
-2348 NNATQK
+2348 NNATHK
-2354 IGVLQNLVIASN
+2354 IEVLQNLTIASN

-2397 PAPLIQ
+2397 PTPLIQ
-2403 AEGIINLNTTQTPF
+2403 AEGIINLNTTQAPF
-2417 INVNNSMAN
+2417 MNINNSMAN

-2465 EEKNGVL
+2465 EEKNGAL

-2490 ALPNSNNAS
+2490 ALPDSNNTHQ
-2499 PNNILSLSVLH
+2499 NNILSLSVLYD
-2510 NQVKMSYGDKV
+2510 QIKMSYGDKV

-2536 QGQSALNQI
+2536 QGQNALNQI
-2545 EAIGGNNAIKWL
+2545 EAVGGNNAIKWL
-2557 STLMIKTKENPLFA
+2557 STLMMETKENPLFA
-2571 PIYLEN
+2571 PIYLKN
-2577 HSLNE
+2577 HSLHE
-2582 ILDATKDLQNTASLI
+2582 ILGVAKDLLNTASLI

-2627 FRAREGESNFSERL
+2627 FRSREGESDFSERL
-2641 LELKNKRFSDPNPSE
+2641 LELKNKRFSDPNPNE
-2656 IFVKYSQPNKHPNNL
+2656 IFVKYSQLSKHPNNL
-2671 WVQGV
+2671 WVQGI

-2690 GLNVG
+2690 GLNAG

-2717 GNIMRSLGNN
+2717 GNIMHSLANN
-2727 VDVGMYARAFLK
+2727 VDVGVYARAFLK

-2752 GNASHINSSNSL
+2752 GNASNINSSNSL

-2779 SVNGNYGYDFMFKQK
+2779 SVNGNYGYDFMFKHK

-2813 MKGKMQNPAYQQFVM
+2813 MKGNDAAYKQFLM

-2866 LIKAKGDNMV
+2866 LIKSKGGNVV

-2884 LYRKGEIFN
+2884 LYRKGEVFN

-2924 QDLNITGNVGMRVA
+2924 QDINITGNVGMRVA

>member
-1 MKQFKKKP
+1 
-9 KKIKRSQKIILKR
+9 
-22 PLWLMPLLIGG
+22 
-33 FASGVYAD
+33 
-41 GTDILGLSWGEKS
+41 
-54 QKVCVHRPW
+54 
-63 YALWSCD
+63 
-70 KWEEKTQQFTGNQLI
+70 
-85 TKTWAGG
+85 
-92 NAANYYHSQNNQDIT
+92 
-107 ANLKND
+107 
-113 NGTYFLS
+113 
-120 GLYNYTGG
+120 
-128 EYNGGNL
+128 
-135 DIELG
+135 
-140 SNATFN
+140 
-146 LGANSGNS
+146 
-154 FTSWYPN
+154 
-161 GHTNVT
+161 
-167 FSAGTINVNNSV
+167 
-179 EVGNRVGSGAGTHTG
+179 
-194 TATLNLNANKV
+194 ANKV

-220 IGNANSAI
+220 VGNANSTI

-239 CSSLAK
+239 CSSSVSVG
-245 IGSGANCSSSGPSYS
+245 IGANCSTSGPSYS
-260 FKGTTSATNTTFS
+260 FKGTTNATNTTFS
-273 NASGSFTFE
+273 NANGSFTFE
-282 ESANFSG
+282 ENATFSG
-289 AKLNGGAF
+289 AKWNGGAF

-318 KGTSSFNNATFSNAS
+318 KDTSSFNNASFSNAT

-356 QSNPTNSAQHP
+356 QTNQSAQHP
-367 QILFENSSFNGGIFT
+367 QI
-382 FNNQTNP
+382 Q
-389 TNSAQHPQIL
+389 
-399 FENSSFSGSTTTLK
+399 NSSFSGNATTLK
-413 GSATFEQAFN
+413 GSVIFQQAFN

-428 LTIQNASFDNAT
+428 LTIQNASFNNAT

-461 TPVDTNNMSVTGS
+461 TSVNTDNMSVTGG

-490 FGSSKITLAQGATF
+490 FGSSKITLAQGTTF
-504 NLTSLGSEKSVT
+504 NLTNLGDKKSVT
-516 ILNSSGGITYNH
+516 ILNSSGGITYNN

-542 TTESSSKP
+542 TNESPSKP
-550 QSFAQGLWDMITYN
+550 QSFAQGLWDMITYD

-574 AATPKNTDSSPSA
+574 AATSKPTDSSPSKSSSN
-587 PTKDSPQVYQV
+587 PTQVYQV

-617 IIIQALESGTYT
+617 IIIQALESGTYM
-629 PPPTIS
+629 PPPVIS
-635 GSQFDLSASNYI
+635 GSKFDLSASNYI
-647 NANMPWYDHKY
+647 NADMPWYDHKY

-669 GTYYLPSVQIW
+669 GTYYLPNVQIW
-680 GSYTNSFKQTFSTN
+680 GSYTNSFKQTFSAS
-694 GSNLVIGYNA
+694 GSNLVIGYNS
-704 TWTGNSVS
+704 TWIGNSVS
-712 SSGTVSFGDTSG
+712 SSDTVSFGDTSG
-724 SALNGHCGPWPYY
+724 SALNGHCGPWPHY
-737 QCIGTTNGA
+737 QCTGTTNGT

-759 SGNRIGTGGAANLVF
+759 SGNRIGTGGAANLIF

-792 GAYSSSMTFSTQNM
+792 GIYSSSMTFSTQNM
-806 DSSQN
+806 DNSQN
-811 LNGLN
+811 LSGLN
-816 ANGKLSVYGATFT
+816 ANGKLSVYGTTFT

-897 FNNSNAT
+897 FNNSSAT
-904 TSFVGDFTNANS
+904 TSFVGDFTNAHS
-916 NLQIAGNA
+916 NLQIAGSA

-935 QNTANFNNTGSVNI
+935 QNNANFNNTGSVNI
-949 AGNATFDNMA
+949 AGNATFDNVV
-959 FNGPTNTSVKGQVTL
+959 FNSPTNTSVKGQVTL

-986 SFGDGMINF
+986 SFGDGTITFN
-995 SAHSVINIG
+995 AHSVINIG

-1048 VSSAGNGIYD
+1048 VSSMGNGVYD

-1070 QEVFSPN
+1070 QEIFSPN

-1093 DMEKSDHLYYQ
+1093 DMEKSDHLHYKDVV
-1104 NALGFMTYMPNSY
+1104 GFMTYMPNSY
-1117 NNNLGNLNN
+1117 NNNLGNPNN

-1131 DKSIDFY
+1131 DNSIDFY

-1152 TLTGQNSAIVFG
+1152 TFTGQNSAIVFG
-1164 AKNIWTNASDAP
+1164 AKSIWTSLSDAP

-1257 GTQSSSMNFISNSAN
+1257 GTQSSSMNFVSNGAN

-1280 IDDTAQNKGNPNFS
+1280 IDDTAQNGGNPNFS

-1318 KFNAVNAI
+1318 QFNATNAI
-1326 SFTNS
+1326 SFTS
-1331 SNLSSGLYQIS
+1331 STNLSSGLYQIS
-1342 AKSVLFDNSNLSVSV
+1342 ANSVSFDNSNLSVSV

-1366 ISLSQNASIN
+1366 INLSQNASIN
-1376 ASNHSTLE
+1376 ASNHSTLD
-1384 LSGDLNLNDTSS
+1384 LQGDLNLNDTSS
-1396 LNLNQSAINVSNNAT
+1396 LNLNQSTINVSNNAT
-1411 INDYASLIASNGSHL
+1411 INDYASLIASNNAHI
-1426 NFNGAVN
+1426 NFNGTTN

-1439 TTSLSDSSIVFKGAS
+1439 TTSLNHSSIVFKGAS
-1454 SLGGQF
+1454 FLGGQF
-1460 NLSNNSFLDFQGS
+1460 NLSNNSSLDFQGS

-1484 YNNAFS
+1484 YDNAFS

-1516 NSSVLNLKNSQLVFS
+1516 NNSVLDLKNSQLIFS

-1554 YNIIQADMNSN
+1554 YNIIQANMNSN

-1594 LNNALKITESFKD
+1594 LNNALKITESFKN

-1640 ANGVYSYSDDAQ
+1640 ANGVYSYSDDAE
-1652 GVFYLTSSVKGYYN
+1652 GVFYLTSNVKGYYN
-1666 PNQSYQAS
+1666 PNQSYQAN

-1701 PISALHVYNKGY
+1701 PISALHIYNKGY

-1724 ALKLYPEIK
+1724 ALKLYPKIK
-1733 KILGNDFSLSSLSN
+1733 KILGNDFSLSSLNDLNSN
-1747 LKGDAL
+1747 AL

-1783 NNGALIIGATKIGQ
+1783 NNGTLIMGATKIGQ
-1797 TNTNSTVVFGG
+1797 TDTNSAVVFGG

-1920 VAMQSINKAGGLGNL
+1920 VAVQSINKAGGLGNL

-1940 GSGSVIGGYL
+1940 GSNSVIGGYL

-2043 VISVML
+2043 VISVVL
-2049 QDIVKPSEAL
+2049 QDIVKPSNAL
-2059 QNDVVALGKQM
+2059 KNDVMALGKQM

-2078 MLNSLES
+2078 TLNSLES

-2133 VWQRGDFS
+2133 VWQKGDFS

-2161 TLSFNAGNSLIFA
+2161 TLSFNAGDTLIFA
-2174 GNNHIAFT
+2174 GNNHISFT
-2182 NHSGTLNLLS
+2182 NHAGLLNLLS
-2192 NQVSNINITTLDAS
+2192 NQVSNINITTLNAS
-2206 NGLKINAANNNVSV
+2206 NGLKINAANNNVLV
-2220 SQGNLFINASCVQQ
+2220 SQGNLFINASCAQQ
-2234 SDPITTNTANP
+2234 SGPTTANAANP
-2245 CALSAQSANGASSNN
+2245 CALSAQSANGASS

-2348 NNATQK
+2348 NNATRK
-2354 IGVLQNLVIASN
+2354 IEVLQNLVIASN

-2372 IYGLEVGGAL
+2372 IYGLEVGGSL
-2382 NNFGAIHFNL
+2382 NNLGTIHFNL
-2392 ENIQT
+2392 ENSQT
-2397 PAPLIQ
+2397 PVNPLIQ
-2403 AEGIINLNTTQTPF
+2403 AEGIINLNATQTPF

-2444 PNSLQSYLKL
+2444 PNSLQSYLNL

-2490 ALPNSNNAS
+2490 ALPDSNNAHQ
-2499 PNNILSLSVLH
+2499 NNILSLSVLH
-2510 NQVKMSYGDKV
+2510 DQIKMSYGNKI

-2545 EAIGGNNAIKWL
+2545 EAVGGNAIKWL
-2557 STLMIKTKENPLFA
+2557 STLMMETKENPLFA
-2571 PIYLEN
+2571 PIYLKN

-2582 ILDATKDLQNTASLI
+2582 ILGVTKDLQNTASLI

-2627 FRAREGESNFSERL
+2627 FRAREGESDFSNRL
-2641 LELKNKRFSDPNPSE
+2641 LELKNKRFSDPNPGE
-2656 IFVKYSQPNKHPNNL
+2656 VFVKHSQLSKHPNNL

-2708 VAYGYSGFN
+2708 VAYGYSDFN
-2717 GNIMRSLGNN
+2717 GNIMHSLGNN

-2752 GNASHINSSNSL
+2752 GNATSINSSNPL

-2813 MKGKMQNPAYQQFVM
+2813 MKGKMNDAAYKQFLM

-2849 FGKNSYYF
+2849 FGQNSYYF

-2866 LIKAKGDNMV
+2866 LIKSKGGNTV

-2884 LYRKGEIFN
+2884 LYRKGEVFN

-2924 QDLNITGNVGMRVA
+2924 QDINITGNVGMRVA

>member
-1 MKQFKKKP
+1 MKKFKKKP
-9 KKIKRSQKIILKR
+9 KSITRKQKIILKR
-22 PLWLMPLLIGG
+22 PLWLMPLLISG

-54 QKVCVHRPW
+54 QRVCVHHPW

-70 KWEEKTQQFTGNQLI
+70 KWEEKTQQYTGNQLI

-92 NAANYYHSQNNQDIT
+92 NAANYYHTQNNQNIT
-107 ANLKND
+107 ANLKNN

-146 LGANSGNS
+146 LGASSGNS

-161 GHTNVT
+161 GHTNIT

-205 TINSN
+205 NINSN

-228 TINSVSLSGDT
+228 TINSVSLNGDT
-239 CSSLAK
+239 CSSLASV
-245 IGSGANCSSSGPSYS
+245 GVGANCSTSGSSYS
-260 FKGTTSATNTTFS
+260 FKGTTNATNTTFS

-282 ESANFSG
+282 ENATFSG
-289 AKLNGGAF
+289 AKWNGGTY
-297 TFNKGFNAT
+297 TFNKGFSAT
-306 NNTAFNSGSFTF
+306 NNTAFNSGSFNF
-318 KGTSSFNNATFSNAS
+318 KGASSFNGDSFSNAS
-333 YTFDNQAT
+333 YTFNNQAT

-356 QSNPTNSAQHP
+356 Q
-367 QILFENSSFNGGIFT
+367 
-382 FNNQTNP
+382 TNP
-389 TNSAQHPQIL
+389 TNSAQHPQIQ
-399 FENSSFSGSTTTLK
+399 NSSFSGNAITLK
-413 GSATFEQAFN
+413 GSVIFQQAFN

-448 IEKDASFNNTSFN
+448 IEKDASFNNTIFN
-461 TPVDTNNMSVTGS
+461 TSINTNNMTISGG

-490 FGSSKITLAQGATF
+490 FGSSKITLAQGTTF

-516 ILNSSGGITYNH
+516 ILNSSGGITYNN
-528 LLNHALNSLTNALK
+528 LLNHAINGLTNALK
-542 TTESSSKP
+542 TSESPSDP
-550 QSFAQGLWDMITYN
+550 QSFTQGLWETITYN
-564 GVTGQLLSEN
+564 GVTGQLLSES
-574 AATPKNTDSSPSA
+574 ATTSKPTDSSPSKFSTN
-587 PTKDSPQVYQV
+587 PTQVYQV

-611 TFSPNS
+611 TFGPNS

-629 PPPTIS
+629 PPPVIS
-635 GSQFDLSASNYI
+635 GSKFDLSASNYI
-647 NANMPWYDHKY
+647 NADMPWYNHKY

-680 GSYTNSFKQTFSTN
+680 GSYTNSFKQTFSASN
-694 GSNLVIGYNA
+694 SNLVIGYNS

-712 SSGTVSFGDTSG
+712 SSDTVSFGDTSG

-737 QCIGTTNGA
+737 QCTGTTNGT

-774 NGVDSINIAN
+774 NGIDSVNIAN

-792 GAYSSSMTFSTQNM
+792 GIYSSSMTFSTQSM

-811 LNGLN
+811 LNTLN
-816 ANGKLSVYGATFT
+816 ANGTLSVYGTTFT
-829 NQAKDGKFIFN
+829 NQAKDGKFTFN
-840 AGQATFENTNFNG
+840 AGQAVFENTNFNG

-878 SAKNASFNNAN
+878 SAKNASFNNAH

-897 FNNSNAT
+897 FNNSSAT
-904 TSFVGDFTNANS
+904 TSFMGDFTNANS

-949 AGNATFDNMA
+949 SGNATFDNVV
-959 FNGPTNTSVKGQVTL
+959 FNGPTNTSVKGKVTL

-986 SFGDGMINF
+986 SFGDGTIAF

-1004 EAITN
+1004 EAIIN

-1020 EIEYNNAFS
+1020 EIEYNDAFS

-1043 SSEKL
+1043 NSEKL
-1048 VSSAGNGIYD
+1048 VSSVGNGVYD

-1117 NNNLGNLNN
+1117 NNNLGNANN

-1131 DKSIDFY
+1131 DNSIDFY

-1152 TLTGQNSAIVFG
+1152 TFTGQNSAIVFG
-1164 AKNIWTNASDAP
+1164 AKSIWTNASDAP
-1176 QSNTIIRFGDNKG
+1176 QSNVIIRFGDNKG
-1189 AGSNDASG
+1189 VGSNDASG

-1257 GTQSSSMNFISNSAN
+1257 GTQSSSMNFVSNSAN

-1304 SSFRGYVGQTQSVF
+1304 SSFRGYVGTTQSVF

-1331 SNLSSGLYQIS
+1331 TNLSSGLYQMQ

-1384 LSGDLNLNDTSS
+1384 LQGGLNLNDTSS
-1396 LNLNQSAINVSNNAT
+1396 LNLNQSTINVSNSAT
-1411 INDYASLIASNGSHL
+1411 INDYASLIASNNAHI

-1439 TTSLSDSSIVFKGAS
+1439 TTSLNDSSIVFKGAI

-1460 NLSNNSFLDFQGS
+1460 NLSNNSSLDFQGS

-1484 YNNAFS
+1484 YDNAFS
-1490 QSPITFHQALD
+1490 QSPITFHQVLD
-1501 IKAPLSLGGNLLNPN
+1501 IKAPLSLGGNLLTPN
-1516 NSSVLNLKNSQLVFS
+1516 NSSVLNLKNSQLVFG

-1554 YNIIQADMNSN
+1554 YNIIQANMNSN

-1571 FFGMRINDGIYDAKN
+1571 FFGMRINDGIYDAIN

-1594 LNNALKITESFKD
+1594 LNNALKITESFKN

-1617 PGIKNTLYNIGSE
+1617 PGIKNTLYNISSE

-1666 PNQSYQAS
+1666 PNQSYQAN

-1683 NLTSES
+1683 NLISES
-1689 SVISQTYNAQGN
+1689 SIISQTYNAQGN
-1701 PISALHVYNKGY
+1701 PISALHIYNKGY

-1733 KILGNDFSLSSLSN
+1733 KILGNDFSLSSLSD

-1753 NQLTKLITPSDWKN
+1753 NQLTKLITPNDWKN

-1797 TNTNSTVVFGG
+1797 TDTNSAVVFGG
-1808 LGYQKPCDYT
+1808 LGYQTPCDYT

-1858 LGSGNAWGTGGSASV
+1858 LGSGNAWGTGGSASI

-1920 VAMQSINKAGGLGNL
+1920 VAVQSINKAGGLGNL

-1940 GSGSVIGGYL
+1940 GSNSVIGGYL

-1975 GLNTAIKDLIRQK
+1975 GLNAAIKDLIRQK

-2049 QDIVKPSEAL
+2049 QDIVKPSNAL

-2078 MLNSLES
+2078 TLNSLES

-2133 VWQRGDFS
+2133 VWQKGDFS

-2182 NHSGTLNLLS
+2182 NHFGTLNLLS
-2192 NQVSNINITTLDAS
+2192 NQVSNINITTLNAS
-2206 NGLKINAANNNVSV
+2206 NGLKINAGSNNVSV
-2220 SQGNLFINASCVQQ
+2220 SQGDLFINASCVQQ
-2234 SDPITTNTANP
+2234 SDPTAVSATNP
-2245 CALSAQSANGASSNN
+2245 CTLSAQSANGASSSN

-2317 QANNLTIS
+2317 QANNLIIS

-2336 VTNNLNIQGAFN
+2336 TANNLNIQGAFN

-2354 IGVLQNLVIASN
+2354 IEVLQNLVIASN

-2372 IYGLEVGGAL
+2372 IYGLEVGGTL
-2382 NNFGAIHFNL
+2382 NHFGTINFNL
-2392 ENIQT
+2392 ENSQT
-2397 PAPLIQ
+2397 PVNPLIQ

-2417 INVNNSMAN
+2417 INVNNVMAN

-2499 PNNILSLSVLH
+2499 QNHILSLSVLH
-2510 NQVKMSYGDKV
+2510 DQIKMSYGNKI
-2521 MDFTPPTLQDYIVGI
+2521 MDFTPPTLQDYIAGI

-2545 EAIGGNNAIKWL
+2545 EAVGGNAIKWL
-2557 STLMIKTKENPLFA
+2557 STLMMETKENPLFA
-2571 PIYLEN
+2571 PIYLKN

-2582 ILDATKDLQNTASLI
+2582 ILGVTKDLQNTASLI

-2602 RDNAT
+2602 RNNAT
-2607 NLLELASYTQQTSRL
+2607 NLLELAGYTQQTSRL

-2627 FRAREGESNFSERL
+2627 FRAREGESAFSERL

-2656 IFVKYSQPNKHPNNL
+2656 VFVKHSQLSKHPNNL

-2682 SGGNGTLY
+2682 AGGNGTLY

-2717 GNIMRSLGNN
+2717 GNIMHSLANN

-2752 GNASHINSSNSL
+2752 GNATSINSSNSL
-2764 LSVLNQRYNYNTWTT
+2764 LSVLNQRYSYNTWTT

-2813 MKGKMQNPAYQQFVM
+2813 MKGKMNDAAYKQFLM

-2849 FGKNSYYF
+2849 FGQNSYYF

-2866 LIKAKGDNMV
+2866 LIKSKGDNVV
-2876 RFVGENTL
+2876 RFVGGNTL
-2884 LYRKGEIFN
+2884 LYRKGEVFN

-2903 MHLWRLMYVNAGVG
+2903 MHLWRLVYVNAGVG

-2924 QDLNITGNVGMRVA
+2924 QDINITGNVGMRVA

>member
-1 MKQFKKKP
+1 MKKFKKKP
-9 KKIKRSQKIILKR
+9 KSIKRSHQNQKTILKR
-22 PLWLMPLLIGG
+22 PLWLAPLLISG
-33 FASGVYAD
+33 FASGVYAN

-70 KWEEKTQQFTGNQLI
+70 KWEEKTQQYTGNQLI

-135 DIELG
+135 NIELG

-146 LGANSGNS
+146 LGASSGNS

-194 TATLNLNANKV
+194 IATLNLNANQV
-205 TINSN
+205 NINSN
-210 INAYKTSQVN
+210 ISAFKTSQVN
-220 IGNANSAI
+220 VGNANSVI
-228 TINSVSLSGDT
+228 TIGSVSLSGDT

-245 IGSGANCSSSGPSYS
+245 VGSGANCSTAGPSYS
-260 FKGTTSATNTTFS
+260 FKGTTNATNTAFS

-282 ESANFSG
+282 ENATFSG
-289 AKLNGGAF
+289 AKWNGGTY
-297 TFNKGFNAT
+297 TFNKEFNAT
-306 NNTAFNSGSFTF
+306 NNTAFNSGSFNF
-318 KGTSSFNNATFSNAS
+318 KGTSSFNGASFSNAT
-333 YTFDNQAT
+333 YTFNNQAT

-356 QSNPTNSAQHP
+356 QNNQSAQHP
-367 QILFENSSFNGGIFT
+367 QI
-382 FNNQTNP
+382 Q
-389 TNSAQHPQIL
+389 
-399 FENSSFSGSTTTLK
+399 NSSFSGNATTLK
-413 GSATFEQAFN
+413 GFVNFQQAFN

-428 LTIQNASFDNAT
+428 LTIQNASFNNAT

-448 IEKDASFNNTSFN
+448 IEKDASFNDTTFNTS
-461 TPVDTNNMSVTGS
+461 VDTNNMSVTGS
-474 VTLSGKN
+474 ITLSGKN

-490 FGSSKITLAQGATF
+490 FGSSKITLTQGTTF
-504 NLTSLGSEKSVT
+504 NLTSLSSEKSVT

-528 LLNHALNSLTNALK
+528 LLNHAINGLTNALK
-542 TTESSSKP
+542 TNESSSKP

-574 AATPKNTDSSPSA
+574 AATSKSADSSPSKSSSNS
-587 PTKDSPQVYQV
+587 TQVYQV

-611 TFSPNS
+611 TFGPNS

-629 PPPTIS
+629 PPPVIN
-635 GSQFDLSASNYI
+635 GSKFDLSASNYI
-647 NANMPWYDHKY
+647 NADMPWYDHKY

-680 GSYTNSFKQTFSTN
+680 GSYTNSFKQTFSASN
-694 GSNLVIGYNA
+694 SNLVIGYNS

-712 SSGTVSFGDTSG
+712 SSDTVSFGDTSG
-724 SALNGHCGPWPYY
+724 SALSGHCGTWPYY
-737 QCIGTTNGA
+737 QCTGTTNGT

-792 GAYSSSMTFSTQNM
+792 GIYSSSMTFSTQNM
-806 DSSQN
+806 DNSQN
-811 LNGLN
+811 LSGLN

-840 AGQATFENTNFNG
+840 VGQAVFENTNFNG
-853 GSYQFSG
+853 GNYQFSG

-878 SAKNASFNNAN
+878 SAKNASFNNAS

-904 TSFVGDFTNANS
+904 TLFAGDFTNAHS

-924 VFGNSTNSDGS
+924 VFGNSTNGS

-949 AGNATFDNMA
+949 SGNATFDNVV
-959 FNGPTNTSVKGQVTL
+959 FNSPTNTSVKGKVTL

-986 SFGDGMINF
+986 SFGDGTITFN
-995 SAHSVINIG
+995 AHSVINIG

-1048 VSSAGNGIYD
+1048 VSSAGNGVYD

-1070 QEVFSPN
+1070 QEVFSQN

-1093 DMEKSDHLYYQ
+1093 DMEKSDHLYYKDVV
-1104 NALGFMTYMPNSY
+1104 GFMTYMPNSY
-1117 NNNLGNLNN
+1117 NNNLGNANN

-1152 TLTGQNSAIVFG
+1152 TFTGQNSAIVFG

-1176 QSNTIIRFGDNKG
+1176 QSNAIIRFGDNKG

-1216 IYITGSI
+1216 IYITASI

-1257 GTQSSSMNFISNSAN
+1257 GTQSSSMNFVSNSAN

-1304 SSFRGYVGQTQSVF
+1304 SSFRGYVGTTQSVF
-1318 KFNAVNAI
+1318 QFNATNAI

-1331 SNLSSGLYQIS
+1331 TNLSSGLYQMQ

-1366 ISLSQNASIN
+1366 INLSQNASIN

-1384 LSGDLNLNDTSS
+1384 LQGDLNLNDTSS
-1396 LNLNQSAINVSNNAT
+1396 LNLNQSTINVSNNAT
-1411 INDYASLIASNGSHL
+1411 INDYASLIASNNAHI

-1439 TTSLSDSSIVFKGAS
+1439 TTSLSNSSIVFKGAS

-1460 NLSNNSFLDFQGS
+1460 NLSNNSSLDFQGS

-1484 YNNAFS
+1484 YDNAFS

-1516 NSSVLNLKNSQLVFS
+1516 SSSVLNLKNSQLVFG

-1547 NDNKNRV
+1547 NGNKNRV
-1554 YNIIQADMNSN
+1554 YNIIQADMSSN

-1630 IFNYQKVYNN
+1630 VFNYQKVYNN
-1640 ANGVYSYSDDAQ
+1640 ANGVYSYSDDAE
-1652 GVFYLTSSVKGYYN
+1652 GVFYLTSNVKGYYS

-1683 NLTSES
+1683 NLTSDS

-1733 KILGNDFSLSSLSN
+1733 KILGNDFSLSSLSDLN
-1747 LKGDAL
+1747 PNAL
-1753 NQLTKLITPSDWKN
+1753 NQLTKLITPNDWKN

-1783 NNGALIIGATKIGQ
+1783 NNGALIVGATKIGQ
-1797 TNTNSTVVFGG
+1797 TNTNSAVVFGG

-1873 TFNSQTSLILNQANI
+1873 TFNSQTSLVLNQANI

-1935 IVNTL
+1935 IADTL
-1940 GSGSVIGGYL
+1940 GSDSVIGGYL

-2049 QDIVKPSEAL
+2049 QDIVKSSEAL
-2059 QNDVVALGKQM
+2059 QNDVAALGKQM

-2078 MLNSLES
+2078 TLNSLES

-2110 QGLGDLIPNLGKKGL
+2110 QGLGDLMPNLGKKGL

-2133 VWQRGDFS
+2133 VWQKGDFN

-2174 GNNHIAFT
+2174 GNNHISFT
-2182 NHSGTLNLLS
+2182 NHAGTLQLLS
-2192 NQVSNINITTLDAS
+2192 NQVSNINITTLNVS

-2220 SQGNLFINASCVQQ
+2220 SQGNLFINASCTQQ
-2234 SDPITTNTANP
+2234 SDPATTNIIDP
-2245 CALSAQSANGASSNN
+2245 CALSAQSANGTSSSN

-2336 VTNNLNIQGAFN
+2336 TANNLNIQGAFN
-2348 NNATQK
+2348 NNATRK
-2354 IGVLQNLVIASN
+2354 IEVLQNLTIASN

-2372 IYGLEVGGAL
+2372 IYGLEVGGDL
-2382 NNFGAIHFNL
+2382 NHFGAIHFNL

-2397 PAPLIQ
+2397 PTPLIQ

-2444 PNSLQSYLKL
+2444 PNSLQSYLNL

-2490 ALPNSNNAS
+2490 ALPNSNNAHQ
-2499 PNNILSLSVLH
+2499 NNILSLSVLH
-2510 NQVKMSYGDKV
+2510 NQIKMSYGDKV

-2545 EAIGGNNAIKWL
+2545 EAVGGNNAIKWL
-2557 STLMIKTKENPLFA
+2557 STLMMETKENPLFA
-2571 PIYLEN
+2571 PIYLKN
-2577 HSLNE
+2577 HSLHE
-2582 ILDATKDLQNTASLI
+2582 ILDVAKDLLNTASLI

-2602 RDNAT
+2602 RNNAT

-2627 FRAREGESNFSERL
+2627 FRSREGESDFSERL
-2641 LELKNKRFSDPNPSE
+2641 LELKNKRFSDPNPGE
-2656 IFVKYSQPNKHPNNL
+2656 VFVKYSQLSKHPNNL
-2671 WVQGV
+2671 WAQGI

-2690 GLNVG
+2690 GLNAG

-2717 GNIMRSLGNN
+2717 GNIMRSLANN

-2739 RNEFTLSANETYG
+2739 RNEFTLSANETYE
-2752 GNASHINSSNSL
+2752 GNASSINSSNPL
-2764 LSVLNQRYNYNTWTT
+2764 LSVLNQRYSYNTWTT

-2813 MKGKMQNPAYQQFVM
+2813 MKGNDAAYKQFLM

-2866 LIKAKGDNMV
+2866 LINSKGDNMV

-2884 LYRKGEIFN
+2884 LYRKGEVFN

-2903 MHLWRLMYVNAGVG
+2903 MHLWRLVYVNAGVG
-2917 LKMGLQY
+2917 LNMGLQY
-2924 QDLNITGNVGMRVA
+2924 QDINITGNVGMRVA

>member
-1 MKQFKKKP
+1 MKKFKKKP
-9 KKIKRSQKIILKR
+9 KSIKRSHQKTILER
-22 PLWLMPLLIGG
+22 PLWLVPLLISG

-41 GTDILGLSWGEKS
+41 GTDILRLSWGEKS

-85 TKTWAGG
+85 TKTLAGG

-128 EYNGGNL
+128 ENNGGNL
-135 DIELG
+135 NIELG
-140 SNATFN
+140 SNATFD
-146 LGANSGNS
+146 LGAHNGNS
-154 FTSWYPN
+154 FTSWYLN
-161 GHTNVT
+161 GHTNIT

-205 TINSN
+205 NINSN
-210 INAYKTSQVN
+210 ISAFKTSQVN
-220 IGNANSAI
+220 IGNTNSII
-228 TINSVSLSGDT
+228 TIGSVSLSGDT
-239 CSSLAK
+239 CSSLASV
-245 IGSGANCSSSGPSYS
+245 GVGANCSTSGPSYS
-260 FKGTTSATNTTFS
+260 FKGTTNATNTAFS

-282 ESANFSG
+282 ENATFSG

-297 TFNKGFNAT
+297 TFNKEFSAT
-306 NNTAFNSGSFTF
+306 NNTAFDSGSFNF
-318 KGTSSFNNATFSNAS
+318 KGASSFNGATFSDAS
-333 YTFDNQAT
+333 YTFNNQVT
-341 FQNSSFNGGTFTFNN
+341 FQNSSFNGGTFTFND
-356 QSNPTNSAQHP
+356 
-367 QILFENSSFNGGIFT
+367 
-382 FNNQTNP
+382 QTNQ

-399 FENSSFSGSTTTLK
+399 FENSSFSGNATTLK
-413 GSATFEQAFN
+413 GFVNFQQAFN
-423 NSNHQ
+423 NSNRQ
-428 LTIQNASFDNAT
+428 LIMQNASFNNAD

-448 IEKDASFNNTSFN
+448 INESASFNNTTFN
-461 TPVDTNNMSVTGS
+461 TSVNTSNMTITGS

-490 FGSSKITLAQGATF
+490 FGSSKVTLTQGTTF

-516 ILNSSGGITYNH
+516 ILNSSGGITYNN
-528 LLNHALNSLTNALK
+528 LLNHVLNSLTNALK
-542 TTESSSKP
+542 TNESSSRP

-564 GVTGQLLSEN
+564 GVTGQLLS
-574 AATPKNTDSSPSA
+574 ADATTSKPADSSPSKSSTN
-587 PTKDSPQVYQV
+587 PTQVYQV
-598 GYKIGDT
+598 GYKIGDI

-611 TFSPNS
+611 TFSHNS

-629 PPPTIS
+629 PPPVIS
-635 GSQFDLSASNYI
+635 GSKFDLSASNYI
-647 NANMPWYDHKY
+647 NSDMPWYDHKS

-680 GSYTNSFKQTFSTN
+680 GSYTNSFKQTFSAS
-694 GSNLVIGYNA
+694 GSNLVIGYNS
-704 TWTGNSVS
+704 TWTDHNVS
-712 SSGTVSFGDTSG
+712 SSDTVSFGDTSG
-724 SALNGHCGPWPYY
+724 GALNGHCGPWPYY
-737 QCIGTTNGA
+737 QCTGTTNGV

-792 GAYSSSMTFSTQNM
+792 GIYSSSMTFSTQSM
-806 DSSQN
+806 DNSQN
-811 LNGLN
+811 LNNLN
-816 ANGKLSVYGATFT
+816 ANGTLSVYGTTFT

-840 AGQATFENTNFNG
+840 AGKAVFENTNFNG

-878 SAKNASFNNAN
+878 GTKNASFDNAN

-897 FNNSNAT
+897 FNNSSAT

-916 NLQIAGNA
+916 NLQIAGSA
-924 VFGNSTNSDGS
+924 VFGNSNNDS
-935 QNTANFNNTGSVNI
+935 QNNANFNNTGSVNI
-949 AGNATFDNMA
+949 SGNATFDNVV
-959 FNGPTNTSVKGQVTL
+959 FNGPTNMSVKGQVTL

-986 SFGDGMINF
+986 SFGDGTITFN
-995 SAHSVINIG
+995 AHSVINIA

-1048 VSSAGNGIYD
+1048 VSSAGNGVYD

-1070 QEVFSPN
+1070 QEIFSPN

-1088 VFDYV
+1088 VFDYM

-1104 NALGFMTYMPNSY
+1104 NTLGFMTYMPNSY
-1117 NNNLGNLNN
+1117 NNNLGNSNN

-1131 DKSIDFY
+1131 DNSIDFY

-1152 TLTGQNSAIVFG
+1152 TFTGQNSAIVFG
-1164 AKNIWTNASDAP
+1164 AKSIWTNASDVP

-1257 GTQSSSMNFISNSAN
+1257 GTQNSSMNFTSNSAN

-1280 IDDTAQNKGNPNFS
+1280 IDDTAQNGGNPNFS

-1304 SSFRGYVGQTQSVF
+1304 SSFRGYVGKTQSVF
-1318 KFNAVNAI
+1318 KFNATNAI

-1331 SNLSSGLYQIS
+1331 TNLSSGLYQMQ
-1342 AKSVLFDNSNLSVSV
+1342 AKSVSFDNSNLSVSV
-1357 GTSSIKANA
+1357 GTSSIKANV
-1366 ISLSQNASIN
+1366 INLSQNASIN

-1384 LSGDLNLNDTSS
+1384 LQGDLNLNDTSS
-1396 LNLNQSAINVSNNAT
+1396 LNLNQSTINVSNNAT
-1411 INDYASLIASNGSHL
+1411 INDYASLIVNDDSRL
-1426 NFNGAVN
+1426 NFNGTTN

-1439 TTSLSDSSIVFKGAS
+1439 TTSLNNSSIVFKGAI

-1460 NLSNNSFLDFQGS
+1460 NLSNNSSLDFQGS

-1484 YNNAFS
+1484 YDNAFS

-1501 IKAPLSLGGNLLNPN
+1501 IKAPLSLGGNLLTPN

-1554 YNIIQADMNSN
+1554 YNIIQAGMNNN
-1565 WYERIS
+1565 WYERIN
-1571 FFGMRINDGIYDAKN
+1571 FFGMHINDGVYDAIN

-1630 IFNYQKVYNN
+1630 VFNYQKVYNN
-1640 ANGVYSYSDDAQ
+1640 ANGVYSYSDDAE
-1652 GVFYLTSSVKGYYN
+1652 GVFYLTSNVKGYYN

-1674 GSNNTTKNN
+1674 GSNNTTKDN

-1701 PISALHVYNKGY
+1701 PISALHIYNKGY

-1733 KILGNDFSLSSLSN
+1733 KILGNDFSLSSLSDLN
-1747 LKGDAL
+1747 PDAL
-1753 NQLTKLITPSDWKN
+1753 NQLTKLITPNDWKN
-1767 INELIDNANN
+1767 INEFIDNANN

-1783 NNGALIIGATKIGQ
+1783 NNGTLIVGATKIGQ
-1797 TNTNSTVVFGG
+1797 TDTNSTVVFGG

-1873 TFNSQTSLILNQANI
+1873 TFNSQTSLVLNQANI

-1907 VFNQAGLANILGE
+1907 VFNQTGLANILGE

-1935 IVNTL
+1935 IADML
-1940 GSGSVIGGYL
+1940 GSNSVIGGHL

-2043 VISVML
+2043 VISVIL
-2049 QDIVKPSEAL
+2049 QDIVKPSNAL
-2059 QNDVVALGKQM
+2059 KNDVAALGKQM

-2078 MLNSLES
+2078 TLNSLES

-2104 LGPIYE
+2104 LGSIYE
-2110 QGLGDLIPNLGKKGL
+2110 QGLGDLMPNLGKKGL

-2133 VWQRGDFS
+2133 VWQKGDFS

-2174 GNNHIAFT
+2174 GNNRISFT
-2182 NHSGTLNLLS
+2182 NHTGLLNLLS
-2192 NQVSNINITTLDAS
+2192 NQVSNINITTLNAS

-2220 SQGNLFINASCVQQ
+2220 SQGNLFINASCVEQNN
-2234 SDPITTNTANP
+2234 PTTANITNP
-2245 CALSAQSANGASSNN
+2245 CALSTQSANDASSNS
-2260 ASNNAPIALNNNDE
+2260 ASNNAQIALSNNDE

-2348 NNATQK
+2348 NNATRK
-2354 IGVLQNLVIASN
+2354 IEVLQNLTIASN

-2382 NNFGAIHFNL
+2382 NHFGAIHFNL

-2397 PAPLIQ
+2397 PTPLIQ
-2403 AEGIINLNTTQTPF
+2403 ARGIINLNTTQTPF
-2417 INVNNSMAN
+2417 MNINNSIAN

-2439 DYNIN
+2439 DYHIN
-2444 PNSLQSYLKL
+2444 PNSLQSYLNL
-2454 YTLININGNHI
+2454 YTLININGNRI

-2490 ALPNSNNAS
+2490 ALPNSNNAHQ
-2499 PNNILSLSVLH
+2499 NNILSLSVLYD
-2510 NQVKMSYGDKV
+2510 QVKMSYGDKV

-2545 EAIGGNNAIKWL
+2545 EAVGGNNAIKWL
-2557 STLMIKTKENPLFA
+2557 STLMMETKENPLFA
-2571 PIYLEN
+2571 PIYLKN
-2577 HSLNE
+2577 HSLHE
-2582 ILDATKDLQNTASLI
+2582 ILGVAKDLLNTASLI

-2602 RDNAT
+2602 RNNAT

-2627 FRAREGESNFSERL
+2627 FRSREGESDFSEHL
-2641 LELKNKRFSDPNPSE
+2641 LELKNKRFSDPNPGE
-2656 IFVKYSQPNKHPNNL
+2656 VFVKYSQPNKHPNNL
-2671 WVQGV
+2671 WAQGI

-2690 GLNVG
+2690 GLNAG

-2717 GNIMRSLGNN
+2717 GNIMHSLANN

-2752 GNASHINSSNSL
+2752 GNASNINSSNSL
-2764 LSVLNQRYNYNTWTT
+2764 LSVLNQRYSYNTWTT

-2804 SYHFIGLSG
+2804 SYHFIGISG
-2813 MKGKMQNPAYQQFVM
+2813 MKGKMNDAAYKQFLM
-2828 HSNPSNESV
+2828 HSNLSNESV

-2866 LIKAKGDNMV
+2866 LIKSKGDNVV

-2884 LYRKGEIFN
+2884 LYRKGEVFN

-2924 QDLNITGNVGMRVA
+2924 QDINITGNVGMRVA

>member
-1 MKQFKKKP
+1 MKKFKKKP
-9 KKIKRSQKIILKR
+9 KSIKRSHQNQKTILKR
-22 PLWLMPLLIGG
+22 PLWLAPLLIGG
-33 FASGVYAD
+33 FASGVYANNLWD
-41 GTDILGLSWGEKS
+41 LLNPKVGGEYVHWVKGSQYCAWWEFAGCLKNVWGANHKG
-54 QKVCVHRPW
+54 
-63 YALWSCD
+63 YDA
-70 KWEEKTQQFTGNQLI
+70 
-85 TKTWAGG
+85 G
-92 NAANYYHSQNNQDIT
+92 NAANYLSSQNYQAISVGNGNET
-107 ANLKND
+107 
-113 NGTYFLS
+113 GTYSLS
-120 GLYNYTGG
+120 GFTNYV
-128 EYNGGNL
+128 GGNL
-135 DIELG
+135 TIDLG
-140 SNATFN
+140 
-146 LGANSGNS
+146 NSVVLDLSGSNS
-154 FTSWYPN
+154 FTSYQGYN
-161 GHTNVT
+161 QGKDKVSFNV
-167 FSAGTINVNNSV
+167 GTINLSGAL

-194 TATLNLNANKV
+194 IATLNLNANKV
-205 TINSN
+205 NINSN
-210 INAYKTSQVN
+210 ISAFKTSQVN
-220 IGNANSAI
+220 VGNANSVI
-228 TINSVSLSGDT
+228 TIGSVSLSGEV
-239 CSSLAK
+239 CSSLASV
-245 IGSGANCSSSGPSYS
+245 GVGANCSTSGPSYS
-260 FKGTTSATNTTFS
+260 FKGTTNATNTTFS

-282 ESANFSG
+282 ENATFSG
-289 AKLNGGAF
+289 AKWNGGTY
-297 TFNKGFNAT
+297 TFNKEFNAT
-306 NNTAFNSGSFTF
+306 NNTAFNSGSFNF
-318 KGTSSFNNATFSNAS
+318 KGASSFNGASFSNAT
-333 YTFDNQAT
+333 YTFNDRAT

-356 QSNPTNSAQHP
+356 QTNQSAQHP
-367 QILFENSSFNGGIFT
+367 QI
-382 FNNQTNP
+382 Q
-389 TNSAQHPQIL
+389 
-399 FENSSFSGSTTTLK
+399 NSSFSGNATTLK
-413 GSATFEQAFN
+413 GFVDFQQAFN

-428 LTIQNASFDNAT
+428 LTIQNASFNNAN
-440 FNNTGKIT
+440 FSNTGKIT
-448 IEKDASFNNTSFN
+448 IEKEASFNDTTFNTSIN
-461 TPVDTNNMSVTGS
+461 TNNMIITGS

-490 FGSSKITLAQGATF
+490 FGSSKITLTQGTTF
-504 NLTSLGSEKSVT
+504 NLTSLGDKNSVT

-528 LLNHALNSLTNALK
+528 LLNHALNSLTSALK
-542 TTESSSKP
+542 TNESSSDP
-550 QSFAQGLWDMITYN
+550 QSFAQGLWEMITYN
-564 GVTGQLLSEN
+564 GVTGQLLNEN
-574 AATPKNTDSSPSA
+574 ATTSKPADSSPSKSS
-587 PTKDSPQVYQV
+587 TNSTQVYQV

-629 PPPTIS
+629 PPPVIN
-635 GSQFDLSASNYI
+635 GSKFDLSASNYI
-647 NANMPWYDHKY
+647 NADMPWYNHKY

-680 GSYTNSFKQTFSTN
+680 GSYTNSFKQTFSAN
-694 GSNLVIGYNA
+694 GSNLAIGYNS

-712 SSGTVSFGDTSG
+712 SSDTVSFGDTSG

-737 QCIGTTNGA
+737 QCTGTTNGT

-792 GAYSSSMTFSTQNM
+792 GIYSSSMTFSTQNM
-806 DSSQN
+806 DNSQN
-811 LNGLN
+811 LKGLN
-816 ANGKLSVYGATFT
+816 SNGKLSVYGTTFT
-829 NQAKDGKFIFN
+829 NEAKDGKFIFN
-840 AGQATFENTNFNG
+840 AGQAVFENTNFNG

-924 VFGNSTNSDGS
+924 VFGNSTNGS

-949 AGNATFDNMA
+949 SGNATFDNVV
-959 FNGPTNTSVKGQVTL
+959 FNGPTNTSVKGQVAL

-986 SFGDGMINF
+986 SFGDGTITFN
-995 SAHSVINIG
+995 AHSVINIG

-1020 EIEYNNAFS
+1020 EIEYNNTFS

-1048 VSSAGNGIYD
+1048 VSSVGNGVYD

-1077 SISIRRLGVGM
+1077 SISIRRLGVSM

-1117 NNNLGNLNN
+1117 NNNLGNSNN

-1152 TLTGQNSAIVFG
+1152 TFTGQNSTIVFG
-1164 AKNIWTNASDAP
+1164 AKSIWTNASDAP
-1176 QSNTIIRFGDNKG
+1176 QSNAIIRFGDNKG

-1209 GHYEAQK
+1209 GRYEVQK

-1238 FNGLQGIL
+1238 FNGIQGIL

-1304 SSFRGYVGQTQSVF
+1304 SSFRGYVGKTQSVF
-1318 KFNAVNAI
+1318 KFNAKNAI

-1331 SNLSSGLYQIS
+1331 TNLSSGLYQMQ
-1342 AKSVLFDNSNLSVSV
+1342 AQSVSFDNSNLSVSV

-1366 ISLSQNASIN
+1366 INLSQNASIN

-1384 LSGDLNLNDTSS
+1384 LQGDLNLNDTSS
-1396 LNLNQSAINVSNNAT
+1396 LNLNQSTINISNNAT
-1411 INDYASLIASNGSHL
+1411 INDHANLIASNNAHI
-1426 NFNGAVN
+1426 NFNGTTN

-1439 TTSLSDSSIVFKGAS
+1439 TTSLSNSSIVFKGAS

-1460 NLSNNSFLDFQGS
+1460 NLSNNSSLDFQGS

-1484 YNNAFS
+1484 YDNAFS
-1490 QSPITFHQALD
+1490 QSSITFHQALD
-1501 IKAPLSLGGNLLNPN
+1501 IKAPLSLGGNLLTPN
-1516 NSSVLNLKNSQLVFS
+1516 NSSVLDLKNSQLVFG

-1594 LNNALKITESFKD
+1594 LNNALKITESFKN

-1652 GVFYLTSSVKGYYN
+1652 GVFYLTSNVKGYYN
-1666 PNQSYQAS
+1666 PNQSYQAN

-1683 NLTSES
+1683 NLSSES

-1701 PISALHVYNKGY
+1701 PINALHVYNKGY

-1733 KILGNDFSLSSLSN
+1733 KVLGNDFSLSSLSGLN
-1747 LKGDAL
+1747 PDAL
-1753 NQLTKLITPSDWKN
+1753 NQLIKLITPDDWKN

-1783 NNGALIIGATKIGQ
+1783 NNGALIVGATKIGQ
-1797 TNTNSTVVFGG
+1797 TNTNSAVVFGG

-1920 VAMQSINKAGGLGNL
+1920 VAVQSINKAGGLGNL

-2031 ITGFIS
+2031 ITSFIS

-2043 VISVML
+2043 VISVVL
-2049 QDIVKPSEAL
+2049 QDIVKPSNAL
-2059 QNDVVALGKQM
+2059 KNDVMALGKQM

-2078 MLNSLES
+2078 TLNSLES

-2104 LGPIYE
+2104 LGPVYE
-2110 QGLGDLIPNLGKKGL
+2110 QGLGDLIPSLGKKGL

-2133 VWQRGDFS
+2133 VWQKGDFS
-2141 FNAQGNVFVQN
+2141 FNTQGNVFVQN

-2174 GNNHIAFT
+2174 GNNHISFT
-2182 NHSGTLNLLS
+2182 NHAGTLQLLS
-2192 NQVSNINITTLDAS
+2192 NQVSNINITTLNAS
-2206 NGLKINAANNNVSV
+2206 NGLKINAGSNNISV
-2220 SQGNLFINASCVQQ
+2220 SQGDLFINASCVQQ
-2234 SDPITTNTANP
+2234 SDPTAANATNP
-2245 CALSAQSANGASSNN
+2245 CTTAQNNASSNN

-2302 SANIKNLY
+2302 SANVKNLY

-2330 EKNASF
+2330 ENNASF

-2354 IGVLQNLVIASN
+2354 IEVLQNLVIASN

-2372 IYGLEVGGAL
+2372 IYGLGVGGAL
-2382 NNFGAIHFNL
+2382 NNLGTIHFNL

-2397 PAPLIQ
+2397 PTPLIQ

-2465 EEKNGVL
+2465 EEKNSAL

-2490 ALPNSNNAS
+2490 ALPNSNNAHQ
-2499 PNNILSLSVLH
+2499 NNILSLSVLYD
-2510 NQVKMSYGDKV
+2510 QIKMSYGDKA

-2536 QGQSALNQI
+2536 QGQSALNKI
-2545 EAIGGNNAIKWL
+2545 EAVGGNNAIKWL
-2557 STLMIKTKENPLFA
+2557 STLMMETKENPLFA
-2571 PIYLEN
+2571 PIYLKN

-2582 ILDATKDLQNTASLI
+2582 ILGVAKDIQNTASLI

-2627 FRAREGESNFSERL
+2627 FRAREGESDFSL
-2641 LELKNKRFSDPNPSE
+2641 LELKNKRFSDPNPGE
-2656 IFVKYSQPNKHPNNL
+2656 VFVKHSQLSKHQNNL
-2671 WVQGV
+2671 WVQGI

-2708 VAYGYSGFN
+2708 VAYGYSDFN

-2752 GNASHINSSNSL
+2752 GNANNINSSNPL
-2764 LSVLNQRYNYNTWTT
+2764 LSVLNQRYSYNTWTT

-2813 MKGKMQNPAYQQFVM
+2813 MKGNDAAYKQFLM

-2866 LIKAKGDNMV
+2866 LIKSKGGNVV

-2884 LYRKGEIFN
+2884 LYRKGEVFN

-2903 MHLWRLMYVNAGVG
+2903 MHLWRLVYVNAGVG

-2924 QDLNITGNVGMRVA
+2924 QDINITGNVGMRVA

>member
-1 MKQFKKKP
+1 MKKFKKKP
-9 KKIKRSQKIILKR
+9 KKIARKQKTILKR
-22 PLWLMPLLIGG
+22 PLWLAPLLISG
-33 FASGVYAD
+33 FASGVYANNLWD
-41 GTDILGLSWGEKS
+41 LLNPKVGGEYVHWVKGSQYCAWWELAGCLKNVWGANHKG
-54 QKVCVHRPW
+54 
-63 YALWSCD
+63 YDA
-70 KWEEKTQQFTGNQLI
+70 
-85 TKTWAGG
+85 G
-92 NAANYYHSQNNQDIT
+92 NAANYLSSQNYQAISVGNRNET
-107 ANLKND
+107 
-113 NGTYFLS
+113 GTYSLS
-120 GLYNYTGG
+120 GFTNYV
-128 EYNGGNL
+128 GGNL
-135 DIELG
+135 TI
-140 SNATFN
+140 N
-146 LGANSGNS
+146 LGNSVVLDLSGSNS
-154 FTSWYPN
+154 FTSYQGYNQGKDDVSFNVGAINLN
-161 GHTNVT
+161 GTL
-167 FSAGTINVNNSV
+167 
-179 EVGNRVGSGAGTHTG
+179 EVGNRVGSGVGTHTG

-210 INAYKTSQVN
+210 ISAYKTSQVN
-220 IGNANSAI
+220 IGNANSVI
-228 TINSVSLSGDT
+228 TINSVSLNGDT
-239 CSSLAK
+239 CSSLASVG
-245 IGSGANCSSSGPSYS
+245 IGANCSTSGPSYS

-282 ESANFSG
+282 ENATFSG
-289 AKLNGGAF
+289 AKWNGGAF
-297 TFNKGFNAT
+297 TFNKEFSAT
-306 NNTAFNSGSFTF
+306 NNTAFNSGSFNF
-318 KGTSSFNNATFSNAS
+318 KGASSFNGASFSNAS
-333 YTFDNQAT
+333 YTFNNQAT

-356 QSNPTNSAQHP
+356 QTNPTNNAQHP
-367 QILFENSSFNGGIFT
+367 QI
-382 FNNQTNP
+382 Q
-389 TNSAQHPQIL
+389 
-399 FENSSFSGSTTTLK
+399 NSSFSGNAITLK
-413 GSATFEQAFN
+413 GFVNFQQAFN

-428 LTIQNASFDNAT
+428 LTIQNASFNNAN

-448 IEKDASFNNTSFN
+448 IEKDASFNDTTFNTS
-461 TPVDTNNMSVTGS
+461 VDTNNMSVTGS

-490 FGSSKITLAQGATF
+490 FGSSKITLTQGTTF

-516 ILNSSGGITYNH
+516 ILNSSGGITYNN
-528 LLNHALNSLTNALK
+528 LLNHAINGLTNALK
-542 TTESSSKP
+542 TNESSSKP
-550 QSFAQGLWDMITYN
+550 QSFTQGLWDMITYN
-564 GVTGQLLSEN
+564 GVTGQLLNEN
-574 AATPKNTDSSPSA
+574 IATSKTTDSSSSKSSSN
-587 PTKDSPQVYQV
+587 PTQVYQV

-611 TFSPNS
+611 TFSHNS

-629 PPPTIS
+629 PPPVIN
-635 GSQFDLSASNYI
+635 GSKFDLSASNYI
-647 NANMPWYDHKY
+647 NADMHWYNHKY

-680 GSYTNSFKQTFSTN
+680 GSYTNSFKQTFSASN
-694 GSNLVIGYNA
+694 SNLVIGYNA
-704 TWTGNSVS
+704 TWTDHSVS
-712 SSGTVSFGDTSG
+712 SSDTVSFGDTSG

-737 QCIGTTNGA
+737 QCTGTTNGT

-792 GAYSSSMTFSTQNM
+792 RIYSSSMTFSTQSM
-806 DSSQN
+806 DNSQN
-811 LNGLN
+811 LSGLN
-816 ANGKLSVYGATFT
+816 ANGKLSVYGTTFT

-904 TSFVGDFTNANS
+904 TSFVGDFTNAHS

-924 VFGNSTNSDGS
+924 VFGNSTNSVGNSTNGS

-949 AGNATFDNMA
+949 SGNATFDNVV
-959 FNGPTNTSVKGQVTL
+959 FNGPTNTSVKGKVTL

-986 SFGDGMINF
+986 SFGDGTITFN
-995 SAHSVINIG
+995 AHSVINIA

-1043 SSEKL
+1043 NSEKL
-1048 VSSAGNGIYD
+1048 VSSVGNGVYD

-1077 SISIRRLGVGM
+1077 SISIRRLGVSM
-1088 VFDYV
+1088 VFDYM
-1093 DMEKSDHLYYQ
+1093 DMEKSDHLYYKDVV
-1104 NALGFMTYMPNSY
+1104 GFMTYMPNSY
-1117 NNNLGNLNN
+1117 NNNLGNANN

-1131 DKSIDFY
+1131 DNSIDFY

-1152 TLTGQNSAIVFG
+1152 TFTGQNSAIVFG
-1164 AKNIWTNASDAP
+1164 AKSIWTSLSDAP

-1216 IYITGSI
+1216 IYITASI

-1280 IDDTAQNKGNPNFS
+1280 IDDTAQNGGNPNFS

-1304 SSFRGYVGQTQSVF
+1304 SSFRGYVGTTQSVF
-1318 KFNAVNAI
+1318 KFNATNAI

-1331 SNLSSGLYQIS
+1331 TNLSSGLYQMQ
-1342 AKSVLFDNSNLSVSV
+1342 AKSVSFDNSNLSVSV
-1357 GTSSIKANA
+1357 GTSSIKASA
-1366 ISLSQNASIN
+1366 INLSQNASIN

-1384 LSGDLNLNDTSS
+1384 LQGDLNVNDTSS
-1396 LNLNQSAINVSNNAT
+1396 LNLNQSTINISNNAT
-1411 INDYASLIASNGSHL
+1411 INDYASLIASNNAHI

-1433 FNSANI
+1433 FNSENI
-1439 TTSLSDSSIVFKGAS
+1439 TTSLSDSSIVFKGAI

-1460 NLSNNSFLDFQGS
+1460 NLSNNSSLDFQGS

-1484 YNNAFS
+1484 YDNAFS

-1501 IKAPLSLGGNLLNPN
+1501 VKAPLSLGGNLLSPN
-1516 NSSVLNLKNSQLVFS
+1516 NNSVLNLKNSQLVFG

-1554 YNIIQADMNSN
+1554 YNIIQAGMNSN

-1652 GVFYLTSSVKGYYN
+1652 GVFYLTSNVKGYYN

-1701 PISALHVYNKGY
+1701 PISALHIYNKGY

-1733 KILGNDFSLSSLSN
+1733 KILGNDFSLSSLSD

-1753 NQLTKLITPSDWKN
+1753 NQLTKLITPNDWKN

-1797 TNTNSTVVFGG
+1797 TDTNSAVVFGG

-1920 VAMQSINKAGGLGNL
+1920 VAVQSINKAGGLGNL

-2049 QDIVKPSEAL
+2049 QDIVKPSNAL
-2059 QNDVVALGKQM
+2059 KNDVVALGKQM

-2078 MLNSLES
+2078 TLNSLES

-2104 LGPIYE
+2104 LGSIYE
-2110 QGLGDLIPNLGKKGL
+2110 QGLGDLIPSFGKKGL

-2133 VWQRGDFS
+2133 VWQKGDFS

-2161 TLSFNAGNSLIFA
+2161 ALSFNAGNSLIFA

-2182 NHSGTLNLLS
+2182 NHFGTLQLLS
-2192 NQVSNINITTLDAS
+2192 NQVSNINITMLDAS

-2220 SQGNLFINASCVQQ
+2220 SQGNLFINASCTQQ
-2234 SDPITTNTANP
+2234 SDPTAVSATNP
-2245 CALSAQSANGASSNN
+2245 CALSAQSANGASSSN

-2274 SLMVTAND
+2274 SLIITAND

-2317 QANNLTIS
+2317 QANNLIIS

-2354 IGVLQNLVIASN
+2354 IEVLQNLVIASN

-2372 IYGLEVGGAL
+2372 IYGLGVGGAL
-2382 NNFGAIHFNL
+2382 NNLGTINFNL

-2397 PAPLIQ
+2397 PTPLIQ

-2417 INVNNSMAN
+2417 MNINNSMAN

-2499 PNNILSLSVLH
+2499 QNHILSLSVLH
-2510 NQVKMSYGDKV
+2510 DQIKMSYGNKI

-2545 EAIGGNNAIKWL
+2545 EAVGGNAIKWL
-2557 STLMIKTKENPLFA
+2557 STLMMDTKENPLFA
-2571 PIYLEN
+2571 PIYLKN

-2582 ILDATKDLQNTASLI
+2582 ILGVTKDLQNTASLI

-2602 RDNAT
+2602 RNNAT

-2627 FRAREGESNFSERL
+2627 FRSREGESDFSERL
-2641 LELKNKRFSDPNPSE
+2641 LELKNKRFSDPNPGE
-2656 IFVKYSQPNKHPNNL
+2656 VFVKHSQLSKHQNNL

-2708 VAYGYSGFN
+2708 VAYGYSDFN

-2752 GNASHINSSNSL
+2752 GNATSINSSNSL

-2794 SVVLKPQVGL
+2794 SVVLKPQVGV

-2813 MKGKMQNPAYQQFVM
+2813 MKGKMNDAAYKQFLM

-2849 FGKNSYYF
+2849 FGQNSYYF

-2866 LIKAKGDNMV
+2866 LIKSKGGNTV

-2884 LYRKGEIFN
+2884 LYRKGEVFN

-2924 QDLNITGNVGMRVA
+2924 QDINITGNVGMRVA

>member
-1 MKQFKKKP
+1 MKKFKKKP
-9 KKIKRSQKIILKR
+9 KSIKRSHQKTILKR
-22 PLWLMPLLIGG
+22 PLWLAPLLIGG

-41 GTDILGLSWGEKS
+41 GTDILGISWGEKS
-54 QKVCVHRPW
+54 QKVCVHHPW

-70 KWEEKTQQFTGNQLI
+70 KWEEKTQQYTGNQLI

-135 DIELG
+135 NIELG
-140 SNATFN
+140 SNATFD
-146 LGANSGNS
+146 LGAHSGNS

-161 GHTNVT
+161 GHTNIT

-194 TATLNLNANKV
+194 TATLNLNANRV
-205 TINSN
+205 NINSN
-210 INAYKTSQVN
+210 ISTFKTSQVN

-228 TINSVSLSGDT
+228 TIGSVFLSGDT
-239 CSSLAK
+239 CSSLASV
-245 IGSGANCSSSGPSYS
+245 GVGANCSTSGPSYS
-260 FKGTTSATNTTFS
+260 FKGTTNATNTTFN

-282 ESANFSG
+282 ENATFSG
-289 AKLNGGAF
+289 AKWNGGAF

-318 KGTSSFNNATFSNAS
+318 KGTSSFNGANFNNAT

-356 QSNPTNSAQHP
+356 QTNQSAQHP
-367 QILFENSSFNGGIFT
+367 QI
-382 FNNQTNP
+382 Q
-389 TNSAQHPQIL
+389 
-399 FENSSFSGSTTTLK
+399 NSSFSGNAITLK

-428 LTIQNASFDNAT
+428 LTIQNASFNNAT

-448 IEKDASFNNTSFN
+448 INEGASFNNTTFN
-461 TPVDTNNMSVTGS
+461 TSINTNNMTITGS

-481 DLKNGSTLD
+481 DLNNGSTLD
-490 FGSSKITLAQGATF
+490 FGSSKITLAQGTTF
-504 NLTSLGSEKSVT
+504 NLTNLGDKKSVT

-528 LLNHALNSLTNALK
+528 LLNHAINSLTNALK
-542 TTESSSKP
+542 TNESPSKP
-550 QSFAQGLWDMITYN
+550 QSFTQGLWEMITYN
-564 GVTGQLLSEN
+564 GVTGQLLNEN
-574 AATPKNTDSSPSA
+574 AATSKNTDSSPSKSSSN
-587 PTKDSPQVYQV
+587 PTQVYQV

-611 TFSPNS
+611 TFGPNS

-647 NANMPWYDHKY
+647 DSNMPWYDHKS

-680 GSYTNSFKQTFSTN
+680 GSYTNSFKQTFSAS

-704 TWTGNSVS
+704 TWTDHNVS
-712 SSGTVSFGDTSG
+712 SSNTVSFGDTSG

-737 QCIGTTNGA
+737 QCTGTTNGT

-774 NGVDSINIAN
+774 NGVDSVNIAN

-792 GAYSSSMTFSTQNM
+792 GIYSSSMTFSTQSM
-806 DSSQN
+806 DNSQN

-816 ANGKLSVYGATFT
+816 PNGTLSVYDTTFT

-840 AGQATFENTNFNG
+840 AGQAVFENTNFNG

-916 NLQIAGNA
+916 NLQIAGSA
-924 VFGNSTNSDGS
+924 VFGNSANGS
-935 QNTANFNNTGSVNI
+935 QNNANFNNTGSVNI
-949 AGNATFDNMA
+949 SGNATFDNVV
-959 FNGPTNTSVKGQVTL
+959 FNSPTNMSVKGQVIL

-986 SFGDGMINF
+986 SFGDGTITFN
-995 SAHSVINIG
+995 AHSVINIA

-1048 VSSAGNGIYD
+1048 VSSAGNGVYD

-1070 QEVFSPN
+1070 QEIFSPN

-1088 VFDYV
+1088 VFDYM

-1117 NNNLGNLNN
+1117 NNNLGNSNN

-1131 DKSIDFY
+1131 DNSIDFY

-1152 TLTGQNSAIVFG
+1152 TFTGQNSAIVFG
-1164 AKNIWTNASDAP
+1164 AKSIWTNASDAP

-1246 LTNATLYNRAA
+1246 LTNATLYNRTA
-1257 GTQSSSMNFISNSAN
+1257 GTQSSSMDFTSNSAN

-1280 IDDTAQNKGNPNFS
+1280 IDDTAQNGDNPNFS

-1318 KFNAVNAI
+1318 KFNAANAI
-1326 SFTNS
+1326 NFTNS
-1331 SNLSSGLYQIS
+1331 TNLSSGLYQMQ
-1342 AKSVLFDNSNLSVSV
+1342 AKSVLFNNSSLSVSV
-1357 GTSSIKANA
+1357 GTSSIKANM
-1366 ISLSQNASIN
+1366 INLSQNASIN

-1384 LSGDLNLNDTSS
+1384 LQGDLNLNDTSS

-1411 INDYASLIASNGSHL
+1411 INDYASLIVNDGSRL

-1439 TTSLSDSSIVFKGAS
+1439 TTSLNHSSIAFKGAI

-1460 NLSNNSFLDFQGS
+1460 NLSNNSSLDFQGS
-1473 SAITSNTAFNF
+1473 SAITSNMAFNF
-1484 YNNAFS
+1484 YDSAFS
-1490 QSPITFHQALD
+1490 QSPIIFHQTLD

-1516 NSSVLNLKNSQLVFS
+1516 NSSVLNLKNGQLVFS

-1554 YNIIQADMNSN
+1554 YNIIQAGMNNN
-1565 WYERIS
+1565 WYERIN
-1571 FFGMRINDGIYDAKN
+1571 FFGMRINDGVYDAIN

-1617 PGIKNTLYNIGSE
+1617 PGIKNTLYNIDSE
-1630 IFNYQKVYNN
+1630 VFNYQKVYNN
-1640 ANGVYSYSDDAQ
+1640 ANGVYSYSDDTE
-1652 GVFYLTSSVKGYYN
+1652 GVFYLTSNVKGYYN

-1683 NLTSES
+1683 NLTSDS

-1701 PISALHVYNKGY
+1701 PISALHIYNKGY

-1733 KILGNDFSLSSLSN
+1733 KILGNDFSLSSLSALN
-1747 LKGDAL
+1747 PNAL
-1753 NQLTKLITPSDWKN
+1753 NQLTKLITPNDWKN
-1767 INELIDNANN
+1767 INEFIDNANN

-1783 NNGALIIGATKIGQ
+1783 NNGTLIVGATKIGQ
-1797 TNTNSTVVFGG
+1797 TDTNSAVVFGG

-1847 FNAKEIYLTGT
+1847 FNAREIYLTGT

-1935 IVNTL
+1935 IADTL
-1940 GSGSVIGGYL
+1940 GSNSVIGGYL

-1975 GLNTAIKDLIRQK
+1975 GLNAAIKDLIRQK

-2043 VISVML
+2043 VISVIL
-2049 QDIVKPSEAL
+2049 QDIVKPSSAL
-2059 QNDVVALGKQM
+2059 KNDVAALGKQM

-2078 MLNSLES
+2078 TLNSLES

-2104 LGPIYE
+2104 LGSIYE
-2110 QGLGDLIPNLGKKGL
+2110 QGLGDLMPNLGKKGL

-2133 VWQRGDFS
+2133 VWQKGDFS

-2161 TLSFNAGNSLIFA
+2161 AISFNAGDMLIFA
-2174 GNNHIAFT
+2174 GNNRISFT
-2182 NHSGTLNLLS
+2182 NHAGALNLLS
-2192 NQVSNINITTLDAS
+2192 NQVSNINITTLNAS
-2206 NGLKINAANNNVSV
+2206 NGLKINASNNNVSV
-2220 SQGNLFINASCVQQ
+2220 SQGNLFINASCVGQN
-2234 SDPITTNTANP
+2234 DPTTANIANS
-2245 CALSAQSANGASSNN
+2245 CALSAQSANDASSGN
-2260 ASNNAPIALNNNDE
+2260 ASNNAQIALNNNDE

-2336 VTNNLNIQGAFN
+2336 TANNLNIQGAFN
-2348 NNATQK
+2348 NNATRK
-2354 IGVLQNLVIASN
+2354 IEVLQNLTIASN

-2382 NNFGAIHFNL
+2382 NHFGAIHFNL

-2397 PAPLIQ
+2397 PTPLIQ

-2417 INVNNSMAN
+2417 MNINNSMAN

-2444 PNSLQSYLKL
+2444 PNSLQSYLNL

-2490 ALPNSNNAS
+2490 ALPNSNSAHQ
-2499 PNNILSLSVLH
+2499 NNILSLSVLY
-2510 NQVKMSYGDKV
+2510 NQIKMSYGDKV

-2545 EAIGGNNAIKWL
+2545 EAVGGNNAIKWL
-2557 STLMIKTKENPLFA
+2557 STLMMETKENPLFA
-2571 PIYLEN
+2571 PIYLKN
-2577 HSLNE
+2577 HSLHE
-2582 ILDATKDLQNTASLI
+2582 ILGVAKDLLNTASLI

-2602 RDNAT
+2602 RNNAT

-2627 FRAREGESNFSERL
+2627 FRAREGESDFSKHL
-2641 LELKNKRFSDPNPSE
+2641 LELKNKRFSDPNPGE
-2656 IFVKYSQPNKHPNNL
+2656 VFVKYSQPNKHQNNL
-2671 WVQGV
+2671 WVQGI

-2717 GNIMRSLGNN
+2717 GNIMHSLANN

-2739 RNEFTLSANETYG
+2739 RNEFTLSANEIYG
-2752 GNASHINSSNSL
+2752 GNASNINSSNSL
-2764 LSVLNQRYNYNTWTT
+2764 LSVLNQRYSYNTWTT
-2779 SVNGNYGYDFMFKQK
+2779 SVNGNYGYDFMFKHK

-2813 MKGKMQNPAYQQFVM
+2813 MKGKMNDAAYKQFLM
-2828 HSNPSNESV
+2828 HSNLSNESV

-2866 LIKAKGDNMV
+2866 LIKSKGDNVV

-2884 LYRKGEIFN
+2884 LYRKGEVFN

-2903 MHLWRLMYVNAGVG
+2903 MHLWRLVYVNAGVG
-2917 LKMGLQY
+2917 LNMGLQY
-2924 QDLNITGNVGMRVA
+2924 QDINITGNVGMRVA

>member
-1 MKQFKKKP
+1 MKKFKKKP
-9 KKIKRSQKIILKR
+9 KSIKRSYQNQKTILKR
-22 PLWLMPLLIGG
+22 PLWLAPLLISG
-33 FASGVYAD
+33 FASGVYANNLWD
-41 GTDILGLSWGEKS
+41 LLNPKVGGEYVHWVKGSQYCSWLE
-54 QKVCVHRPW
+54 
-63 YALWSCD
+63 
-70 KWEEKTQQFTGNQLI
+70 F
-85 TKTWAGG
+85 AGCLKNVWGANHKGYDAG
-92 NAANYYHSQNNQDIT
+92 NAANYLSSQNYQAISVGSGNEM
-107 ANLKND
+107 
-113 NGTYFLS
+113 GTYSLS
-120 GLYNYTGG
+120 GFTNYV
-128 EYNGGNL
+128 GGNL
-135 DIELG
+135 TI
-140 SNATFN
+140 N
-146 LGANSGNS
+146 LGNSVVLDLSGSNS
-154 FTSWYPN
+154 FTSYQGYN
-161 GHTNVT
+161 QGKDDVT
-167 FSAGTINVNNSV
+167 FTVGTINLNGTL

-194 TATLNLNANKV
+194 TATLNLNANQV
-205 TINSN
+205 NINSN
-210 INAYKTSQVN
+210 ISAFKTSQVN

-239 CSSLAK
+239 CSSLASV
-245 IGSGANCSSSGPSYS
+245 GVGANCSTSGPSYS
-260 FKGTTSATNTTFS
+260 FKGTTNATNTTFS

-282 ESANFSG
+282 ENATFSG

-297 TFNKGFNAT
+297 TFNKEFSAT

-318 KGTSSFNNATFSNAS
+318 KGTSSFNGASFSNAT
-333 YTFDNQAT
+333 YTFENQAT

-356 QSNPTNSAQHP
+356 QTNQSTQHP
-367 QILFENSSFNGGIFT
+367 QI
-382 FNNQTNP
+382 Q
-389 TNSAQHPQIL
+389 
-399 FENSSFSGSTTTLK
+399 NSSFSGNATTLK
-413 GSATFEQAFN
+413 GSVIFQQAFN

-428 LTIQNASFDNAT
+428 LTIQNASFNNAT

-448 IEKDASFNNTSFN
+448 ISESASFNSTTFNTS
-461 TPVDTNNMSVTGS
+461 VDTNNMSVTGS

-490 FGSSKITLAQGATF
+490 FGSSKITLTQGTTF
-504 NLTSLGSEKSVT
+504 NLTSLGDKKSVT
-516 ILNSSGGITYNH
+516 ILNSSGGINYNN
-528 LLNHALNSLTNALK
+528 LLNHAINSLTNALK
-542 TTESSSKP
+542 TNESSSDP

-574 AATPKNTDSSPSA
+574 AATSKSADSSPSA

-629 PPPTIS
+629 PPPVIN
-635 GSQFDLSASNYI
+635 GSKFDLSASNYI
-647 NANMPWYDHKY
+647 NADMPWYNHKY

-680 GSYTNSFKQTFSTN
+680 GSYTNSFKQTFSASN
-694 GSNLVIGYNA
+694 SNLVIGYNS

-712 SSGTVSFGDTSG
+712 SSNTVSFGDTSG
-724 SALNGHCGPWPYY
+724 STLNGHCGPWPYY
-737 QCIGTTNGA
+737 QCTGTTNGT

-792 GAYSSSMTFSTQNM
+792 GIYSSSMTFSTQNM
-806 DSSQN
+806 DNSQN
-811 LNGLN
+811 LNSLN
-816 ANGKLSVYGATFT
+816 SNGKLLVYGTTFT

-840 AGQATFENTNFNG
+840 AGQAVFENTNFNG

-924 VFGNSTNSDGS
+924 VFGNSANGS

-949 AGNATFDNMA
+949 SGNATFDNVV
-959 FNGPTNTSVKGQVTL
+959 FNSPTNTSVKGQVTL

-986 SFGDGMINF
+986 SFGDGTIAF
-995 SAHSVINIG
+995 SAHSVINID

-1048 VSSAGNGIYD
+1048 VSSAGNGVYD

-1070 QEVFSPN
+1070 QEIFSPN

-1088 VFDYV
+1088 VFDYM
-1093 DMEKSDHLYYQ
+1093 DMEKSDHLYYKDVV
-1104 NALGFMTYMPNSY
+1104 GFMTYMPNSY
-1117 NNNLGNLNN
+1117 NNNLGNANN

-1131 DKSIDFY
+1131 DNSIDFY
-1138 ASGKTLFTKAEFSQ
+1138 ASGKALFTKAEFSQ
-1152 TLTGQNSAIVFG
+1152 TFTGQNSAIVFG
-1164 AKNIWTNASDAP
+1164 AKSIWTNASDAP
-1176 QSNTIIRFGDNKG
+1176 QSNAIIRFGDNKG

-1257 GTQSSSMNFISNSAN
+1257 GTQSSSMNFVSNSAN

-1304 SSFRGYVGQTQSVF
+1304 SSFRGYVGTTQSVF

-1326 SFTNS
+1326 NFTNS
-1331 SNLSSGLYQIS
+1331 TNLSSGLYQMQ

-1357 GTSSIKANA
+1357 GTSSIKASA
-1366 ISLSQNASIN
+1366 INLSQNASIN

-1384 LSGDLNLNDTSS
+1384 LQGDLSLNDTSS
-1396 LNLNQSAINVSNNAT
+1396 LNLNQSTINVSNNAT

-1439 TTSLSDSSIVFKGAS
+1439 TTSLNNSSIVFKGAV

-1460 NLSNNSFLDFQGS
+1460 NLSNNSSLDFQGS

-1484 YNNAFS
+1484 YDNAFS

-1516 NSSVLNLKNSQLVFS
+1516 SSSVLNLKNSQLVFG

-1630 IFNYQKVYNN
+1630 VFNYQKVYNN
-1640 ANGVYSYSDDAQ
+1640 ANGVYSYSDDAE

-1666 PNQSYQAS
+1666 PNQSYQAN

-1689 SVISQTYNAQGN
+1689 SIISQTYNAQGN
-1701 PISALHVYNKGY
+1701 PISALHIYNKGY

-1733 KILGNDFSLSSLSN
+1733 KILGNDFSLSSLSDLN
-1747 LKGDAL
+1747 SNAL

-1783 NNGALIIGATKIGQ
+1783 NNGTLIIGATKIGQ
-1797 TNTNSTVVFGG
+1797 TNTNSAVVFGG
-1808 LGYQKPCDYT
+1808 LGYQTPCDYT

-1847 FNAKEIYLTGT
+1847 FNAREIYLTGT

-1920 VAMQSINKAGGLGNL
+1920 VAVQSINKAGGLGNL

-1940 GSGSVIGGYL
+1940 GSDSVIGGYL

-1975 GLNTAIKDLIRQK
+1975 GLNAAIKDLIRQK

-2049 QDIVKPSEAL
+2049 QDIVKPSKAL

-2070 IGEFLGQD
+2070 IGKFLGQD
-2078 MLNSLES
+2078 TLNSLES

-2104 LGPIYE
+2104 LGSIYE

-2133 VWQRGDFS
+2133 VWQKGDFS

-2182 NHSGTLNLLS
+2182 NHFGTLQLLS

-2206 NGLKINAANNNVSV
+2206 NGLKINAGSNNISV
-2220 SQGNLFINASCVQQ
+2220 SQGNLFINASCAQQ
-2234 SDPITTNTANP
+2234 SDPTTANATNP
-2245 CALSAQSANGASSNN
+2245 CTLNTQSANGTSSNS
-2260 ASNNAPIALNNNDE
+2260 ASNNAPIALNNNGE

-2317 QANNLTIS
+2317 QANNLIIS

-2354 IGVLQNLVIASN
+2354 IEVLQNLTIASN

-2372 IYGLEVGGAL
+2372 IYGLEIGGVL
-2382 NNFGAIHFNL
+2382 NNLGTIHFNL
-2392 ENIQT
+2392 ENSQT
-2397 PAPLIQ
+2397 PVNPLIQ

-2417 INVNNSMAN
+2417 MNVNNSMAN

-2499 PNNILSLSVLH
+2499 QNHILSLSVLH
-2510 NQVKMSYGDKV
+2510 DQIKMSYGNKI

-2545 EAIGGNNAIKWL
+2545 ESVGGNAIKWL
-2557 STLMIKTKENPLFA
+2557 STLMMDTKENPLFA
-2571 PIYLEN
+2571 PIYLKN

-2582 ILDATKDLQNTASLI
+2582 VLGVAKDLQNTASLI

-2627 FRAREGESNFSERL
+2627 FRSREGESDFSL
-2641 LELKNKRFSDPNPSE
+2641 LELKNKRFSDPNPGE
-2656 IFVKYSQPNKHPNNL
+2656 VFVKHSQPSKHQNNL
-2671 WVQGV
+2671 WVQGI

-2708 VAYGYSGFN
+2708 VAYGYGDFN
-2717 GNIMRSLGNN
+2717 GNIMHSLGNN

-2752 GNASHINSSNSL
+2752 GNATSINSSNPL

-2804 SYHFIGLSG
+2804 SYRFIGLSG
-2813 MKGKMQNPAYQQFVM
+2813 MKGKMNDAAYKQFLM

-2849 FGKNSYYF
+2849 FGQNSYYF

-2866 LIKAKGDNMV
+2866 LIKSKGDNTV

-2884 LYRKGEIFN
+2884 LYRKGEVFN

-2924 QDLNITGNVGMRVA
+2924 QDINITGNVGMRVA

>member
-1 MKQFKKKP
+1 MKKFKKKS
-9 KKIKRSQKIILKR
+9 KSIKRSHQKTILKR
-22 PLWLMPLLIGG
+22 PLWLAPLLIGG

-54 QKVCVHRPW
+54 QKVCVHHPW

-70 KWEEKTQQFTGNQLI
+70 KWEEKTQQYTGNQLI

-92 NAANYYHSQNNQDIT
+92 NAANYYHTQNNQNIT

-146 LGANSGNS
+146 LGASSGNS

-179 EVGNRVGSGAGTHTG
+179 EVGNRVGSGVGTHTG

-205 TINSN
+205 NINSN
-210 INAYKTSQVN
+210 ISAYKTSQVN

-228 TINSVSLSGDT
+228 TIGSVSLSGDI
-239 CSSLAK
+239 CSSLASV
-245 IGSGANCSSSGPSYS
+245 GVGANCSTSGPSYS

-282 ESANFSG
+282 ENATFSG

-297 TFNKGFNAT
+297 TFNKGFSAT

-318 KGTSSFNNATFSNAS
+318 KGTSSFNNASFSNAS
-333 YTFDNQAT
+333 YTFNDQAT
-341 FQNSSFNGGTFTFNN
+341 FQNSSFNGGTFTFSN
-356 QSNPTNSAQHP
+356 QTNQSAQHP
-367 QILFENSSFNGGIFT
+367 QI
-382 FNNQTNP
+382 Q
-389 TNSAQHPQIL
+389 
-399 FENSSFSGSTTTLK
+399 NSSFSGNATTLK
-413 GSATFEQAFN
+413 GFVNFQQAFN

-428 LTIQNASFDNAT
+428 LTIQNASFNNAT

-448 IEKDASFNNTSFN
+448 IEKDASFNNTTFN
-461 TPVDTNNMSVTGS
+461 TSVDANNMTITGG

-490 FGSSKITLAQGATF
+490 FGSSKITLTQGTTF

-516 ILNSSGGITYNH
+516 ILNSSGGITYSN
-528 LLNHALNSLTNALK
+528 LLNHAINSLTNALK
-542 TTESSSKP
+542 TNESSSKP

-574 AATPKNTDSSPSA
+574 AATSKNTDSLPSKSSSNS
-587 PTKDSPQVYQV
+587 TQVYQV

-611 TFSPNS
+611 TFGPNS

-629 PPPTIS
+629 PPPVIN
-635 GSQFDLSASNYI
+635 GSKLDLSVSNYI
-647 NANMPWYDHKY
+647 NADMPWYDHKY

-680 GSYTNSFKQTFSTN
+680 GSYTNSFKQTFSASN
-694 GSNLVIGYNA
+694 SNLVIGYNS

-712 SSGTVSFGDTSG
+712 SSDTVSFGDTSG
-724 SALNGHCGPWPYY
+724 SALNGHCGSWPYY
-737 QCIGTTNGA
+737 QCTGTTNGT

-792 GAYSSSMTFSTQNM
+792 GIYSSSMTFSTQSM
-806 DSSQN
+806 DNSQN
-811 LNGLN
+811 LSGLN
-816 ANGKLSVYGATFT
+816 ANGTLLVYGTTFT

-897 FNNSNAT
+897 FNNSSAT
-904 TSFVGDFTNANS
+904 TSFVGDFTNAHS

-924 VFGNSTNSDGS
+924 VFGNPTNSNGS
-935 QNTANFNNTGSVNI
+935 QNNANFNNTGSVNI
-949 AGNATFDNMA
+949 SGNATFDNVV
-959 FNGPTNTSVKGQVTL
+959 FNSPTNTSVKGQVTL

-986 SFGDGMINF
+986 SFGDGTITFN
-995 SAHSVINIG
+995 AHSVINIG

-1048 VSSAGNGIYD
+1048 VSSAGNGVYD

-1077 SISIRRLGVGM
+1077 SISIRRLGVNM
-1088 VFDYV
+1088 VFDYM

-1117 NNNLGNLNN
+1117 NNNLGNSNN

-1131 DKSIDFY
+1131 DNSIDFY

-1152 TLTGQNSAIVFG
+1152 TFTGQNSAIVFG
-1164 AKNIWTNASDAP
+1164 AKSIWTDASDAP
-1176 QSNTIIRFGDNKG
+1176 QSNAIIRFGDNKG

-1197 HCWNLQCIGFIT
+1197 HCWNLQCIGFII

-1238 FNGLQGIL
+1238 FNALQGIL

-1304 SSFRGYVGQTQSVF
+1304 SSFRGYVGTTQSVF
-1318 KFNAVNAI
+1318 KFNATNAI

-1331 SNLSSGLYQIS
+1331 TNLSSGLYQIQ

-1366 ISLSQNASIN
+1366 INLSQNASIN

-1384 LSGDLNLNDTSS
+1384 LQGDLNLNDTSS
-1396 LNLNQSAINVSNNAT
+1396 LNLNQSTINVSNNAT
-1411 INDYASLIASNGSHL
+1411 INDYASLIVNNGSRL

-1439 TTSLSDSSIVFKGAS
+1439 TTSLNHSSIVFKGAI

-1460 NLSNNSFLDFQGS
+1460 NLSNHSSLDFQGS
-1473 SAITSNTAFNF
+1473 SVITSNTAFNF
-1484 YNNAFS
+1484 YDNAFS
-1490 QSPITFHQALD
+1490 QSPITFHQTLD

-1516 NSSVLNLKNSQLVFS
+1516 NSSVLDLKNSQLVFS

-1554 YNIIQADMNSN
+1554 YNIIQAGMNSN
-1565 WYERIS
+1565 WYERIN
-1571 FFGMRINDGIYDAKN
+1571 FFGMHISDGIYDTTN

-1594 LNNALKITESFKD
+1594 LNNALRITESFKD

-1640 ANGVYSYSDDAQ
+1640 ANGVYSYSDDAE
-1652 GVFYLTSSVKGYYN
+1652 GVFYLTSNVKGYYN
-1666 PNQSYQAS
+1666 PNQSYQAN

-1689 SVISQTYNAQGN
+1689 PIISQTYNAQGN
-1701 PISALHVYNKGY
+1701 PISALHIYNKGY
-1713 NFNNIKALGQM
+1713 NSNNVKALGQM

-1733 KILGNDFSLSSLSN
+1733 KILGNDFSLSSLSDLN
-1747 LKGDAL
+1747 SNVL
-1753 NQLTKLITPSDWKN
+1753 NQLTKLITPDDWKN

-1783 NNGALIIGATKIGQ
+1783 NNGTLIVGATKIGQ
-1797 TNTNSTVVFGG
+1797 TNTNSAVVFGG

-1920 VAMQSINKAGGLGNL
+1920 VAVQSINKAGGLGNL

-1940 GSGSVIGGYL
+1940 GSNSVIGGYL
-1950 TPEQKNQTLSQLL
+1950 TPEQKNQTISQLL

-2049 QDIVKPSEAL
+2049 QDIVKPSSAL
-2059 QNDVVALGKQM
+2059 KNDVMALGKQM

-2078 MLNSLES
+2078 ALNSLES

-2104 LGPIYE
+2104 LGSIYE
-2110 QGLGDLIPNLGKKGL
+2110 QGLGDLIPSLGKKGL

-2133 VWQRGDFS
+2133 VWQKGDFS

-2182 NHSGTLNLLS
+2182 NHFGTLQLLS

-2206 NGLKINAANNNVSV
+2206 NGLKINATNNNVSV
-2220 SQGNLFINASCVQQ
+2220 SQGNLFINASCTQQ
-2234 SDPITTNTANP
+2234 SDPTTANATNP
-2245 CALSAQSANGASSNN
+2245 CALNAQSANGTSSSN
-2260 ASNNAPIALNNNDE
+2260 ASNNAQIALSNNNE

-2348 NNATQK
+2348 NNATHK
-2354 IGVLQNLVIASN
+2354 IEVLQDLMIASN

-2382 NNFGAIHFNL
+2382 NHFGAIHFNL

-2397 PAPLIQ
+2397 PVNPLIQ

-2417 INVNNSMAN
+2417 MNVNNSMAN

-2444 PNSLQSYLKL
+2444 PNSLQSYLNL

-2490 ALPNSNNAS
+2490 ALPDSNNAHQ
-2499 PNNILSLSVLH
+2499 NNILSLSVLY
-2510 NQVKMSYGDKV
+2510 NQIKMSYGDKV

-2536 QGQSALNQI
+2536 QGQSTLNQI
-2545 EAIGGNNAIKWL
+2545 EAVGGNAIKWL
-2557 STLMIKTKENPLFA
+2557 STLMMETKENPLFA
-2571 PIYLEN
+2571 PIYLKN

-2582 ILDATKDLQNTASLI
+2582 ILGVTKDLLNTASLI

-2627 FRAREGESNFSERL
+2627 FRAREGESDFSERL
-2641 LELKNKRFSDPNPSE
+2641 LELKNKRFSDPNPGE
-2656 IFVKYSQPNKHPNNL
+2656 VFVKHSQLSKHQNNL

-2708 VAYGYSGFN
+2708 VAYGYSDFN
-2717 GNIMRSLGNN
+2717 GNIMHSLGNN

-2752 GNASHINSSNSL
+2752 GNATSINSSNPL

-2813 MKGKMQNPAYQQFVM
+2813 MKGKMNDAAYKQFLM

-2849 FGKNSYYF
+2849 FGQNSYYF

-2866 LIKAKGDNMV
+2866 LIKSKGGNTV

-2884 LYRKGEIFN
+2884 LYRKGEVFN

-2924 QDLNITGNVGMRVA
+2924 QDINITGNVGMRVA

>member
-1 MKQFKKKP
+1 MKKFKKKP
-9 KKIKRSQKIILKR
+9 KSIKRSHQKTILKR
-22 PLWLMPLLIGG
+22 PLWLAPLLIGG

-54 QKVCVHRPW
+54 QKVCVHHPW

-146 LGANSGNS
+146 LGASSGNS

-205 TINSN
+205 NINSN
-210 INAYKTSQVN
+210 ISAFKTSQVN
-220 IGNANSAI
+220 IGNANSSI
-228 TINSVSLSGDT
+228 TIGSVSLSGDT
-239 CSSLAK
+239 CSSLASV
-245 IGSGANCSSSGPSYS
+245 GVGANCSTSGPSYS
-260 FKGTTSATNTTFS
+260 FKGTTNATNTAFS

-282 ESANFSG
+282 ENATFSG

-297 TFNKGFNAT
+297 TFNKDFSTT
-306 NNTAFNSGSFTF
+306 NNTAFNSGSFNF
-318 KGTSSFNNATFSNAS
+318 KGASSFNGASFSNAT
-333 YTFDNQAT
+333 YIFNDQAT
-341 FQNSSFNGGTFTFNN
+341 FQNSSFNGGTFTFNDQNN
-356 QSNPTNSAQHP
+356 QSAQHS
-367 QILFENSSFNGGIFT
+367 QI
-382 FNNQTNP
+382 Q
-389 TNSAQHPQIL
+389 
-399 FENSSFSGSTTTLK
+399 NSSFSGNATTLK
-413 GSATFEQAFN
+413 GFVNFQQAFN

-428 LTIQNASFDNAT
+428 LTIQNASFNNAT

-448 IEKDASFNNTSFN
+448 INESASFNDTTFNTS
-461 TPVDTNNMSVTGS
+461 VDTSNMTITGS

-490 FGSSKITLAQGATF
+490 FGSSKVTLTQGTTF
-504 NLTSLGSEKSVT
+504 NLTSLGDKNSVT
-516 ILNSSGGITYNH
+516 ILNSSGGITYNN
-528 LLNHALNSLTNALK
+528 LLNHALNSLTSALK
-542 TTESSSKP
+542 TNESSSDP

-564 GVTGQLLSEN
+564 GVTGQLLNEN
-574 AATPKNTDSSPSA
+574 AAASKPTSSSPSKSSSNSA
-587 PTKDSPQVYQV
+587 QVYQV

-611 TFSPNS
+611 TFSHNS

-629 PPPTIS
+629 PPPVIS
-635 GSQFDLSASNYI
+635 GSKFDLSASNYI
-647 NANMPWYDHKY
+647 NADMPWYDHKS

-680 GSYTNSFKQTFSTN
+680 GSYTNSFKQTFSASN
-694 GSNLVIGYNA
+694 SNLVIGYDS
-704 TWTGNSVS
+704 TWTDHNVS
-712 SSGTVSFGDTSG
+712 SSDTVSFGDTSG

-737 QCIGTTNGA
+737 QCTGTTNGA

-774 NGVDSINIAN
+774 NGVDSVNIAN

-792 GAYSSSMTFSTQNM
+792 GIYSSSMTFSTQSM
-806 DSSQN
+806 DNSQN
-811 LNGLN
+811 VNGLN
-816 ANGKLSVYGATFT
+816 PNGTLLVYGTTFT
-829 NQAKDGKFIFN
+829 NEAKDGKFIFN
-840 AGQATFENTNFNG
+840 AGKAVFENTNFNG

-860 DSLNF
+860 NSLNF
-865 SNNNQFNSGSFEI
+865 LNNNQFNSGSFEI
-878 SAKNASFNNAN
+878 SAKNASFDNAN

-897 FNNSNAT
+897 FNNSSAT
-904 TSFVGDFTNANS
+904 TLFVGDFTNAHS

-924 VFGNSTNSDGS
+924 VFGNTTNSNGS
-935 QNTANFNNTGSVNI
+935 QNNANFNNTGSVNI
-949 AGNATFDNMA
+949 SGNATFDNVV

-986 SFGDGMINF
+986 SFGDGTITFN
-995 SAHSVINIG
+995 AHSVINIA

-1048 VSSAGNGIYD
+1048 VSSAGNGVYD
-1058 VVYSFNNQTYNF
+1058 VAYSFNNQTYNF
-1070 QEVFSPN
+1070 QEIFSPN

-1088 VFDYV
+1088 VFDYM
-1093 DMEKSDHLYYQ
+1093 DMEKSDHLYYK
-1104 NALGFMTYMPNSY
+1104 NVAGFMTYMPNSY
-1117 NNNLGNLNN
+1117 NNNLGNSNN

-1152 TLTGQNSAIVFG
+1152 TFTGQNSAIVFG
-1164 AKNIWTNASDAP
+1164 AKSIWTNASDAP

-1238 FNGLQGIL
+1238 FNALQGIL
-1246 LTNATLYNRAA
+1246 LTNATLYNRTA
-1257 GTQSSSMNFISNSAN
+1257 GTQSSSMNFTSNSAN

-1280 IDDTAQNKGNPNFS
+1280 IDDTAQNGGNPNFS

-1304 SSFRGYVGQTQSVF
+1304 SSFRGYVGKTQSVF
-1318 KFNAVNAI
+1318 KFNAKNAI

-1331 SNLSSGLYQIS
+1331 TNLSSGLYQMQ
-1342 AKSVLFDNSNLSVSV
+1342 AKSVSFDNSNLSVSV
-1357 GTSSIKANA
+1357 GTSNIKANA
-1366 ISLSQNASIN
+1366 INLSQNASIN

-1384 LSGDLNLNDTSS
+1384 LQGDLNMNDTSS
-1396 LNLNQSAINVSNNAT
+1396 LNLNQSAINISNNAT
-1411 INDYASLIASNGSHL
+1411 INDYASLIVNDGSRL
-1426 NFNGAVN
+1426 NFNGTTN
-1433 FNSANI
+1433 FNSENI
-1439 TTSLSDSSIVFKGAS
+1439 TTSLNNSSIVFKGAI

-1460 NLSNNSFLDFQGS
+1460 NLSNNSSLDFQGS

-1484 YNNAFS
+1484 YDNAFS
-1490 QSPITFHQALD
+1490 QSPITFHQTLD
-1501 IKAPLSLGGNLLNPN
+1501 IKAPLSLGGNLLTPN
-1516 NSSVLNLKNSQLVFS
+1516 NSSVLDLENSQLVFS

-1554 YNIIQADMNSN
+1554 YNIIQAGMNSN

-1571 FFGMRINDGIYDAKN
+1571 FFGMRINDGVYDAIN

-1630 IFNYQKVYNN
+1630 VFNYQKVYNN
-1640 ANGVYSYSDDAQ
+1640 ANGVYSYSDDAE
-1652 GVFYLTSSVKGYYN
+1652 GVFYLTSNVKGYYN

-1689 SVISQTYNAQGN
+1689 SIISQTYNAQGN
-1701 PISALHVYNKGY
+1701 PISALHIYNKGY

-1733 KILGNDFSLSSLSN
+1733 KILGNGFSLSSLSDLN
-1747 LKGDAL
+1747 PNAL
-1753 NQLTKLITPSDWKN
+1753 NQLTKLITPNDWKN
-1767 INELIDNANN
+1767 INEFIDNANN

-1783 NNGALIIGATKIGQ
+1783 NNGTLIVGATKIGQ
-1797 TNTNSTVVFGG
+1797 TDTNSAVVFGG

-1818 DIVCQKFRGTYLG
+1818 DIVCQKFRDTYLG

-1873 TFNSQTSLILNQANI
+1873 TFNSKTSLVLNQANI

-1907 VFNQAGLANILGE
+1907 VFNQAWLANILGE

-1935 IVNTL
+1935 IADML
-1940 GSGSVIGGYL
+1940 GSDSVIGGHL

-1975 GLNTAIKDLIRQK
+1975 GLNAAIKDLIRQK

-2010 EKLIGSM
+2010 EKIIGSM

-2049 QDIVKPSEAL
+2049 QDIVKPSKAL
-2059 QNDVVALGKQM
+2059 KSDVEALGKQM

-2078 MLNSLES
+2078 TLNSLES

-2104 LGPIYE
+2104 LGSIYE
-2110 QGLGDLIPNLGKKGL
+2110 QGLGDLMPNLGKKGL

-2133 VWQRGDFS
+2133 VWQKGDFS

-2174 GNNHIAFT
+2174 GNNHISFT
-2182 NHSGTLNLLS
+2182 NHAGALNLLS
-2192 NQVSNINITTLDAS
+2192 DQVSNINITTLNAS
-2206 NGLKINAANNNVSV
+2206 NGLKINAANNNVLV
-2220 SQGNLFINASCVQQ
+2220 SQGNLFINASCAQQ
-2234 SDPITTNTANP
+2234 SDPTTANITNP
-2245 CALSAQSANGASSNN
+2245 CTLNAQSANDASSNN
-2260 ASNNAPIALNNNDE
+2260 ASNNAQIALNNNDE

-2296 FSKIKG
+2296 LSKIKG

-2336 VTNNLNIQGAFN
+2336 MANNLNIQGAFN
-2348 NNATQK
+2348 NNATRK
-2354 IGVLQNLVIASN
+2354 IEVLQNLTIASN

-2397 PAPLIQ
+2397 PTPLIQ
-2403 AEGIINLNTTQTPF
+2403 AERIINLNTTQTPF
-2417 INVNNSMAN
+2417 MNINNSIAN

-2444 PNSLQSYLKL
+2444 PNSLQSYLNL

-2490 ALPNSNNAS
+2490 ALPDSNSAHQ
-2499 PNNILSLSVLH
+2499 NNILSLSVLY
-2510 NQVKMSYGDKV
+2510 NQIKMSYGDKV

-2536 QGQSALNQI
+2536 QGQSALNKI
-2545 EAIGGNNAIKWL
+2545 EAVGGNNAIKWL
-2557 STLMIKTKENPLFA
+2557 STLMMETKENPLFA

-2582 ILDATKDLQNTASLI
+2582 ILGVTKDLLNTASLI

-2627 FRAREGESNFSERL
+2627 FRSREGESDFSERL

-2656 IFVKYSQPNKHPNNL
+2656 VFVKYSQPNKHPNNL
-2671 WVQGV
+2671 WVQGI

-2717 GNIMRSLGNN
+2717 GNIMHSLANN

-2739 RNEFTLSANETYG
+2739 RNEFTLSANEIYG
-2752 GNASHINSSNSL
+2752 GNASNINSSNSL
-2764 LSVLNQRYNYNTWTT
+2764 LSVLNQRYSYNTWTT

-2804 SYHFIGLSG
+2804 SYYFIGLSG
-2813 MKGKMQNPAYQQFVM
+2813 MKGNDAAYKQFLM

-2837 LTLNMGLESRKY
+2837 LTLNMGLEGRKY

-2857 VTARLGRDL
+2857 VTVRLGRDL
-2866 LIKAKGDNMV
+2866 LINSKGDNMV

-2884 LYRKGEIFN
+2884 LYRKGEVFN
-2893 TFASVITGGE
+2893 TFAITGGE
-2903 MHLWRLMYVNAGVG
+2903 MHLWRLVYVNAGVG

-2924 QDLNITGNVGMRVA
+2924 QDINIAGNVGMRVV

>member
-1 MKQFKKKP
+1 MKKFKKKP
-9 KKIKRSQKIILKR
+9 KSIKRSHQNQKTILKR
-22 PLWLMPLLIGG
+22 PLWLAPLLIGG
-33 FASGVYAD
+33 FASGVYAN

-54 QKVCVHRPW
+54 QKVCVHHPW

-70 KWEEKTQQFTGNQLI
+70 KWEEKTQQYTGNQLI

-92 NAANYYHSQNNQDIT
+92 NAANYYHTQNNQNIT

-146 LGANSGNS
+146 LGASSGNS

-194 TATLNLNANKV
+194 IATLNLNANKV
-205 TINSN
+205 NINSN
-210 INAYKTSQVN
+210 ISAYKTSQVN
-220 IGNANSAI
+220 VGNANSVI
-228 TINSVSLSGDT
+228 TIGSVSLSGDT
-239 CSSLAK
+239 CSSSVSVG
-245 IGSGANCSSSGPSYS
+245 IGANCSNSGPSYS
-260 FKGTTSATNTTFS
+260 FKGTTNATNTTFS

-282 ESANFSG
+282 ENATFSG
-289 AKLNGGAF
+289 AKWNGGTY
-297 TFNKGFNAT
+297 TFNKEFKAT
-306 NNTAFNSGSFTF
+306 NNTAFNSGSFNF
-318 KGTSSFNNATFSNAS
+318 KGASSFNNASFSNAS

-356 QSNPTNSAQHP
+356 QTNPANSAQHP
-367 QILFENSSFNGGIFT
+367 QI
-382 FNNQTNP
+382 Q
-389 TNSAQHPQIL
+389 
-399 FENSSFSGSTTTLK
+399 NSSFSGNAITLK
-413 GSATFEQAFN
+413 GFVNFQQAFN

-428 LTIQNASFDNAT
+428 LTIQNASFNNAT

-448 IEKDASFNNTSFN
+448 IEKDASFNDTTFNTSIN
-461 TPVDTNNMSVTGS
+461 TNNMTITGS

-481 DLKNGSTLD
+481 DLNNGSTLD
-490 FGSSKITLAQGATF
+490 FGSSKITLTQGTTF
-504 NLTSLGSEKSVT
+504 NLTSLENKNSVT

-528 LLNHALNSLTNALK
+528 LLNHAINSLTNALK
-542 TTESSSKP
+542 TNESPSKP
-550 QSFAQGLWDMITYN
+550 QSFAQGLWEMITYN
-564 GVTGQLLSEN
+564 GVTGQLLSEST
-574 AATPKNTDSSPSA
+574 ATSKTTDSSPLKSS
-587 PTKDSPQVYQV
+587 TNSTQVYQV

-611 TFSPNS
+611 TFGPNS

-629 PPPTIS
+629 PPPIIN
-635 GSQFDLSASNYI
+635 GSKFDLSASNYI
-647 NANMPWYDHKY
+647 NADMPWYNHKY

-680 GSYTNSFKQTFSTN
+680 GSYTNSFKQTFSTSN
-694 GSNLVIGYNA
+694 SNLVIGYNS

-737 QCIGTTNGA
+737 QCTGTTDGT

-792 GAYSSSMTFSTQNM
+792 GIYSSSMTFSTQSM
-806 DSSQN
+806 DNSQN
-811 LNGLN
+811 LSGLN
-816 ANGKLSVYGATFT
+816 ANGKLLVYGTTFT
-829 NQAKDGKFIFN
+829 NEAKDGKFIFN

-865 SNNNQFNSGSFEI
+865 SNSNQFNSGSFEI

-897 FNNSNAT
+897 FNNSSAT
-904 TSFVGDFTNANS
+904 TSFVGDFTNAHS

-924 VFGNSTNSDGS
+924 VYGNPTNSNGS
-935 QNTANFNNTGSVNI
+935 QNNANFNNTGSVNI
-949 AGNATFDNMA
+949 SGNATFDNVV
-959 FNGPTNTSVKGQVTL
+959 FNGPTNTSVKGKVTL

-986 SFGDGMINF
+986 SFGDGTITFN
-995 SAHSVINIG
+995 AHSVINID

-1048 VSSAGNGIYD
+1048 VSSVGNGVYD

-1070 QEVFSPN
+1070 QEIFSPN
-1077 SISIRRLGVGM
+1077 SISIRRLGVSM
-1088 VFDYV
+1088 VFDYM

-1117 NNNLGNLNN
+1117 NNNLGNANN

-1152 TLTGQNSAIVFG
+1152 TFTGQNSAIVFG
-1164 AKNIWTNASDAP
+1164 AKNIWTSVSDAP

-1304 SSFRGYVGQTQSVF
+1304 SSFRGYVGKTQSVF
-1318 KFNAVNAI
+1318 KFNATNAI

-1331 SNLSSGLYQIS
+1331 TNLSSGLYQMQ
-1342 AKSVLFDNSNLSVSV
+1342 AKSVSFDNSNLSVSV

-1366 ISLSQNASIN
+1366 INLSQNASIN

-1384 LSGDLNLNDTSS
+1384 LQGGLNVSDTSS
-1396 LNLNQSAINVSNNAT
+1396 LNLNQSTINVSNNAT
-1411 INDYASLIASNGSHL
+1411 INDYASLIVNDGSHL

-1433 FNSANI
+1433 FNSENI
-1439 TTSLSDSSIVFKGAS
+1439 TTSLNNSSIVFKGAS

-1460 NLSNNSFLDFQGS
+1460 NLSNNSSLDFQGS

-1484 YNNAFS
+1484 YDNAFS

-1501 IKAPLSLGGNLLNPN
+1501 IKASLSLGGNLLNPN
-1516 NSSVLNLKNSQLVFS
+1516 NNSVLDLKNSQLVFG

-1571 FFGMRINDGIYDAKN
+1571 FFGMRINDGIYDATN

-1594 LNNALKITESFKD
+1594 LNNALRITESFKN

-1666 PNQSYQAS
+1666 PNQSYQAN

-1683 NLTSES
+1683 NLSSES

-1701 PISALHVYNKGY
+1701 PISALHIYNKGY

-1733 KILGNDFSLSSLSN
+1733 KILGNDFSLSSLSG

-1783 NNGALIIGATKIGQ
+1783 NNGTLIIGATKIGQ
-1797 TNTNSTVVFGG
+1797 TDTNSAVVFGG
-1808 LGYQKPCDYT
+1808 LGYQTPCDYT

-1920 VAMQSINKAGGLGNL
+1920 VAVQSINKAGGLGNL

-2043 VISVML
+2043 VISVVL
-2049 QDIVKPSEAL
+2049 QDIVKPSNAL
-2059 QNDVVALGKQM
+2059 KNDVAALGKQM

-2078 MLNSLES
+2078 TLNSLES

-2104 LGPIYE
+2104 LGSIYE
-2110 QGLGDLIPNLGKKGL
+2110 QGLGDLIPSLGKKGL

-2133 VWQRGDFS
+2133 VWQKGDFS

-2182 NHSGTLNLLS
+2182 NHFGTLQLLS
-2192 NQVSNINITTLDAS
+2192 NQVSNINITTLNAS
-2206 NGLKINAANNNVSV
+2206 NGLKINAGSNNISV
-2220 SQGNLFINASCVQQ
+2220 SQGNLFINASCAQQ
-2234 SDPITTNTANP
+2234 SDPTTASATNP
-2245 CALSAQSANGASSNN
+2245 CATAQNNASSSN

-2274 SLMVTAND
+2274 SLIITAND

-2302 SANIKNLY
+2302 FANVKNLY

-2354 IGVLQNLVIASN
+2354 IEVLQNLVIASN

-2372 IYGLEVGGAL
+2372 IYGLGVGGAL
-2382 NNFGAIHFNL
+2382 NNLGTIHFNL
-2392 ENIQT
+2392 ENSQT
-2397 PAPLIQ
+2397 PAMPLIQ
-2403 AEGIINLNTTQTPF
+2403 AEGIINLNTAQTPF
-2417 INVNNSMAN
+2417 MNVNNSMAN

-2499 PNNILSLSVLH
+2499 QNNILSLSVLH
-2510 NQVKMSYGDKV
+2510 DQVKMSYGNKI

-2545 EAIGGNNAIKWL
+2545 EAIGGNSAINWL

-2627 FRAREGESNFSERL
+2627 FRAREGESDFSERL

-2656 IFVKYSQPNKHPNNL
+2656 VFVKYSQPNKHPNNL

-2717 GNIMRSLGNN
+2717 GNIMRSLANN

-2752 GNASHINSSNSL
+2752 GNANNINSSNPL
-2764 LSVLNQRYNYNTWTT
+2764 LSVLNQRYSYNTWTT

-2813 MKGKMQNPAYQQFVM
+2813 MKGKMNDATYKQFLM

-2849 FGKNSYYF
+2849 FGQNSYYF

-2866 LIKAKGDNMV
+2866 LIKSKGGNTV

-2884 LYRKGEIFN
+2884 LYRKGEVFN

-2924 QDLNITGNVGMRVA
+2924 QDINITGNVGMRVA

>member
-1 MKQFKKKP
+1 MKKFKKKP
-9 KKIKRSQKIILKR
+9 KKITRKQKTILKR

-33 FASGVYAD
+33 FASGVYANNNLWD
-41 GTDILGLSWGEKS
+41 LLNPKVGGEYMHWVKGSQYCAWWEFAGCLKNVWGANHKG
-54 QKVCVHRPW
+54 
-63 YALWSCD
+63 YDA
-70 KWEEKTQQFTGNQLI
+70 
-85 TKTWAGG
+85 G
-92 NAANYYHSQNNQDIT
+92 NAANYLSSQNYQAISVGSGNET
-107 ANLKND
+107 
-113 NGTYFLS
+113 GTYSLS
-120 GLYNYTGG
+120 GFTNYV
-128 EYNGGNL
+128 GGNL
-135 DIELG
+135 TIDLG
-140 SNATFN
+140 
-146 LGANSGNS
+146 NSVVLDLSGSNS
-154 FTSWYPN
+154 FTSYQGYN
-161 GHTNVT
+161 QGKDDVT
-167 FSAGTINVNNSV
+167 FNVGTINLNGTL
-179 EVGNRVGSGAGTHTG
+179 EVGNRVGSGVGTHTG

-210 INAYKTSQVN
+210 ISAYKTSQVN
-220 IGNANSAI
+220 IGNANSTI
-228 TINSVSLSGDT
+228 TINSVSLNGDT
-239 CSSLAK
+239 CSSLASV
-245 IGSGANCSSSGPSYS
+245 GVGANCSNSGPSYS
-260 FKGTTSATNTTFS
+260 FKGTTNATNTTFS
-273 NASGSFTFE
+273 NANGSFTFE

-297 TFNKGFNAT
+297 TFNKEFSAT

-318 KGTSSFNNATFSNAS
+318 KGTSSFNGANFSNAT
-333 YTFDNQAT
+333 YTFNNQAT

-356 QSNPTNSAQHP
+356 QTNQSAQHP
-367 QILFENSSFNGGIFT
+367 QI
-382 FNNQTNP
+382 Q
-389 TNSAQHPQIL
+389 
-399 FENSSFSGSTTTLK
+399 NSSFSGNATTLK
-413 GSATFEQAFN
+413 GSVNFEQAFN

-428 LTIQNASFDNAT
+428 LTIQNASFNNAI

-448 IEKDASFNNTSFN
+448 IEKEASFNDTAFNTS
-461 TPVDTNNMSVTGS
+461 VDTSNMSVTGG

-481 DLKNGSTLD
+481 DLNNGSTLD
-490 FGSSKITLAQGATF
+490 FGSSKITLTQGTTF
-504 NLTSLGSEKSVT
+504 NLTSLGDKNSVT
-516 ILNSSGGITYNH
+516 ILNSSGGITYSG
-528 LLNHALNSLTNALK
+528 LLNHAINGLTNALK
-542 TTESSSKP
+542 TNESSSNP

-564 GVTGQLLSEN
+564 GVTGQLLNEN
-574 AATPKNTDSSPSA
+574 AATSKTTDSSPSKSS
-587 PTKDSPQVYQV
+587 TNSTQVYQV

-611 TFSPNS
+611 TFGPNS

-629 PPPTIS
+629 PPPVIN
-635 GSQFDLSASNYI
+635 GSKFDLSASNYI
-647 NANMPWYDHKY
+647 NADMPWYDHKY

-680 GSYTNSFKQTFSTN
+680 GSYTNSFKQTFSAS
-694 GSNLVIGYNA
+694 GSNLVIGYNS

-712 SSGTVSFGDTSG
+712 SSDTVSFGDTSG

-737 QCIGTTNGA
+737 QCTGTTNGT

-759 SGNRIGTGGAANLVF
+759 SGNRIGTGGAANLTF

-784 ATITQHNA
+784 ATIMQHNA
-792 GAYSSSMTFSTQNM
+792 GIYSSSMTFSTQNM
-806 DSSQN
+806 DNSQN
-811 LNGLN
+811 LSGLN
-816 ANGKLSVYGATFT
+816 ANGTLSVYGTTFT

-904 TSFVGDFTNANS
+904 TSFMGDFTNAHS

-924 VFGNSTNSDGS
+924 VFGNPTNSVGNSTNSDGS

-949 AGNATFDNMA
+949 SGNATFDNVV
-959 FNGPTNTSVKGQVTL
+959 FNGPTNTSVKGKVTL

-986 SFGDGMINF
+986 SFGDGTIAF

-1020 EIEYNNAFS
+1020 EIEYNNAFA

-1048 VSSAGNGIYD
+1048 VSSVGNGVYD

-1070 QEVFSPN
+1070 QEIFSQN
-1077 SISIRRLGVGM
+1077 SISIRRLGVSM
-1088 VFDYV
+1088 VFDYM
-1093 DMEKSDHLYYQ
+1093 DMEKSDHLYYK
-1104 NALGFMTYMPNSY
+1104 NVAGFMTYMPNSY
-1117 NNNLGNLNN
+1117 NNNLGNANN

-1152 TLTGQNSAIVFG
+1152 TFTGQNSAIVFG
-1164 AKNIWTNASDAP
+1164 AKNIWTSLSDAP
-1176 QSNTIIRFGDNKG
+1176 QSNAIIRFGDNKG

-1280 IDDTAQNKGNPNFS
+1280 IDDTAQNGGNPNFS

-1304 SSFRGYVGQTQSVF
+1304 SSFRGYVGKTQSVF

-1326 SFTNS
+1326 NFTNS
-1331 SNLSSGLYQIS
+1331 TNLSSGLYQMQ

-1357 GTSSIKANA
+1357 GTSSIKASA
-1366 ISLSQNASIN
+1366 INLSQNASIN

-1384 LSGDLNLNDTSS
+1384 LQGGLNLNDTSS
-1396 LNLNQSAINVSNNAT
+1396 LNLNQSTINVSNNAT

-1433 FNSANI
+1433 FNSANT
-1439 TTSLSDSSIVFKGAS
+1439 TTSLNNSSIVFKGAS

-1460 NLSNNSFLDFQGS
+1460 NLSNNSSLDFQGS

-1484 YNNAFS
+1484 YDNAFS

-1516 NSSVLNLKNSQLVFS
+1516 NSSVLNLKNSQLVFG

-1554 YNIIQADMNSN
+1554 YNIIQANMNSN

-1640 ANGVYSYSDDAQ
+1640 ANGVYSYSDDAE
-1652 GVFYLTSSVKGYYN
+1652 GVFYLTSNVKGYYN
-1666 PNQSYQAS
+1666 PNQSYQAN

-1701 PISALHVYNKGY
+1701 PISALHIYNKGY

-1733 KILGNDFSLSSLSN
+1733 KILGNDFSLSSLSD

-1783 NNGALIIGATKIGQ
+1783 NNGTLIIGATKIGQ
-1797 TNTNSTVVFGG
+1797 TDTNSAVVFGG
-1808 LGYQKPCDYT
+1808 LGYQTPCDYT

-1920 VAMQSINKAGGLGNL
+1920 VAVQSINKAGGLGNL

-1940 GSGSVIGGYL
+1940 GSNSVIGGYL

-1975 GLNTAIKDLIRQK
+1975 GLNAAIKDLIRQK

-2049 QDIVKPSEAL
+2049 QDIVKPSSAL
-2059 QNDVVALGKQM
+2059 KNDVVALGKQM

-2078 MLNSLES
+2078 TLNSLES

-2096 DKVLAAKG
+2096 DKILAAKG

-2110 QGLGDLIPNLGKKGL
+2110 QGLGDLIPNFGKKGL

-2133 VWQRGDFS
+2133 VWQKGDFN

-2174 GNNHIAFT
+2174 GNNHISFT
-2182 NHSGTLNLLS
+2182 NHAGLLQLLS

-2206 NGLKINAANNNVSV
+2206 NGLKINAGSNNVSV
-2220 SQGNLFINASCVQQ
+2220 SQGDLFINASCTQQ
-2234 SDPITTNTANP
+2234 SDPTAANATNP
-2245 CALSAQSANGASSNN
+2245 CALSAQSANGASSSN

-2302 SANIKNLY
+2302 SANVKNLY

-2317 QANNLTIS
+2317 QANNLIIS

-2354 IGVLQNLVIASN
+2354 IEVLQNLVIASN

-2372 IYGLEVGGAL
+2372 IYGLGVGGVL
-2382 NNFGAIHFNL
+2382 NNLGTIHFNL
-2392 ENIQT
+2392 ENSQT
-2397 PAPLIQ
+2397 PVNPLIQ
-2403 AEGIINLNTTQTPF
+2403 VKGIINLNTTQTPF

-2499 PNNILSLSVLH
+2499 QNNILSLSVLH
-2510 NQVKMSYGDKV
+2510 DQIKMSYGNKI
-2521 MDFTPPTLQDYIVGI
+2521 MDFTPPTLEDYIAGI

-2545 EAIGGNNAIKWL
+2545 EAVGGNAIKWL
-2557 STLMIKTKENPLFA
+2557 STLMMETKENPLFA
-2571 PIYLEN
+2571 PIYLKN

-2582 ILDATKDLQNTASLI
+2582 ILGVTKDLQNTASLI

-2627 FRAREGESNFSERL
+2627 FRAREGESDFSERL
-2641 LELKNKRFSDPNPSE
+2641 LELKNKRLSDPNPGE
-2656 IFVKYSQPNKHPNNL
+2656 VFVKYSQLSKHPNNL

-2708 VAYGYSGFN
+2708 VAYGYSDFN

-2752 GNASHINSSNSL
+2752 GNANNINSSNPL

-2813 MKGKMQNPAYQQFVM
+2813 MKGKMNDAAYKQFLM

-2866 LIKAKGDNMV
+2866 LIKSKGGNTV

-2884 LYRKGEIFN
+2884 LYRKGEVFN

-2903 MHLWRLMYVNAGVG
+2903 MHLWRLVYVNAGVG

-2924 QDLNITGNVGMRVA
+2924 QDINITGNVGMRVA

>member
-1 MKQFKKKP
+1 MKKFKKKP
-9 KKIKRSQKIILKR
+9 KSIKRSHQNQKTILKR
-22 PLWLMPLLIGG
+22 PLWLAPLLISG
-33 FASGVYAD
+33 FASGAYANNLWD
-41 GTDILGLSWGEKS
+41 LLNPKVGGEYVHWVKGSQYCAWWEFAGCLKNVWGANHKG
-54 QKVCVHRPW
+54 
-63 YALWSCD
+63 YDA
-70 KWEEKTQQFTGNQLI
+70 
-85 TKTWAGG
+85 G
-92 NAANYYHSQNNQDIT
+92 NAANYLSSQNYQAISVGSGNET
-107 ANLKND
+107 
-113 NGTYFLS
+113 GTYSLS
-120 GLYNYTGG
+120 GFTNYV
-128 EYNGGNL
+128 GGNL
-135 DIELG
+135 TI
-140 SNATFN
+140 N
-146 LGANSGNS
+146 LGNSVVLDLSGSNS
-154 FTSWYPN
+154 FTSYQGYNQGKDEVSFNVGAINLN
-161 GHTNVT
+161 G
-167 FSAGTINVNNSV
+167 AL

-194 TATLNLNANKV
+194 TATLNLNANRV

-220 IGNANSAI
+220 IGNANSVI
-228 TINSVSLSGDT
+228 TINSVSLNGDT
-239 CSSLAK
+239 CSSLASV
-245 IGSGANCSSSGPSYS
+245 GVGANCSNSGPSYS
-260 FKGTTSATNTTFS
+260 FKGTTNATNTTFS

-282 ESANFSG
+282 ENATFSG
-289 AKLNGGAF
+289 AKWNGGAF
-297 TFNKGFNAT
+297 TFNKEFSAT
-306 NNTAFNSGSFTF
+306 NNTAFNSGSFNF
-318 KGTSSFNNATFSNAS
+318 KGASSFNGATFGNAT
-333 YTFDNQAT
+333 YTFENQAT

-356 QSNPTNSAQHP
+356 QTNQSTQHP
-367 QILFENSSFNGGIFT
+367 QI
-382 FNNQTNP
+382 Q
-389 TNSAQHPQIL
+389 
-399 FENSSFSGSTTTLK
+399 NSSFSGGATTLK
-413 GSATFEQAFN
+413 GFVNFQQAFN

-428 LTIQNASFDNAT
+428 LTIQNASFNNAT

-448 IEKDASFNNTSFN
+448 IEKEASFNNTTFN
-461 TPVDTNNMSVTGS
+461 TSVDVNNMSVTGG

-481 DLKNGSTLD
+481 DLNNGSTLD
-490 FGSSKITLAQGATF
+490 FGSSKITLAQGTTF

-516 ILNSSGGITYNH
+516 ILNSSGGITYNN
-528 LLNHALNSLTNALK
+528 LLHHAINSLTNALK
-542 TTESSSKP
+542 TNESPSKP

-564 GVTGQLLSEN
+564 GVTGQLLNEN
-574 AATPKNTDSSPSA
+574 AATSKNTDSSPPKSS
-587 PTKDSPQVYQV
+587 TNSTQVYQV

-611 TFSPNS
+611 TFGPNS

-629 PPPTIS
+629 PPPVIN
-635 GSQFDLSASNYI
+635 GSKFDLSASNYI
-647 NANMPWYDHKY
+647 NADMPWYNHKY

-680 GSYTNSFKQTFSTN
+680 GSYTNSFKQTFSAS
-694 GSNLVIGYNA
+694 GSNLVIGYNS

-712 SSGTVSFGDTSG
+712 SSDTVSFGDTSG

-737 QCIGTTNGA
+737 QCTGTTNGT

-792 GAYSSSMTFSTQNM
+792 GIYSSSMTFSTQSM
-806 DSSQN
+806 DNSQN
-811 LNGLN
+811 LKGLN
-816 ANGKLSVYGATFT
+816 ANGKLSVYGTTFT

-904 TSFVGDFTNANS
+904 TSFIGDFTNAHS

-924 VFGNSTNSDGS
+924 VFGNSTNGS

-949 AGNATFDNMA
+949 SGNATFDNVV

-986 SFGDGMINF
+986 SFGDGTITF

-1048 VSSAGNGIYD
+1048 VSSAGNGVYD

-1077 SISIRRLGVGM
+1077 SISIRRLGVSM

-1093 DMEKSDHLYYQ
+1093 DMEKSDHLYYKDVV
-1104 NALGFMTYMPNSY
+1104 GFMTYMPNSY
-1117 NNNLGNLNN
+1117 NNNLGNANN

-1152 TLTGQNSAIVFG
+1152 TFTGQNSTIVFG
-1164 AKNIWTNASDAP
+1164 AKNIWTSVSDAP
-1176 QSNTIIRFGDNKG
+1176 QSNVIIRFGDNKG

-1257 GTQSSSMNFISNSAN
+1257 GTQSSSMNFVSNSAN

-1304 SSFRGYVGQTQSVF
+1304 SSFRGYVGKTQSVF
-1318 KFNAVNAI
+1318 KFNAKNAI

-1331 SNLSSGLYQIS
+1331 TNLSSGLYQMQ
-1342 AKSVLFDNSNLSVSV
+1342 AKSVSFDNSNLSVSV

-1366 ISLSQNASIN
+1366 INLSQNASIN

-1384 LSGDLNLNDTSS
+1384 LQGDLNLNDTSS
-1396 LNLNQSAINVSNNAT
+1396 LNLNQSTINVSNNAT
-1411 INDYASLIASNGSHL
+1411 INDHASLIASNGSYL

-1439 TTSLSDSSIVFKGAS
+1439 TTSLNNSSIVFKGAI

-1460 NLSNNSFLDFQGS
+1460 NLSNNSSLDFQGS
-1473 SAITSNTAFNF
+1473 STITSNTAFNF
-1484 YNNAFS
+1484 YDNAFS

-1516 NSSVLNLKNSQLVFS
+1516 NSSVLDLKNSQLVFS

-1554 YNIIQADMNSN
+1554 YNIIQAGMNSN
-1565 WYERIS
+1565 WYERIN

-1652 GVFYLTSSVKGYYN
+1652 GVFYLTSNVKGYYN
-1666 PNQSYQAS
+1666 PNQSYQAN

-1683 NLTSES
+1683 NLSSES

-1701 PISALHVYNKGY
+1701 PISALHIYNKGY

-1733 KILGNDFSLSSLSN
+1733 KILGNDFSLSSLSD

-1797 TNTNSTVVFGG
+1797 TDTNSTVVFGG
-1808 LGYQKPCDYT
+1808 LGYQTPCDYT

-1920 VAMQSINKAGGLGNL
+1920 VAVQSINKAGGLGNL

-2043 VISVML
+2043 VISVVL

-2059 QNDVVALGKQM
+2059 QNDVMALGKQM

-2078 MLNSLES
+2078 TLNSLES

-2110 QGLGDLIPNLGKKGL
+2110 QGLGDLIPSLGKKGL

-2133 VWQRGDFS
+2133 VWQKGDFS

-2174 GNNHIAFT
+2174 GNNHISFT
-2182 NHSGTLNLLS
+2182 NHAGTLNLLS

-2206 NGLKINAANNNVSV
+2206 NGLKINAGSNNVSV
-2220 SQGNLFINASCVQQ
+2220 SQGDLFVNASCAQQ
-2234 SDPITTNTANP
+2234 SDPTAVNATNP
-2245 CALSAQSANGASSNN
+2245 CTLSIQSANGASSIN

-2354 IGVLQNLVIASN
+2354 IEVLQNLVIASN

-2372 IYGLEVGGAL
+2372 IYGLEVGGTL
-2382 NNFGAIHFNL
+2382 NHFGTIRFNL
-2392 ENIQT
+2392 ENSQT
-2397 PAPLIQ
+2397 PVNPLIQ

-2490 ALPNSNNAS
+2490 ALPDSNNAS
-2499 PNNILSLSVLH
+2499 QNNILSLSVLY
-2510 NQVKMSYGDKV
+2510 NQIKMSYGNKI

-2545 EAIGGNNAIKWL
+2545 EAVGGNAIKWL
-2557 STLMIKTKENPLFA
+2557 STLMMETKENPLFA
-2571 PIYLEN
+2571 PIYLKN

-2582 ILDATKDLQNTASLI
+2582 ILGVTKDLQNTASLI

-2627 FRAREGESNFSERL
+2627 FRAREGESDFSL
-2641 LELKNKRFSDPNPSE
+2641 LELKNKRFSDPNPGE
-2656 IFVKYSQPNKHPNNL
+2656 VFVKYSQLSKHPNNL

-2752 GNASHINSSNSL
+2752 GNASNINSSNSL

-2813 MKGKMQNPAYQQFVM
+2813 MKGKMNDAAYKQFLM

-2849 FGKNSYYF
+2849 FGQNSYYF

-2866 LIKAKGDNMV
+2866 LIKSKGGNTV

-2884 LYRKGEIFN
+2884 LYRKGEVFN

-2924 QDLNITGNVGMRVA
+2924 QDINITGNVGMRVA

>member
-1 MKQFKKKP
+1 MKKFKKKP
-9 KKIKRSQKIILKR
+9 KSIKRSHQKIILKR
-22 PLWLMPLLIGG
+22 PLWLVPLLIGG

-54 QKVCVHRPW
+54 QRVCVHHPW
-63 YALWSCD
+63 YAIWSCD
-70 KWEEKTQQFTGNQLI
+70 KWEEKTQQYTGNQLI

-92 NAANYYHSQNNQDIT
+92 NAANYYHTQNNQNIT

-135 DIELG
+135 NIELG
-140 SNATFN
+140 NNATFN
-146 LGANSGNS
+146 LGASSGNS

-205 TINSN
+205 NINSN
-210 INAYKTSQVN
+210 ISAYKTSQVN

-239 CSSLAK
+239 CSSSVSVG
-245 IGSGANCSSSGPSYS
+245 IGANCSSSGPSYS
-260 FKGTTSATNTTFS
+260 FKGTTNATNTTFS

-282 ESANFSG
+282 ENATFSG
-289 AKLNGGAF
+289 AKWNGGAF
-297 TFNKGFNAT
+297 TFNKGFSAT

-318 KGTSSFNNATFSNAS
+318 KGTSSFNGTNFNNAT

-341 FQNSSFNGGTFTFNN
+341 FQNSSFNGGT
-356 QSNPTNSAQHP
+356 
-367 QILFENSSFNGGIFT
+367 FT

-399 FENSSFSGSTTTLK
+399 FENSSFSGNATTLK
-413 GSATFEQAFN
+413 GSVIFQQAFN

-448 IEKDASFNNTSFN
+448 IEKDASFNNTTFN
-461 TPVDTNNMSVTGS
+461 ASVDTNNMSVTGS

-481 DLKNGSTLD
+481 DLNNGSTLD
-490 FGSSKITLAQGATF
+490 FGSSKITLTQGATF
-504 NLTSLGSEKSVT
+504 NLTSLGDKNSVT

-528 LLNHALNSLTNALK
+528 LLNHAINSLTNALK
-542 TTESSSKP
+542 TNESPSKP
-550 QSFAQGLWDMITYN
+550 QSFAQGLWEMITYN
-564 GVTGQLLSEN
+564 GVTGQLLSTD
-574 AATPKNTDSSPSA
+574 ATTSKPADSSPSKFSTNSA
-587 PTKDSPQVYQV
+587 QVYQV
-598 GYKIGDT
+598 GYKIGDI

-611 TFSPNS
+611 TFNPNS

-629 PPPTIS
+629 PPPVIS
-635 GSQFDLSASNYI
+635 GSKFDLSASNYI
-647 NANMPWYDHKY
+647 NADMPWYNHKY

-680 GSYTNSFKQTFSTN
+680 GSYTNSFKQTFSASN
-694 GSNLVIGYNA
+694 SNLVIGYNS

-712 SSGTVSFGDTSG
+712 SSDTVSFGDTSG
-724 SALNGHCGPWPYY
+724 SVLNGHCGPWPYY
-737 QCIGTTNGA
+737 QCTGTTNGT

-792 GAYSSSMTFSTQNM
+792 GIYSSSMTFSTQGM
-806 DSSQN
+806 DNSQN

-816 ANGKLSVYGATFT
+816 SNGTLSVYGATFT

-840 AGQATFENTNFNG
+840 AGKAVFENTNFNG

-878 SAKNASFNNAN
+878 SVKNASFNNAN
-889 FNNSASFN
+889 FNNSVSFN

-904 TSFVGDFTNANS
+904 TSFMGDFTNANS
-916 NLQIAGNA
+916 NLQIAGSA
-924 VFGNSTNSDGS
+924 VFGNSNNGS

-949 AGNATFDNMA
+949 SGNATFDNVV

-986 SFGDGMINF
+986 SFGDGTITFN
-995 SAHSVINIG
+995 AHSVINIG

-1048 VSSAGNGIYD
+1048 VSSVGNGVYD

-1070 QEVFSPN
+1070 QEIFSPN

-1088 VFDYV
+1088 VFDYM
-1093 DMEKSDHLYYQ
+1093 DMEKSDHLYYKDV
-1104 NALGFMTYMPNSY
+1104 AGFMTYMPNSY
-1117 NNNLGNLNN
+1117 NNNLGNANN

-1131 DKSIDFY
+1131 DNSIDFY

-1152 TLTGQNSAIVFG
+1152 TFTGQNSAIVFG
-1164 AKNIWTNASDAP
+1164 AKSIWTDASDAP

-1257 GTQSSSMNFISNSAN
+1257 GTQSSSMNFVSNSTN

-1304 SSFRGYVGQTQSVF
+1304 SSFRGYVGKTQSVF
-1318 KFNAVNAI
+1318 KFNAANAI

-1331 SNLSSGLYQIS
+1331 TNLSSGLYQIQ
-1342 AKSVLFDNSNLSVSV
+1342 ANSVSFDNSNLSVSV

-1366 ISLSQNASIN
+1366 INLSQNASIN

-1384 LSGDLNLNDTSS
+1384 LQGDLNLNDTSS
-1396 LNLNQSAINVSNNAT
+1396 LNLNQSTINVSNNAT
-1411 INDYASLIASNGSHL
+1411 INDYASLIASNGSNL

-1433 FNSANI
+1433 FNSANT
-1439 TTSLSDSSIVFKGAS
+1439 TTSLNNSSIVFKGAS
-1454 SLGGQF
+1454 FLGGQF
-1460 NLSNNSFLDFQGS
+1460 NLSNNSSLDFQGS

-1484 YNNAFS
+1484 YDNAFS

-1516 NSSVLNLKNSQLVFS
+1516 SSSVLNLKNSQLVFG

-1554 YNIIQADMNSN
+1554 YNIIQAGMSNN
-1565 WYERIS
+1565 WYERIN
-1571 FFGMRINDGIYDAKN
+1571 FFGMRINDGIYDAIN

-1630 IFNYQKVYNN
+1630 VFNYQKVYNN
-1640 ANGVYSYSDDAQ
+1640 ANGVYSYSDDAE
-1652 GVFYLTSSVKGYYN
+1652 GVFYLTSNVKGYYN

-1683 NLTSES
+1683 NLISGA
-1689 SVISQTYNAQGN
+1689 SVISQTYNVQGN

-1733 KILGNDFSLSSLSN
+1733 KILGNDFSLSSLSDLN
-1747 LKGDAL
+1747 SNAL
-1753 NQLTKLITPSDWKN
+1753 NQLTKLITPNDWKN
-1767 INELIDNANN
+1767 INEFIDNANN

-1783 NNGALIIGATKIGQ
+1783 NNGTLIVGATKIGQ

-1920 VAMQSINKAGGLGNL
+1920 VAVQSINKAGGLGNL
-1935 IVNTL
+1935 IADML
-1940 GSGSVIGGYL
+1940 GSNSVIGEHL

-2049 QDIVKPSEAL
+2049 QDIVKPSSAL
-2059 QNDVVALGKQM
+2059 QNDVMALGKQM

-2078 MLNSLES
+2078 TLNSLES

-2104 LGPIYE
+2104 LGSIYE
-2110 QGLGDLIPNLGKKGL
+2110 QGLGDLIPSLGKKGL

-2133 VWQRGDFS
+2133 VWQKGDFS

-2174 GNNHIAFT
+2174 GNNHISFI
-2182 NHSGTLNLLS
+2182 NHAGTLNLLS

-2206 NGLKINAANNNVSV
+2206 NGLKINAGSNNVSV
-2220 SQGNLFINASCVQQ
+2220 SQGNLFINASCTQQ
-2234 SDPITTNTANP
+2234 STPTAANATNP
-2245 CALSAQSANGASSNN
+2245 CTTAQNNASSNN
-2260 ASNNAPIALNNNDE
+2260 ASNNAQIALNNNDE

-2302 SANIKNLY
+2302 SSNIKNLY

-2336 VTNNLNIQGAFN
+2336 MANNLNIQGAFN
-2348 NNATQK
+2348 NNATRK
-2354 IGVLQNLVIASN
+2354 IEVLHNLTIASN

-2397 PAPLIQ
+2397 PTPLIQ
-2403 AEGIINLNTTQTPF
+2403 ARGIINLNTTQTPF
-2417 INVNNSMAN
+2417 MNINNSMAN

-2439 DYNIN
+2439 DYHIN
-2444 PNSLQSYLKL
+2444 PNSLQSYLNL

-2490 ALPNSNNAS
+2490 ALPNPNNAHQ
-2499 PNNILSLSVLH
+2499 NNILSLSVLH
-2510 NQVKMSYGDKV
+2510 NQIKMSYGDKV

-2545 EAIGGNNAIKWL
+2545 EAVGGNNAIKWL
-2557 STLMIKTKENPLFA
+2557 STLMMETKENPLFA
-2571 PIYLEN
+2571 PIYLKN
-2577 HSLNE
+2577 HSLHE
-2582 ILDATKDLQNTASLI
+2582 ILGVAKDLLNTANLI

-2602 RDNAT
+2602 RNNAT

-2627 FRAREGESNFSERL
+2627 FRVREGESDFSKHL
-2641 LELKNKRFSDPNPSE
+2641 LELKNKRFSDPNPGE
-2656 IFVKYSQPNKHPNNL
+2656 VFVKYSQPNKHPNNL
-2671 WVQGV
+2671 WVQGI

-2695 YDRLVKNVILGGY
+2695 YDRLVKNLILGGY

-2717 GNIMRSLGNN
+2717 GNIMHSLANN

-2739 RNEFTLSANETYG
+2739 RNEFTLSANEIYE
-2752 GNASHINSSNSL
+2752 GNASNINSSNSL
-2764 LSVLNQRYNYNTWTT
+2764 LSVLNQRYSYNTWTT

-2813 MKGKMQNPAYQQFVM
+2813 MKGKMNDAAYKQFLM

-2866 LIKAKGDNMV
+2866 LIKSKGGNVV

-2884 LYRKGEIFN
+2884 LYRKGEVFN

-2903 MHLWRLMYVNAGVG
+2903 MHLWRLVYVNAGVG

-2924 QDLNITGNVGMRVA
+2924 QDINITGNVGMRVA

>member
-1 MKQFKKKP
+1 MKKFKKKS

-22 PLWLMPLLIGG
+22 PLWLAPLLIGG

-54 QKVCVHRPW
+54 QRVCVHHPW

-70 KWEEKTQQFTGNQLI
+70 KWEEKTQQYTGNQLI

-92 NAANYYHSQNNQDIT
+92 NAANYYHTQNNQNIT

-128 EYNGGNL
+128 ENNGGNL
-135 DIELG
+135 NIELG

-146 LGANSGNS
+146 LGASSGNS

-194 TATLNLNANKV
+194 IATLNLNANKV
-205 TINSN
+205 NINSN
-210 INAYKTSQVN
+210 ISAFKTSQVN
-220 IGNANSAI
+220 IGNANSVI
-228 TINSVSLSGDT
+228 TIGSVSLSGDT
-239 CSSLAK
+239 CSSLARV
-245 IGSGANCSSSGPSYS
+245 GVEANCSTSGPSYS
-260 FKGTTSATNTTFS
+260 FKGTTNATNTAFS

-282 ESANFSG
+282 ENATFSG
-289 AKLNGGAF
+289 AKWNGGSY
-297 TFNKGFNAT
+297 TFNKEFSAT
-306 NNTAFNSGSFTF
+306 NNTAFNSGSFNF
-318 KGTSSFNNATFSNAS
+318 KGASSFNGASFSNAS

-341 FQNSSFNGGTFTFNN
+341 FQNSSFHGGTFTFNSQTN
-356 QSNPTNSAQHP
+356 QSAQHP
-367 QILFENSSFNGGIFT
+367 QI
-382 FNNQTNP
+382 Q
-389 TNSAQHPQIL
+389 
-399 FENSSFSGSTTTLK
+399 NSSFSGNATILK
-413 GSATFEQAFN
+413 GSVIFQQTFN

-428 LTIQNASFDNAT
+428 LTIQNASFNNAN

-448 IEKDASFNNTSFN
+448 IEKEASFNDTTFNTSVN
-461 TPVDTNNMSVTGS
+461 TNNMTITGS

-490 FGSSKITLAQGATF
+490 FGSSKITLTQGTTF
-504 NLTSLGSEKSVT
+504 NLTSLGDKNSVT

-528 LLNHALNSLTNALK
+528 LLNHAINSLTSALK
-542 TTESSSKP
+542 TNESPSNP

-564 GVTGQLLSEN
+564 GVTGQLLNES
-574 AATPKNTDSSPSA
+574 AATSKNTDSSPPKSSSN
-587 PTKDSPQVYQV
+587 PTQVYQV

-611 TFSPNS
+611 TFGPNS

-629 PPPTIS
+629 PPPVIN
-635 GSQFDLSASNYI
+635 GSKFDLSASNYI
-647 NANMPWYDHKY
+647 NADMPWYNHKY

-680 GSYTNSFKQTFSTN
+680 GSYTNSFKQTFSASN
-694 GSNLVIGYNA
+694 SNLVIGYNA

-737 QCIGTTNGA
+737 QCTGTTNGT

-774 NGVDSINIAN
+774 NGVGSVNIAN

-792 GAYSSSMTFSTQNM
+792 GIYSSSMTFSTQSM
-806 DSSQN
+806 DNSQN

-816 ANGKLSVYGATFT
+816 ANGKLSVYGTTFT
-829 NQAKDGKFIFN
+829 NQAKDAKFIFN

-878 SAKNASFNNAN
+878 GAKNASFNNAH

-897 FNNSNAT
+897 FNNSSAT
-904 TSFVGDFTNANS
+904 TSFMGDFTNAHS

-924 VFGNSTNSDGS
+924 VFGNSNNGS
-935 QNTANFNNTGSVNI
+935 QNNANFNNTGSVNI
-949 AGNATFDNMA
+949 AGNATFDNVV
-959 FNGPTNTSVKGQVTL
+959 FNSPTNTSVKGQVTL

-986 SFGDGMINF
+986 SFGDGTITFN
-995 SAHSVINIG
+995 AHSVINIG

-1020 EIEYNNAFS
+1020 EIEYNNA

-1048 VSSAGNGIYD
+1048 VSSVGNGVYD

-1070 QEVFSPN
+1070 QEIFSPN

-1088 VFDYV
+1088 VFDYM

-1117 NNNLGNLNN
+1117 NNNLGNSNN

-1152 TLTGQNSAIVFG
+1152 TFTGQNSAIVFG

-1257 GTQSSSMNFISNSAN
+1257 GTQSSSMNFVSNSAN

-1280 IDDTAQNKGNPNFS
+1280 IDDTAQNGGNPNFS

-1318 KFNAVNAI
+1318 KFNAANTI

-1331 SNLSSGLYQIS
+1331 TNLSSGLYQMQ
-1342 AKSVLFDNSNLSVSV
+1342 AKSVSFDNSNLSVSV

-1366 ISLSQNASIN
+1366 INLSQNASIN

-1384 LSGDLNLNDTSS
+1384 LQGGLNLNDTSS
-1396 LNLNQSAINVSNNAT
+1396 LNLNQSTINVSNNAT
-1411 INDYASLIASNGSHL
+1411 INDYASLIVNDGSRL
-1426 NFNGAVN
+1426 NFNGTTH

-1439 TTSLSDSSIVFKGAS
+1439 TTSLNDSSIVFKGAI

-1460 NLSNNSFLDFQGS
+1460 NLSNNSSLDFQGS

-1484 YNNAFS
+1484 YDNAFS

-1516 NSSVLNLKNSQLVFS
+1516 NSSVLDLKNSQLVFS

-1554 YNIIQADMNSN
+1554 YNIIQAGMSSN
-1565 WYERIS
+1565 WYERIN
-1571 FFGMRINDGIYDAKN
+1571 FFGMRINDGIYDAIN

-1630 IFNYQKVYNN
+1630 VFNYQKVYNN
-1640 ANGVYSYSDDAQ
+1640 ANGVYSYSDDAK
-1652 GVFYLTSSVKGYYN
+1652 GVFYLTSNVKGYYS
-1666 PNQSYQAS
+1666 PNQSYQAN

-1683 NLTSES
+1683 NLTSDS
-1689 SVISQTYNAQGN
+1689 SIISQTYNAQGN

-1733 KILGNDFSLSSLSN
+1733 KILGNDFSLSSLSDLN
-1747 LKGDAL
+1747 SNAL
-1753 NQLTKLITPSDWKN
+1753 NQLTKLITPNDWKN

-1783 NNGALIIGATKIGQ
+1783 NNGTLIVGATKIGQ
-1797 TNTNSTVVFGG
+1797 TNTNSAVVFGG

-1873 TFNSQTSLILNQANI
+1873 TFNSQTSLVLNQANI

-1935 IVNTL
+1935 IADTL
-1940 GSGSVIGGYL
+1940 GSNSVIGGYL
-1950 TPEQKNQTLSQLL
+1950 TPEQKNQTLIQLL

-1975 GLNTAIKDLIRQK
+1975 GLNAAIKDLIRQK

-2031 ITGFIS
+2031 ITSFIS

-2043 VISVML
+2043 VISVIL

-2059 QNDVVALGKQM
+2059 QSDVAALGKQM

-2078 MLNSLES
+2078 TLNSLES

-2110 QGLGDLIPNLGKKGL
+2110 QGLGDLMPNLGKKGL

-2133 VWQRGDFS
+2133 VWQKGDFS

-2161 TLSFNAGNSLIFA
+2161 ALSFNAGNSLIFA
-2174 GNNHIAFT
+2174 GNNRISFT
-2182 NHSGTLNLLS
+2182 NHAGALQLLS
-2192 NQVSNINITTLDAS
+2192 NQVSNINITTLNAS
-2206 NGLKINAANNNVSV
+2206 NGLKINASNNNVSV
-2220 SQGNLFINASCVQQ
+2220 SQGNLFINASYVGQN
-2234 SDPITTNTANP
+2234 DPTTANIANS
-2245 CALSAQSANGASSNN
+2245 CAISAQSANDASSGN
-2260 ASNNAPIALNNNDE
+2260 ASNNAQIALNNNDE

-2336 VTNNLNIQGAFN
+2336 TANNLNIQGAFN
-2348 NNATQK
+2348 NNATRK
-2354 IGVLQNLVIASN
+2354 IEVLQNLVIASN

-2397 PAPLIQ
+2397 PTPLIQ

-2417 INVNNSMAN
+2417 INIDNSIAN
-2426 NTTYTLLKSSRYI
+2426 NMTYTLLKSSRYI

-2444 PNSLQSYLKL
+2444 PNSLQSYLNL

-2465 EEKNGVL
+2465 EEKNGTL

-2490 ALPNSNNAS
+2490 ALPNPNNAHQ
-2499 PNNILSLSVLH
+2499 NNILSLSVLY
-2510 NQVKMSYGDKV
+2510 NQIKMSYGTKV

-2536 QGQSALNQI
+2536 QGQSALNKI
-2545 EAIGGNNAIKWL
+2545 EAVGGNAIKWL
-2557 STLMIKTKENPLFA
+2557 STLMMETKENPLFA
-2571 PIYLEN
+2571 PIYLKN

-2582 ILDATKDLQNTASLI
+2582 ILGVAKDLLNTASLI

-2602 RDNAT
+2602 RNNAT

-2627 FRAREGESNFSERL
+2627 FRAREGESDFSERL

-2656 IFVKYSQPNKHPNNL
+2656 VFVKYSQPNKHPNNL
-2671 WVQGV
+2671 WVQGI

-2690 GLNVG
+2690 GLNAG

-2717 GNIMRSLGNN
+2717 GNIMHSLANN

-2739 RNEFTLSANETYG
+2739 KNEFTLSANETYG
-2752 GNASHINSSNSL
+2752 GNASSINSSNSL
-2764 LSVLNQRYNYNTWTT
+2764 LSVLNQRYSYNTWTT

-2813 MKGKMQNPAYQQFVM
+2813 MKGKMNDAAYKQFLM

-2866 LIKAKGDNMV
+2866 LIKSKGGNVV

-2884 LYRKGEIFN
+2884 LYRKGEVFN

-2903 MHLWRLMYVNAGVG
+2903 MHLWRLVYVNAGVG

-2924 QDLNITGNVGMRVA
+2924 QDINITGNVGMRVA

>member
-1 MKQFKKKP
+1 MKKFKKKP

-22 PLWLMPLLIGG
+22 PLWLAPLLIGG

-41 GTDILGLSWGEKS
+41 GTNILGLSWGKKS
-54 QKVCVHRPW
+54 QRVCVHHPW
-63 YALWSCD
+63 YAIWSCD
-70 KWEEKTQQFTGNQLI
+70 KWEEKTQQYTGNQLI

-92 NAANYYHSQNNQDIT
+92 NAANYYHTQNNQNIT

-146 LGANSGNS
+146 LGASSGNS

-194 TATLNLNANKV
+194 IATLNLNANKV
-205 TINSN
+205 NINSN
-210 INAYKTSQVN
+210 ISAFKTSQVN

-228 TINSVSLSGDT
+228 TIGSVSLSGDT
-239 CSSLAK
+239 CSSLARV
-245 IGSGANCSSSGPSYS
+245 GVGANCSTSGPSYS
-260 FKGTTSATNTTFS
+260 FKGTTNATNTAFS

-282 ESANFSG
+282 ENATFSG
-289 AKLNGGAF
+289 AKWNGGTY
-297 TFNKGFNAT
+297 TFNKGFSTT

-318 KGTSSFNNATFSNAS
+318 KGVSSFNNATFSNAT
-333 YTFDNQAT
+333 YTFNNQAT
-341 FQNSSFNGGTFTFNN
+341 FQNSSFNGGN
-356 QSNPTNSAQHP
+356 
-367 QILFENSSFNGGIFT
+367 FT
-382 FNNQTNP
+382 FNNQTNQ
-389 TNSAQHPQIL
+389 SAQHLQIQ
-399 FENSSFSGSTTTLK
+399 NSSFSGNAITLK
-413 GSATFEQAFN
+413 GSVIFQQAFN

-428 LTIQNASFDNAT
+428 LTIQNASFNNAN

-448 IEKDASFNNTSFN
+448 IEKDASFNNTTFN
-461 TPVDTNNMSVTGS
+461 TSVDANNMIITGS

-481 DLKNGSTLD
+481 DLNNGSTLD
-490 FGSSKITLAQGATF
+490 FGSSKITLTQGATF

-528 LLNHALNSLTNALK
+528 LLNHAINSLTSALK
-542 TTESSSKP
+542 TNESSSKP

-564 GVTGQLLSEN
+564 GVTGQLLNEN
-574 AATPKNTDSSPSA
+574 AATSKPTDSSPLKSSTN
-587 PTKDSPQVYQV
+587 PTQVYQV

-629 PPPTIS
+629 PPPVIS
-635 GSQFDLSASNYI
+635 GSKFDLSASNYI
-647 NANMPWYDHKY
+647 NADMHWYDHKY

-680 GSYTNSFKQTFSTN
+680 GSYTNSFKQTFSASN
-694 GSNLVIGYNA
+694 SNLVIGYNSA
-704 TWTGNSVS
+704 WTGNSVS
-712 SSGTVSFGDTSG
+712 SSDTVSFGDTSG
-724 SALNGHCGPWPYY
+724 SVLNGHCGPWPYY
-737 QCIGTTNGA
+737 QCTGTTDGT

-792 GAYSSSMTFSTQNM
+792 GIYSSSMTFSTQSM
-806 DSSQN
+806 DNSQN

-816 ANGKLSVYGATFT
+816 SNGTLSVYGTTFT

-904 TSFVGDFTNANS
+904 TSFVGDFTNAHS

-924 VFGNSTNSDGS
+924 VFGNTTNSNGS
-935 QNTANFNNTGSVNI
+935 QNNANFNNTGSVNI
-949 AGNATFDNMA
+949 AGNATFDNVV

-986 SFGDGMINF
+986 SFGDGTIAF

-1048 VSSAGNGIYD
+1048 VSSVGNGVYD

-1070 QEVFSPN
+1070 QEIFSPN

-1088 VFDYV
+1088 VFDYM

-1117 NNNLGNLNN
+1117 NNNLGNANN

-1131 DKSIDFY
+1131 DNSIDFY

-1152 TLTGQNSAIVFG
+1152 TFTGQNSAIVFG
-1164 AKNIWTNASDAP
+1164 AKNIWTDASDAP

-1280 IDDTAQNKGNPNFS
+1280 IDDTAQNGGNPNFS

-1318 KFNAVNAI
+1318 KFNATNAI

-1331 SNLSSGLYQIS
+1331 TNLSSGLYQMQ

-1384 LSGDLNLNDTSS
+1384 LQGDLNLNDTSS
-1396 LNLNQSAINVSNNAT
+1396 LNLNQSTINVSNNAT
-1411 INDYASLIASNGSHL
+1411 INDHASLIASNNAHI
-1426 NFNGAVN
+1426 NFNGTTN

-1439 TTSLSDSSIVFKGAS
+1439 TTSLSNSSIVFKGAS

-1460 NLSNNSFLDFQGS
+1460 NLSNNSSLDFQGS
-1473 SAITSNTAFNF
+1473 STITSNTAFNF
-1484 YNNAFS
+1484 YDNAFS

-1516 NSSVLNLKNSQLVFS
+1516 SSSVLDLKNSQLIFG

-1554 YNIIQADMNSN
+1554 YNIIQADMNNN

-1617 PGIKNTLYNIGSE
+1617 PGIKNTLYNISSE
-1630 IFNYQKVYNN
+1630 VFNYQKVYNN
-1640 ANGVYSYSDDAQ
+1640 ANGVYSYSDDAE

-1666 PNQSYQAS
+1666 PNQSYQAN

-1683 NLTSES
+1683 NLSSES

-1701 PISALHVYNKGY
+1701 PISALHIYNKGY

-1733 KILGNDFSLSSLSN
+1733 KILGNDFSLSSLSD

-1783 NNGALIIGATKIGQ
+1783 NNGTLIIGATKIGQ
-1797 TNTNSTVVFGG
+1797 TDTNSAVVFGG
-1808 LGYQKPCDYT
+1808 LGYQTPCDYT

-1873 TFNSQTSLILNQANI
+1873 TFNSQTSLVLNQANI

-1920 VAMQSINKAGGLGNL
+1920 VAVQSINKAGGLGNL

-2043 VISVML
+2043 VISVVL
-2049 QDIVKPSEAL
+2049 QDIVKPSNAL
-2059 QNDVVALGKQM
+2059 KNDVAALGKQM

-2078 MLNSLES
+2078 TLNSLES

-2110 QGLGDLIPNLGKKGL
+2110 QGLGDLIPSLGKKGL

-2133 VWQRGDFS
+2133 VWQKGDFS

-2182 NHSGTLNLLS
+2182 NHFGTLQLLS

-2206 NGLKINAANNNVSV
+2206 NGLKINAGSNNVSV
-2220 SQGNLFINASCVQQ
+2220 SQGDLFINASCAQL
-2234 SDPITTNTANP
+2234 STPTAANATNP
-2245 CALSAQSANGASSNN
+2245 CTLSAQNANGASSN

-2274 SLMVTAND
+2274 SLIITAND

-2330 EKNASF
+2330 ENNASF

-2354 IGVLQNLVIASN
+2354 IEVLQNLVIASN

-2372 IYGLEVGGAL
+2372 IYGLGVGGAL
-2382 NNFGAIHFNL
+2382 NHFGTINFNL
-2392 ENIQT
+2392 ENSQT
-2397 PAPLIQ
+2397 PAMPLIQ

-2499 PNNILSLSVLH
+2499 QNNILSLSVLYD
-2510 NQVKMSYGDKV
+2510 QIKMSYGDRI
-2521 MDFTPPTLQDYIVGI
+2521 MDFTPPTLQDYITGI

-2545 EAIGGNNAIKWL
+2545 EAVGGNAIKWL
-2557 STLMIKTKENPLFA
+2557 STLMMEIKENPLFA
-2571 PIYLEN
+2571 PIYLKN

-2582 ILDATKDLQNTASLI
+2582 ILGVAKDLQNTASLI

-2627 FRAREGESNFSERL
+2627 FRAREGESDFSKRL
-2641 LELKNKRFSDPNPSE
+2641 LELKNKRFSDPNPGE
-2656 IFVKYSQPNKHPNNL
+2656 VFVKYSQPNKHQNNL

-2708 VAYGYSGFN
+2708 VAYGYSDFN
-2717 GNIMRSLGNN
+2717 GNIMHSLGNN

-2813 MKGKMQNPAYQQFVM
+2813 MKGKMNDAAYKQFLM

-2849 FGKNSYYF
+2849 FGQNSYYF

-2866 LIKAKGDNMV
+2866 LIKSKGGNMV

-2884 LYRKGEIFN
+2884 LYRKGEVFN

-2924 QDLNITGNVGMRVA
+2924 QDINITGNVGMRVA

>member
-1 MKQFKKKP
+1 MKKFKKKP
-9 KKIKRSQKIILKR
+9 KSIKRSHQNQKTILKR
-22 PLWLMPLLIGG
+22 PLWLAPLLISG
-33 FASGVYAD
+33 FASGVYAN

-54 QKVCVHRPW
+54 QRVCVHHPW

-92 NAANYYHSQNNQDIT
+92 NAANYYHTQNNQNIT

-128 EYNGGNL
+128 ENNGGNL

-146 LGANSGNS
+146 LGASSGNS

-205 TINSN
+205 NINSN
-210 INAYKTSQVN
+210 ISAFKTSQVN

-239 CSSLAK
+239 CSSLASV
-245 IGSGANCSSSGPSYS
+245 GVGANCSTSGPSYS
-260 FKGTTSATNTTFS
+260 FKGTTNATNTAFS

-282 ESANFSG
+282 ENATFSG
-289 AKLNGGAF
+289 AKWNGGAF
-297 TFNKGFNAT
+297 TFNKEFKAT
-306 NNTAFNSGSFTF
+306 NNTTFNSGSFNF
-318 KGTSSFNNATFSNAS
+318 KGTSSFNNATFSNAT
-333 YTFDNQAT
+333 YTFNNQAT

-356 QSNPTNSAQHP
+356 QTNQSAQHP
-367 QILFENSSFNGGIFT
+367 QIV
-382 FNNQTNP
+382 
-389 TNSAQHPQIL
+389 
-399 FENSSFSGSTTTLK
+399 FENSSFSGNATTLK
-413 GSATFEQAFN
+413 GSVIFQQAFN

-428 LTIQNASFDNAT
+428 LTIQNASFNNAT

-448 IEKDASFNNTSFN
+448 INESASFNNTTFN
-461 TPVDTNNMSVTGS
+461 TSVDANNMSVTGS

-490 FGSSKITLAQGATF
+490 FGSSKITLTQGTTF
-504 NLTSLGSEKSVT
+504 NLTSLGDKNSVT

-528 LLNHALNSLTNALK
+528 LLNHAINSLTNALK
-542 TTESSSKP
+542 TNESSSKP

-564 GVTGQLLSEN
+564 GVTGQLLNEN
-574 AATPKNTDSSPSA
+574 AATSKPADSSPSKSSSNS
-587 PTKDSPQVYQV
+587 TQVYQV

-611 TFSPNS
+611 TFGPNS

-629 PPPTIS
+629 PPPVIN
-635 GSQFDLSASNYI
+635 GSKFDLSASNYI
-647 NANMPWYDHKY
+647 NADMPWYNHKY

-680 GSYTNSFKQTFSTN
+680 GSYTNSFKQTFSAN

-712 SSGTVSFGDTSG
+712 SSDTVSFGDTSG

-737 QCIGTTNGA
+737 QCTGTTDGT

-792 GAYSSSMTFSTQNM
+792 GIYSSSMTFSTQSM
-806 DSSQN
+806 DDSQN
-811 LNGLN
+811 LKDLN
-816 ANGKLSVYGATFT
+816 SNGKLSVYGTTFT

-853 GSYQFSG
+853 GSYQFNG

-904 TSFVGDFTNANS
+904 TSFVGDFTNAHS

-924 VFGNSTNSDGS
+924 VFGNSTNGS

-949 AGNATFDNMA
+949 SGNATFDNVV
-959 FNGPTNTSVKGQVTL
+959 FNSPTNTSVKGQVTL

-986 SFGDGMINF
+986 SFGDGTITFN
-995 SAHSVINIG
+995 AHSVINID
-1004 EAITN
+1004 ESITN

-1048 VSSAGNGIYD
+1048 VSSVGNGVYD

-1070 QEVFSPN
+1070 QEIFSPN

-1093 DMEKSDHLYYQ
+1093 DMEKSDHLYYRDVV
-1104 NALGFMTYMPNSY
+1104 GFMTYMPNSY
-1117 NNNLGNLNN
+1117 NNNLGNSNN

-1131 DKSIDFY
+1131 DNSIDFY
-1138 ASGKTLFTKAEFSQ
+1138 ASGKTLLTKAEFSQ
-1152 TLTGQNSAIVFG
+1152 TFTGQNSAIVFG

-1257 GTQSSSMNFISNSAN
+1257 GTQSSSMNFVSNSAN

-1280 IDDTAQNKGNPNFS
+1280 IDDTAQNGGNPNFS

-1304 SSFRGYVGQTQSVF
+1304 SSFRGYVGATQSVF
-1318 KFNAVNAI
+1318 KFNAKNAI

-1331 SNLSSGLYQIS
+1331 TNLSSGLYQMQ
-1342 AKSVLFDNSNLSVSV
+1342 AKSVSFDNSNLSVSV
-1357 GTSSIKANA
+1357 GTSSIKASA
-1366 ISLSQNASIN
+1366 INLSQNASIN

-1384 LSGDLNLNDTSS
+1384 LQGDLNLNDTSS
-1396 LNLNQSAINVSNNAT
+1396 LNLNQSTINVSNNAT
-1411 INDYASLIASNGSHL
+1411 INDYASLIASNNAHI
-1426 NFNGAVN
+1426 NFNGTTN

-1439 TTSLSDSSIVFKGAS
+1439 TTSLSDSSIVFKGAI

-1460 NLSNNSFLDFQGS
+1460 NLSNNSSLDFQGS

-1484 YNNAFS
+1484 YDNAFS

-1501 IKAPLSLGGNLLNPN
+1501 VKAPLSLGGNLLNPN
-1516 NSSVLNLKNSQLVFS
+1516 NSSVLDLKNSQLVFS

-1554 YNIIQADMNSN
+1554 YNIIQAGMNSN
-1565 WYERIS
+1565 WYERIN
-1571 FFGMRINDGIYDAKN
+1571 FFGMRISDGIYDAIN

-1594 LNNALKITESFKD
+1594 LNNALKITESFKN

-1666 PNQSYQAS
+1666 PNQSYQAN

-1683 NLTSES
+1683 NLSSES

-1701 PISALHVYNKGY
+1701 PISALHIYNKGY

-1733 KILGNDFSLSSLSN
+1733 KILGNDFSLSNLSG

-1783 NNGALIIGATKIGQ
+1783 NNGTLIIGATKIGQ
-1797 TNTNSTVVFGG
+1797 TDTNSAVVFGG
-1808 LGYQKPCDYT
+1808 LGYQTPCDYI

-1873 TFNSQTSLILNQANI
+1873 TFNSQTSLILNRANI

-1920 VAMQSINKAGGLGNL
+1920 VAVQSINKAGGLGNL

-1975 GLNTAIKDLIRQK
+1975 GLNATIKDLIRQK

-2043 VISVML
+2043 VISVVL
-2049 QDIVKPSEAL
+2049 QDIVKPSNAL
-2059 QNDVVALGKQM
+2059 KNDVVALGKQM
-2070 IGEFLGQD
+2070 IGKFLGQD
-2078 MLNSLES
+2078 TLNSLES

-2133 VWQRGDFS
+2133 VWQKGDFS

-2182 NHSGTLNLLS
+2182 NHFGTLQLLS

-2206 NGLKINAANNNVSV
+2206 NGLKINAGSNNISV
-2220 SQGNLFINASCVQQ
+2220 SQGNLFINASCAQQ
-2234 SDPITTNTANP
+2234 SDPTIANIANP
-2245 CALSAQSANGASSNN
+2245 CALSTQSANGASSSN
-2260 ASNNAPIALNNNDE
+2260 ASNNAQIALNNNDE

-2296 FSKIKG
+2296 FSKIKS
-2302 SANIKNLY
+2302 SANVKNLY

-2336 VTNNLNIQGAFN
+2336 MANNLNIQGAFN
-2348 NNATQK
+2348 NNATRK
-2354 IGVLQNLVIASN
+2354 IEVLQNLTIASN

-2382 NNFGAIHFNL
+2382 NYFGAIHFNL
-2392 ENIQT
+2392 ENTQT
-2397 PAPLIQ
+2397 PTPLIQ

-2417 INVNNSMAN
+2417 MNVNNSMAD

-2490 ALPNSNNAS
+2490 ALPNSNNAHQ
-2499 PNNILSLSVLH
+2499 NNILSLSVFY
-2510 NQVKMSYGDKV
+2510 NQIKMSYGDKV

-2545 EAIGGNNAIKWL
+2545 EAVGGNNAIKWL
-2557 STLMIKTKENPLFA
+2557 STLMMETKENPLFA

-2582 ILDATKDLQNTASLI
+2582 ILGVAKDLLNTASLI

-2602 RDNAT
+2602 RNNAT

-2627 FRAREGESNFSERL
+2627 FRSREGESDFSEHL

-2656 IFVKYSQPNKHPNNL
+2656 VFVKYSPPNKHQNNL
-2671 WVQGV
+2671 WVQGI

-2717 GNIMRSLGNN
+2717 GNIMRSLANN

-2752 GNASHINSSNSL
+2752 GNASNINSSNPL
-2764 LSVLNQRYNYNTWTT
+2764 LSVLNQHYSYNTWTT

-2813 MKGKMQNPAYQQFVM
+2813 MKGNDAAYKQFLM

-2866 LIKAKGDNMV
+2866 LIKSKGGNMV

-2884 LYRKGEIFN
+2884 LYRKGEVFN

-2924 QDLNITGNVGMRVA
+2924 QDINITGNVGMRVA